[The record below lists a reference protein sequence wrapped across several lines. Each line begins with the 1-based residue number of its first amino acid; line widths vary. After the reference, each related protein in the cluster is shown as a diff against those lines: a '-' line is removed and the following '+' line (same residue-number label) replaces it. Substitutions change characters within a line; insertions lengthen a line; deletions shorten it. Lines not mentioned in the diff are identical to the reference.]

1 MQKNI
6 FLKVLIL
13 LLSTHI
19 SLSAKSIIPHFTTG
33 LDDNH
38 SYQIGINWLWLKQK
52 SPNSFS
58 NNIDCLNHDG
68 LTTKTKNGDYIDKNL
83 LKRHITEIENQEF
96 LLGSGYE
103 VPHFLAFNKSGGSEL
118 KIINFD
124 PIGLAKDIIIKKPS
138 YGDKDWNLEDML
150 PKTNSTNPFF
160 DIPVASP
167 VSVPDVKT
175 PKQINDININLVGS
189 GVVLYSDAYYLNT
202 EMENEYDKQSNF
214 SQVTFEKGT
223 FLKISPD
230 FKNDYFANRNDGI
243 LKIKDYKVTKPLFY
257 KEGELENQPSSQE
270 GSKNIKNDMG
280 HFLNAIRTAPYTK
293 FKEGVKIYTD
303 SQNYN
308 PEPSN
313 GNYDREYGFTVVMET
328 YPNEEE
334 DGFGNNII
342 NFNTANIDM
351 INEEL
356 VKKNEDK
363 IDYNLPYFMP
373 KDLEIGGQTDKSK
386 VPLVYFENDGTVE
399 IGKNAKGFL
408 MTVVNFASNKLYI
421 ANNKGNIVLLPR
433 DDEKKKA
440 AAFFYSP
447 DIEQWEEDTEGN
459 IIKEH
464 IINVNT
470 GDINL
475 FGSYTMGFLATA
487 FTGGGGSLK
496 DSILSF
502 INDGNLIVN
511 GAKSIGI
518 AIAGD
523 KGDLGIGSSVHAFK
537 PITLR
542 GDETIG
548 FYNENNALNKKNKS
562 FNTMKII
569 IADKGNE
576 TKDYK
581 SKIADENLEIKEDG
595 KEGKKFKSQSNTT
608 GNDERSV
615 DNAIAIVYNAKKP
628 SSAMDLVKTDIQIN
642 ANSTSGIGIY
652 AKNGTIKLSGEENI
666 GDEIKDSFDG
676 KIVDKIKENFKN
688 DTNHVINING
698 GKNNVALYSANDES
712 EIMYNG
718 NININGGKDFEGK
731 ESTDNRAILATD
743 NGKIEFQGNLNVG
756 KDGSLITSNAIIYS
770 DNAKVIIK
778 NGSDINM
785 YLADNSNGFYALNSL
800 NPNIQSSQP
809 QIKIEEGVTVNL
821 NGNGV
826 GITAGNGG
834 HIDISGAN
842 INATGLKSALASIA
856 DGTNTSYINAEKAT
870 ITYDGDSYATYS
882 SQNNAKINLNN
893 ATIKLKGNS
902 YGVALDYDKA
912 NNTYDVKGLKG
923 KVNIKPLS
931 DKVNLFTIKDYK
943 DLRSSLFNDEGSAL
957 NLQDEDTI
965 GAFRYKIDRSDPNG
979 AKATL
984 ALIDGLENFLIDSD
998 IDKSLAGKKGDKISK
1013 MQTNDEKIAF
1023 NFAKN
1028 IKIQRANITL
1038 DSGKTVKA
1046 DMNKDELKNLS
1057 MSKPFAIAVSAGP
1070 NAKNKD
1076 ETSITLKDNSKV
1088 IVDSKDQKEDAGVG
1102 LYIDFGRVN
1111 TDKSSLIKV
1120 GSSNT
1125 ENATGIYAVSSDVT
1139 NDGTIQTDS
1148 SLSIGAMLYAQ
1159 NTRPYSRAFI
1169 KQIGGDSK
1177 LNGFITNNGDI
1188 VVNGERSAGIYVD
1201 NNFNKVQNAYT
1212 ATNNKNINVNAANS
1226 MAMASSYSTLINK
1239 GNINLN
1245 KNSSS
1250 SIAMYGKEFQD
1261 EAQAINSSSTLKNS
1275 GLISINSNHSTGMLN
1290 KSVNNDSSTQLLD
1303 GGKIIS
1309 SKDASKVT
1317 AISGKNIDVKNGS
1330 TIDLKGKN
1338 SVGIY
1343 ANNSSNINIEENAE
1357 INISDDSIVL
1367 YSKSDDDTDIKYNIK
1382 NTEILGKNQ
1391 TAIYLENSKENA
1403 NKLTLVPNSVF
1414 NVKGENSKALRL
1426 KSIGNP
1432 SNYTFDDIAF
1442 NLKGK
1447 NNVAVL
1453 AEGST
1458 NISLGANSKIN
1469 MDELAYGSIGLALQ
1483 DSDNETLTI
1492 TNKGT
1497 INVAKSDKDNKIYS
1511 AAIALFSPGIAINNG
1526 TINTDDESVG
1536 MYGIENKNVNLQN
1549 EGEININKNAVAMY
1563 IKNGAATNSGKI
1575 NVNGENGVGMYAK
1588 KGSLINSGEILA
1600 NSQGAGMFSDEDA
1613 KILNLN
1619 KILLNKENS
1628 IGIYTK
1634 NEAVNKGNISLL
1646 GDSSVGIFAKNILN
1660 EGVIDFNSKG
1670 ENDKFSAAL
1679 MGKNIKNTGTI
1690 NLNKEYEIGMY
1701 GVGTSTNKAILTN
1714 DGVINLNANN
1724 QIGMYAKFA
1733 DIKNSGDINVN
1744 AQNSIGIYANN
1755 SVIDN
1760 TGKITLN
1767 ADNSVGVY
1775 MINGSYFK
1783 NRGEI
1788 KIIGNS
1794 KSVVKDDEE
1803 IDITL
1808 PGIASFSPN
1817 EVHKDKFKG
1826 VDIAVN
1832 KNTKDFEDF
1841 NIKYDNETYN
1851 TENSVKLSKSQIA
1864 NNLDLSLSNKTTNI
1878 EIPKN
1883 LDNKSKEKRVKNN
1896 IVAMYADTS
1905 GVNLTK
1911 PIKGLD
1917 NLNKDDKIIL
1927 YVGAEAANYTNKK
1940 VINLDQSLMK
1950 PFIDELDKSTAIK
1963 AVYSGSLTW
1972 QAFATFDKN
1981 AKNNHKIK
1989 SFVMSKIPYVNF
2001 IKKDSKY
2008 KDLYIALDKKY
2019 EKAIVG
2025 SNDKKIFNKLN
2036 LLGKNEEFKLHKN
2049 LKSLGGFEY
2058 ASTQTRAYSSADIY
2072 DREFNDLMRWDTNT
2086 TDTTKF
2092 KVFGANTKRNQRVDG
2107 VLGYDKN
2114 AYGLFVLNNFNL
2126 QMDGTSNG
2134 VFGGIAKERYEFKND
2149 YKSKEDALTAQ
2160 IGYYVDRKVLN
2171 EEVNHLLKIAATG
2184 SAREMKRYTLN
2195 KDFWAKSKY
2204 YTLGFDVKN
2213 SFYKE
2218 YKFNS
2223 GFKISPYAGV
2233 DLGYGIIENI
2243 KEKSGNTLL
2252 LDVDSKDYYSIRP
2265 NLGIELGYT
2274 HLLDE
2279 NSYFNILLDSKIY
2292 KEFGKIN
2299 KANNLARFKDAN
2311 SYFSLPKED
2320 KEDKGAEFTLVGK
2333 YENGNFGASLK
2344 GGYQTQFKDRFIGL
2358 DLRIKF

>member
-6 FLKVLIL
+6 FLKVLVL
-13 LLSTHI
+13 LLGTQM

-58 NNIDCLNHDG
+58 NNIDGSNHDD

-83 LKRHITEIENQEF
+83 LKRHITEIENEKF

-103 VPHFLAFNKSGGSEL
+103 VPHFLAKNKSSKNEL
-118 KIINFD
+118 EITNFNTEN
-124 PIGLAKDIIIKKPS
+124 IKKDISIKKPS
-138 YGDKDWNLEDML
+138 YENKDWNLKDML
-150 PKTNSTNPFF
+150 PQAKSTNPLFNIPTVGLISMP
-160 DIPVASP
+160 DIA
-167 VSVPDVKT
+167 K
-175 PKQINDININLVGS
+175 PKDIDEVNINIKGS
-189 GVVLYSDAYYLNT
+189 GAVLSEYAYYLNT
-202 EMENEYDKQSNF
+202 KGGDQGNF
-214 SQVTFEKGT
+214 SQVTLEKGT
-223 FLKISPD
+223 FLKISSKYKEG
-230 FKNDYFANRNDGI
+230 F
-243 LKIKDYKVTKPLFY
+243 LKIKDYKATKPLFY
-257 KEGELENQPSSQE
+257 KKPIGDSEEQDFNTNKDE
-270 GSKNIKNDMG
+270 K
-280 HFLNAIRTAPYTK
+280 HFLYTLRTAPYNT
-293 FKEGVKIYTD
+293 FKKDVKIYMD
-303 SQNYN
+303 SINYN
-308 PEPSN
+308 KNPFCCDEEFGFAVVGETN
-313 GNYDREYGFTVVMET
+313 GNNSFE
-328 YPNEEE
+328 
-334 DGFGNNII
+334 
-342 NFNTANIDM
+342 
-351 INEEL
+351 
-356 VKKNEDK
+356 KKNISEINQK
-363 IDYNLPYFMP
+363 ILPTGKFIDTTLPYFMP
-373 KDLEIGGQTDKSK
+373 KALKINRETDKSK
-386 VPLVYFENDGTVE
+386 VPLVYFENEGIAE
-399 IGKNAKGFL
+399 IGETAKGFL
-408 MTVVNFASNKLYI
+408 MMVVNHSTSDKLHIY
-421 ANNKGNIVLLPR
+421 NNSGDIVLLPR
-433 DDEKKKA
+433 DDDEDKKA
-440 AAFFYSP
+440 AVFFHSP
-447 DIEQWEEDTEGN
+447 DVPRKNTSAIYT
-459 IIKEH
+459 
-464 IINVNT
+464 NT
-470 GDINL
+470 GNINL
-475 FGSYTMGFLATA
+475 FGMHTVGYLATA
-487 FTGGGGSLK
+487 LETYLNEST
-496 DSILSF
+496 LSF
-502 INDGNLIVN
+502 INDGNFVLN
-511 GAKSIGI
+511 GSNSIGM
-518 AIAGD
+518 AIAGN
-523 KGDLGIGSSVHAFK
+523 KGNLKSGSNVHTFK
-537 PITLR
+537 PIILR
-542 GDETIG
+542 GDKAIG
-548 FYNENNALNKKNKS
+548 FYNENDALNKDNKS
-562 FNTMKII
+562 FSTMKVVIG
-569 IADKGNE
+569 DKGNE
-576 TKDYK
+576 TDIYE
-581 SKIADENLEIKEDG
+581 SKIVKDDWDALKEIDIKEDDE
-595 KEGKKFKSQSNTT
+595 EGVWFDSQSNIK
-608 GNDERSV
+608 GNDDKSV
-615 DNAIAIVYNAKKP
+615 DNAIAMIYNPNSKN
-628 SSAMDLVKTDIQIN
+628 SVMDNFVRTDIQIN
-642 ANSTSGIGIY
+642 ANSTNGIGIY
-652 AKNGTIKLSGEENI
+652 AKRGTIKLLNEI
-666 GDEIKDSFDG
+666 TDDEIEKSFHK
-676 KIVDKIKENFKN
+676 KIVEKIKDNFKN
-688 DTNHVINING
+688 DTNHTINING
-698 GKNNVALYSANDES
+698 GKNNVALYSANDKS
-712 EIMYNG
+712 KIIYNG

-743 NGKIEFQGNLNVG
+743 HGEIEFQGKLNVG
-756 KDGSLITSNAIIYS
+756 KDGSLITSNAVVYS
-770 DNAKVIIK
+770 DDAKVTIK

-785 YLADNSNGFYALNSL
+785 YLADNSNGFYASNSL
-800 NPNIQSSQP
+800 NPTNQNPQNSQP
-809 QIKIEEGVTVNL
+809 QIKIKEGVNVKL

-834 HIDISGAN
+834 HIDLSGAT
-842 INATGLKSALASIA
+842 INATGLKSALASI
-856 DGTNTSYINAEKAT
+856 GNTSYINAQNAV
-870 ITYDGDSYATYS
+870 INYDGDSYATYS
-882 SQNNAKINLNN
+882 SQENAKINLNK
-893 ATIKLKGNS
+893 ATINLKGNS
-902 YGVALDYDKA
+902 YGIALDYDKA
-912 NNTYDVKGLKG
+912 NNTYDVKGLMG
-923 KVNIKPLS
+923 KVNIRPLS
-931 DKVNLFTIKDYK
+931 DKVNLFTIKDYN
-943 DLRSSLFNDEGSAL
+943 DLRSSRFNNEDGAL
-957 NLQDEDTI
+957 NLEDEGTI
-965 GAFRYKIDRSDPNG
+965 GVGTFSYKIDRSDPNG

-984 ALIDGLENFLIDSD
+984 ALIDGLENFLIDSN
-998 IDKSLAGKKGDKISK
+998 IDKSLAGQSGDRISK
-1013 MQTNDEKIAF
+1013 MRNNDEKIAF

-1046 DMNKDELKNLS
+1046 DMNKNELKNLS
-1057 MSKPFAIAVSAGP
+1057 MNKPFAIAVSAGP
-1070 NAKNKD
+1070 NAKDKD
-1076 ETSITLKDNSKV
+1076 ETSITLKNNSKV
-1088 IVDSKDQKEDAGVG
+1088 IVDGKEKQKEAGVG

-1159 NTRPYSRAFI
+1159 NTKPYSKAFI
-1169 KQIGGDSK
+1169 DKIGVNK
-1177 LNGFITNNGDI
+1177 LKSSITNNGNI
-1188 VVNGERSAGIYVD
+1188 VVNGKRSAGIYVD

-1226 MAMASSYSTLINK
+1226 MAMASSYSTLTNK

-1245 KNSSS
+1245 NKSDS

-1261 EAQAINSSSTLKNS
+1261 ETQNINSSSTLKNS
-1275 GLISINSNHSTGMLN
+1275 GLIYINSNHSAGMLN

-1303 GGKIIS
+1303 GGRIIS

-1343 ANNSSNINIEENAE
+1343 ANNSSAVNIEENAE
-1357 INISDDSIVL
+1357 ISVGDESIIL
-1367 YSKSDDDTDIKYNIK
+1367 YSKSGDKTNINYNIK
-1382 NTEILGKNQ
+1382 NTEISDKNQ

-1403 NKLTLVPNSVF
+1403 NKLTLVQNSVF
-1414 NVKGENSKALRL
+1414 NVNGENSKALHL

-1458 NISLGANSKIN
+1458 NVSLGANSKIN

-1483 DSDNETLTI
+1483 DSDNKTITI

-1588 KGSLINSGEILA
+1588 KGSLINSGEISA

-1613 KILNLN
+1613 KISNLN

-1628 IGIYTK
+1628 IGIYTN

-1646 GDSSVGIFAKNILN
+1646 GDSSIGIFAKNILN

-1690 NLNKEYEIGMY
+1690 NLNKEYEVGMY
-1701 GVGTSTNKAILTN
+1701 CVGTSTNKAVLTN
-1714 DGVINLNANN
+1714 DGAINLNANN

-1733 DIKNSGDINVN
+1733 DVKNSGDINVN
-1744 AQNSIGIYANN
+1744 AQNSIGIYADN

-1803 IDITL
+1803 IDIAL
-1808 PGIASFSPN
+1808 PGIASFRPN

-1826 VDIAVN
+1826 VDIEVN

-2114 AYGLFVLNNFNL
+2114 AYGLFVLNNFDL

-2134 VFGGIAKERYEFKND
+2134 VFGGIAKERYEFNND

-2171 EEVNHLLKIAATG
+2171 EEINHLLKISATG
-2184 SAREMKRYTLN
+2184 STREMKRYTLD

-2218 YKFNS
+2218 YKFDS
-2223 GFKISPYAGV
+2223 GFKISPYTGV

-2252 LDVDSKDYYSIRP
+2252 LDVNSKDYYSIRP
-2265 NLGIELGYT
+2265 NLGVELGYT

-2279 NSYFNILLDSKIY
+2279 NSYFNILLDSRIY

-2299 KANNLARFKDAN
+2299 RANNLARFKDTN

>member
-1 MQKNI
+1 MQKSI
-6 FLKVLIL
+6 FLKVLVL
-13 LLSTHI
+13 LLGTQM

-38 SYQIGINWLWLKQK
+38 SYQIGVNWLWLKQK

-58 NNIDCLNHDG
+58 NNIDGSNHDG

-83 LKRHITEIENQEF
+83 LKKHITEIENEK
-96 LLGSGYE
+96 LLLSSGYE
-103 VPHFLAFNKSGGSEL
+103 IPHFLAKNKSGGSEL
-118 KIINFD
+118 KITNFN
-124 PIGLAKDIIIKKPS
+124 PVIIEKEISVKKPS
-138 YGDKDWNLEDML
+138 YGDKDWNLKDML
-150 PKTNSTNPFF
+150 PNAKSTNPFF

-175 PKQINDININLVGS
+175 PKQINDIDINLVGS

-202 EMENEYDKQSNF
+202 KMDYEYDKQSNF

-223 FLKISPD
+223 FLKISTD
-230 FKNDYFANRNDGI
+230 FDKDFTDRNKGI

-257 KEGELENQPSSQE
+257 NEDNDEGELKNKPSSQE
-270 GSKNIKNDMG
+270 GSKDIKNDMG

-308 PEPSN
+308 PESN
-313 GNYDREYGFTVVMET
+313 GDYDREYGFTVVMET
-328 YPNEEE
+328 YPNE
-334 DGFGNNII
+334 DYDYSNGII
-342 NFNTANIDM
+342 NFKTANIDM

-356 VKKNEDK
+356 AKKDEDK
-363 IDYNLPYFMP
+363 IDDNLPYFMP
-373 KDLEIGGQTDKSK
+373 KDLEIGEQKDKSK
-386 VPLVYFENDGTVE
+386 VPLVYFENNGTVE
-399 IGKNAKGFL
+399 IGDKAKGFL
-408 MTVVNFASNKLYI
+408 MTVVNMPSNKLYI
-421 ANNKGNIVLLPR
+421 ANNKGSIVLLPR
-433 DDEKKKA
+433 YVEKQKA

-447 DIEQWEEDTEGN
+447 DIVQDED
-459 IIKEH
+459 EH

-487 FTGGGGSLK
+487 FTNAYSPGSLK

-523 KGDLGIGSSVHAFK
+523 KGDLGMGSSVHAFK

-576 TKDYK
+576 TKDYY

-595 KEGKKFKSQSNTT
+595 KKGKKFEPQSNKAS
-608 GNDERSV
+608 NDERSV
-615 DNAIAIVYNAKKP
+615 DNAIAIVYNANKP
-628 SSAMDLVKTDIQIN
+628 SSVMDLAKTDIQIN
-642 ANSTSGIGIY
+642 ANSTNGIGIY
-652 AKNGTIKLSGEENI
+652 AKNGTIKLLDENSYAK
-666 GDEIKDSFDG
+666 IKDSFDE
-676 KIVDKIKENFKN
+676 KIVNKINENFKN
-688 DTNHVINING
+688 RANHVINING
-698 GKNNVALYSANDES
+698 GKNNVALYSADKS
-712 EIMYNG
+712 KIIYNG

-743 NGKIEFQGNLNVG
+743 QGEIEFQGKLNVG
-756 KDGSLITSNAIIYS
+756 KNNSLITSNAVVYS
-770 DNAKVIIK
+770 DNAKVTVK
-778 NGSDINM
+778 DGSFINM
-785 YLADNSNGFYALNSL
+785 NLADNSNGFYALNSL
-800 NPNIQSSQP
+800 NPTNPNPQNSQP
-809 QIKIEEGVTVNL
+809 QIKIEENVKVNL

-834 HIDISGAN
+834 HIDLSGAD

-856 DGTNTSYINAEKAT
+856 TNASYINAENAI
-870 ITYDGDSYATYS
+870 ITYDGDSYAIYS
-882 SQNNAKINLNN
+882 SQENAKIDLNK
-893 ATIKLKGNS
+893 ATINLKGNS
-902 YGVALDYDKA
+902 YGIALDYDKA
-912 NNTYDVKGLKG
+912 NNTYDVKGLTG
-923 KVNIKPLS
+923 KVKIKPLS
-931 DKVNLFTIKDYK
+931 DKVNLFTIKNYD
-943 DLRSSLFNDEGSAL
+943 DLQTSLFNDEGSAL
-957 NLQDEDTI
+957 NLKDQGTI
-965 GAFRYKIDRSDPNG
+965 DGFSYEIDRSDPNG

-984 ALIDGLENFLIDSD
+984 ALIDGLKNFLIDSD
-998 IDKSLAGKKGDKISK
+998 IDKSLAGKRGDTISK

-1038 DSGKTVKA
+1038 NSGKTVKA
-1046 DMNKDELKNLS
+1046 VMNEDELKNLS

-1070 NAKNKD
+1070 NATNKD

-1088 IVDSKDQKEDAGVG
+1088 IVNSKDQKEEAGVG

-1111 TDKSSLIKV
+1111 TEKNSLIKV
-1120 GSSNT
+1120 GRSDT
-1125 ENATGIYAVSSDVT
+1125 QKATGIYAVSSDVT
-1139 NDGTIQTDS
+1139 NGGTIQTDS
-1148 SLSIGAMLYAQ
+1148 SFSIGAMLYAQ
-1159 NTRPYSRAFI
+1159 NTKPYSRSI
-1169 KQIGGDSK
+1169 DQ
-1177 LNGFITNNGDI
+1177 NGFIINNGDI

-1201 NNFNKVQNAYT
+1201 NNLNEDKSAYT
-1212 ATNNKNINVNAANS
+1212 ATNKKNINVNATNS
-1226 MAMASSYSTLINK
+1226 MAMASSNSTLSNE

-1245 KNSSS
+1245 ENSDS
-1250 SIAMYGKEFQD
+1250 SIAMYGKEFQN
-1261 EAQAINSSSTLKNS
+1261 EAQKINSSSTLKNS
-1275 GLISINSNHSTGMLN
+1275 GLISINSNHSAGMLN
-1290 KSVNNDSSTQLLD
+1290 KSVDNNSSTQLL
-1303 GGKIIS
+1303 GGGEIIS
-1309 SKDASKVT
+1309 SKNTSKVT
-1317 AISGKNIDVKNGS
+1317 AISGKNIDVENGS
-1330 TIDLKGKN
+1330 KIDLRGKN

-1343 ANNSSNINIEENAE
+1343 ADNSSDVNVEENAK
-1357 INISDDSIVL
+1357 ISVGDESIIL
-1367 YSKSDDDTDIKYNIK
+1367 YSKSDDKTNIDYNIK
-1382 NTEILGKNQ
+1382 NTEISDKNQ

-1403 NKLTLVPNSVF
+1403 NTLNLTSNSVF
-1414 NVKGENSKALRL
+1414 DVKGENSKALHL

-1432 SNYTFDDIAF
+1432 SSYTFDDITF

-1458 NISLGANSKIN
+1458 NVSLGANSKIN

-1483 DSDNETLTI
+1483 GNNDETLTI
-1492 TNKGT
+1492 TNEGN

-1511 AAIALFSPGIAINNG
+1511 AAIALFSPGIAINKG

-1536 MYGIENKNVNLQN
+1536 MYGIDNKKVNLQN
-1549 EGEININKNAVAMY
+1549 ENEININKNAVAMY
-1563 IKNGAATNSGKI
+1563 IKNGAATNSGNI
-1575 NVNGENGVGMYAK
+1575 NINGENGVGMYAK
-1588 KGSLINSGEILA
+1588 NGSLINSGEILA
-1600 NSQGAGMFSDEDA
+1600 NSQGIGMFGNEDT
-1613 KILNLN
+1613 KVSNLN
-1619 KILLNKENS
+1619 KILLNNENS
-1628 IGIYTK
+1628 VGIYTK

-1660 EGVIDFNSKG
+1660 EGVINLSSKG

-1679 MGKNIKNTGTI
+1679 VGENIKNTGII
-1690 NLNKEYEIGMY
+1690 NLNKEYEVGMY
-1701 GVGTSTNKAILTN
+1701 GVGTSTNRAILTN
-1714 DGVINLNANN
+1714 DGAINLNANN

-1733 DIKNSGDINVN
+1733 DVKNSGDINVN
-1744 AQNSIGIYANN
+1744 AKNSIGIYADN

-1803 IDITL
+1803 IDIAL
-1808 PGIASFSPN
+1808 PGIASFRPN

-1826 VDIAVN
+1826 VDIEVN
-1832 KNTKDFEDF
+1832 KNTQNFEDF
-1841 NIKYDNETYN
+1841 NVKYDNKIYN
-1851 TENSVKLSKSQIA
+1851 TQNSVKLSNSQIA
-1864 NNLDLSLSNKTTNI
+1864 NNLDLSFLNKTTNI

-1883 LDNKSKEKRVKNN
+1883 LDNNFKEKKVKPN

-1911 PIKGLD
+1911 PIKGLN
-1917 NLNKDDKIIL
+1917 NLNKNDKIIL
-1927 YVGAEAANYTNKK
+1927 YVGAEAANYTNER

-1950 PFIDELDKSTAIK
+1950 PFIEELDKSTATK

-2001 IKKDSKY
+2001 ITKDSKY
-2008 KDLYIALDKKY
+2008 KDLYIELDKKY

-2092 KVFGANTKRNQRVDG
+2092 KIFGANTKRDQRVDG

-2233 DLGYGIIENI
+2233 DLGYGIIDNI

>member
-1 MQKNI
+1 M
-6 FLKVLIL
+6 
-13 LLSTHI
+13 
-19 SLSAKSIIPHFTTG
+19 
-33 LDDNH
+33 
-38 SYQIGINWLWLKQK
+38 
-52 SPNSFS
+52 
-58 NNIDCLNHDG
+58 
-68 LTTKTKNGDYIDKNL
+68 
-83 LKRHITEIENQEF
+83 
-96 LLGSGYE
+96 
-103 VPHFLAFNKSGGSEL
+103 
-118 KIINFD
+118 
-124 PIGLAKDIIIKKPS
+124 
-138 YGDKDWNLEDML
+138 
-150 PKTNSTNPFF
+150 
-160 DIPVASP
+160 
-167 VSVPDVKT
+167 
-175 PKQINDININLVGS
+175 
-189 GVVLYSDAYYLNT
+189 
-202 EMENEYDKQSNF
+202 
-214 SQVTFEKGT
+214 
-223 FLKISPD
+223 
-230 FKNDYFANRNDGI
+230 
-243 LKIKDYKVTKPLFY
+243 
-257 KEGELENQPSSQE
+257 
-270 GSKNIKNDMG
+270 
-280 HFLNAIRTAPYTK
+280 
-293 FKEGVKIYTD
+293 
-303 SQNYN
+303 
-308 PEPSN
+308 
-313 GNYDREYGFTVVMET
+313 
-328 YPNEEE
+328 
-334 DGFGNNII
+334 
-342 NFNTANIDM
+342 
-351 INEEL
+351 
-356 VKKNEDK
+356 
-363 IDYNLPYFMP
+363 
-373 KDLEIGGQTDKSK
+373 
-386 VPLVYFENDGTVE
+386 
-399 IGKNAKGFL
+399 
-408 MTVVNFASNKLYI
+408 
-421 ANNKGNIVLLPR
+421 
-433 DDEKKKA
+433 
-440 AAFFYSP
+440 
-447 DIEQWEEDTEGN
+447 
-459 IIKEH
+459 
-464 IINVNT
+464 
-470 GDINL
+470 
-475 FGSYTMGFLATA
+475 
-487 FTGGGGSLK
+487 
-496 DSILSF
+496 
-502 INDGNLIVN
+502 
-511 GAKSIGI
+511 
-518 AIAGD
+518 
-523 KGDLGIGSSVHAFK
+523 
-537 PITLR
+537 
-542 GDETIG
+542 
-548 FYNENNALNKKNKS
+548 
-562 FNTMKII
+562 
-569 IADKGNE
+569 
-576 TKDYK
+576 
-581 SKIADENLEIKEDG
+581 
-595 KEGKKFKSQSNTT
+595 
-608 GNDERSV
+608 
-615 DNAIAIVYNAKKP
+615 
-628 SSAMDLVKTDIQIN
+628 
-642 ANSTSGIGIY
+642 
-652 AKNGTIKLSGEENI
+652 
-666 GDEIKDSFDG
+666 
-676 KIVDKIKENFKN
+676 
-688 DTNHVINING
+688 
-698 GKNNVALYSANDES
+698 
-712 EIMYNG
+712 
-718 NININGGKDFEGK
+718 
-731 ESTDNRAILATD
+731 
-743 NGKIEFQGNLNVG
+743 
-756 KDGSLITSNAIIYS
+756 
-770 DNAKVIIK
+770 
-778 NGSDINM
+778 
-785 YLADNSNGFYALNSL
+785 
-800 NPNIQSSQP
+800 
-809 QIKIEEGVTVNL
+809 
-821 NGNGV
+821 
-826 GITAGNGG
+826 
-834 HIDISGAN
+834 
-842 INATGLKSALASIA
+842 
-856 DGTNTSYINAEKAT
+856 
-870 ITYDGDSYATYS
+870 
-882 SQNNAKINLNN
+882 
-893 ATIKLKGNS
+893 
-902 YGVALDYDKA
+902 
-912 NNTYDVKGLKG
+912 
-923 KVNIKPLS
+923 
-931 DKVNLFTIKDYK
+931 
-943 DLRSSLFNDEGSAL
+943 
-957 NLQDEDTI
+957 
-965 GAFRYKIDRSDPNG
+965 
-979 AKATL
+979 
-984 ALIDGLENFLIDSD
+984 
-998 IDKSLAGKKGDKISK
+998 
-1013 MQTNDEKIAF
+1013 
-1023 NFAKN
+1023 
-1028 IKIQRANITL
+1028 
-1038 DSGKTVKA
+1038 
-1046 DMNKDELKNLS
+1046 
-1057 MSKPFAIAVSAGP
+1057 
-1070 NAKNKD
+1070 
-1076 ETSITLKDNSKV
+1076 
-1088 IVDSKDQKEDAGVG
+1088 
-1102 LYIDFGRVN
+1102 
-1111 TDKSSLIKV
+1111 
-1120 GSSNT
+1120 
-1125 ENATGIYAVSSDVT
+1125 
-1139 NDGTIQTDS
+1139 
-1148 SLSIGAMLYAQ
+1148 
-1159 NTRPYSRAFI
+1159 
-1169 KQIGGDSK
+1169 
-1177 LNGFITNNGDI
+1177 
-1188 VVNGERSAGIYVD
+1188 VNGERSAGIYVD
-1201 NNFNKVQNAYT
+1201 NNLNEDQNAYT
-1212 ATNNKNINVNAANS
+1212 ATNKENINVNAANS
-1226 MAMASSYSTLINK
+1226 MAMASSNSTLTNE

-1245 KNSSS
+1245 EYSDS
-1250 SIAMYGKEFQD
+1250 SIAMYGKEFQN
-1261 EAQAINSSSTLKNS
+1261 EAQNTKSRSTLKNS
-1275 GLISINSNHSTGMLN
+1275 GRISINSNHSAGMLN
-1290 KSVNNDSSTQLLD
+1290 KSVINDSSTQLLD
-1303 GGKIIS
+1303 GGRIIS

-1330 TIDLKGKN
+1330 TINLRGKN

-1343 ANNSSNINIEENAE
+1343 ANNSSNVNIEENAK
-1357 INISDDSIVL
+1357 ISVGDESIIL
-1367 YSKSDDDTDIKYNIK
+1367 YSKSNDKTNINYNIK
-1382 NTEILGKNQ
+1382 NTEISDKNQ

-1414 NVKGENSKALRL
+1414 NVKGENSKALHL

-1432 SNYTFDDIAF
+1432 SSYTFDDITF

-1458 NISLGANSKIN
+1458 NVSLGANSKIN

-1483 DSDNETLTI
+1483 DSDNKTI
-1492 TNKGT
+1492 TIANKGT
-1497 INVAKSDKDNKIYS
+1497 INVAKSDKNNKIYS
-1511 AAIALFSPGIAINNG
+1511 AAIALFSPGIAINKG

-1536 MYGIENKNVNLQN
+1536 MYGIDDENVNLQN
-1549 EGEININKNAVAMY
+1549 KGEININKNAVAMY

-1575 NVNGENGVGMYAK
+1575 NINGENGVGMYAK

-1613 KILNLN
+1613 KISNLN

-1660 EGVIDFNSKG
+1660 DGVIDLNSKG

-1690 NLNKEYEIGMY
+1690 NLNKEYEVGMY
-1701 GVGTSTNKAILTN
+1701 GVGTSTNKAVLTN

-1794 KSVVKDDEE
+1794 KSVVKDDEQ

-1841 NIKYDNETYN
+1841 NVKYDNKIYN
-1851 TENSVKLSKSQIA
+1851 TENSVKLSNSQIA
-1864 NNLDLSLSNKTTNI
+1864 NNLDLSFLNKTTNI

-1883 LDNKSKEKRVKNN
+1883 LDNKSKEKRVKKN

-1911 PIKGLD
+1911 PIKGLN
-1917 NLNKDDKIIL
+1917 NLNKNDKIIL
-1927 YVGAEAANYTNKK
+1927 YVGAEAANYTNER

-2001 IKKDSKY
+2001 ITKDSKY

-2036 LLGKNEEFKLHKN
+2036 LLGKNEEFNLHKN

-2058 ASTQTRAYSSADIY
+2058 ASTQARAYSSADIY

-2092 KVFGANTKRNQRVDG
+2092 KIFGANTKRDQRVDG

-2126 QMDGTSNG
+2126 KMDGTSNG

-2184 SAREMKRYTLN
+2184 SAREMKRYTLD

-2218 YKFNS
+2218 YKFDS

-2233 DLGYGIIENI
+2233 DLGYGIIDNI

-2299 KANNLARFKDAN
+2299 KANNLARFKDTN

>member
-1 MQKNI
+1 MQKSI
-6 FLKVLIL
+6 FLKVLVL
-13 LLSTHI
+13 LLGTQM

-38 SYQIGINWLWLKQK
+38 SYQIGVNWLWLKQK

-58 NNIDCLNHDG
+58 NNIDGSNHDG

-83 LKRHITEIENQEF
+83 LKKHITEIENEK
-96 LLGSGYE
+96 LLLSSGYE
-103 VPHFLAFNKSGGSEL
+103 IPHFLAKNKMGENELEITNFNTENIK
-118 KIINFD
+118 
-124 PIGLAKDIIIKKPS
+124 KDISIKKPS
-138 YGDKDWNLEDML
+138 YENKDWNLKDML
-150 PKTNSTNPFF
+150 PQAKSTNPLFNIPTVGLISMP
-160 DIPVASP
+160 DIA
-167 VSVPDVKT
+167 K
-175 PKQINDININLVGS
+175 PKDIDEVNINIKGS
-189 GVVLYSDAYYLNT
+189 GAYLSSYAYYLNT
-202 EMENEYDKQSNF
+202 KGDDQGNF
-214 SQVTFEKGT
+214 SQVTLEKGV
-223 FLKISPD
+223 FLKISSKYKEG
-230 FKNDYFANRNDGI
+230 F
-243 LKIKDYKVTKPLFY
+243 LKIKDYKATMPLFY
-257 KEGELENQPSSQE
+257 NNYNQPIGDSE
-270 GSKNIKNDMG
+270 EKGTFYANDDEK
-280 HFLNAIRTAPYTK
+280 HFLYTLRTAPYNT
-293 FKEGVKIYTD
+293 FKKDVKIYMD
-303 SQNYN
+303 SKSYNTTEGCCNY
-308 PEPSN
+308 EFGFAVVGETN
-313 GNYDREYGFTVVMET
+313 GNNSFE
-328 YPNEEE
+328 
-334 DGFGNNII
+334 
-342 NFNTANIDM
+342 
-351 INEEL
+351 
-356 VKKNEDK
+356 KKNISEINQK
-363 IDYNLPYFMP
+363 IPPTGKLIDTTLPYFMP
-373 KDLEIGGQTDKSK
+373 KALKINREMDKSK
-386 VPLVYFENDGTVE
+386 VPLVYFENEGIAE
-399 IGKNAKGFL
+399 IGETAKGFL
-408 MTVVNFASNKLYI
+408 MMVVNHDPSDKLHIY
-421 ANNKGNIVLLPR
+421 NNSGDIVLLPR
-433 DDEKKKA
+433 DDDEDKKA
-440 AAFFYSP
+440 AVFFHSP
-447 DIEQWEEDTEGN
+447 DVPRKNTSAIYT
-459 IIKEH
+459 
-464 IINVNT
+464 NT
-470 GDINL
+470 GNINL
-475 FGSYTMGFLATA
+475 FGMHTVGYLASALETYLNES
-487 FTGGGGSLK
+487 T
-496 DSILSF
+496 LSF
-502 INDGNLIVN
+502 INDGNFVLN
-511 GAKSIGI
+511 GANSIGM

-523 KGDLGIGSSVHAFK
+523 KGNLKSGSNVHTFK
-537 PITLR
+537 PIILR
-542 GDETIG
+542 GDKTIG
-548 FYNENNALNKKNKS
+548 FYNENDALNKDNKS
-562 FNTMKII
+562 FSTMKIVI
-569 IADKGNE
+569 GDKGNE
-576 TKDYK
+576 TDIYE
-581 SKIADENLEIKEDG
+581 SKIVKDDWDVPEEINIKEDDE
-595 KEGKKFKSQSNTT
+595 EGIWFDPQSNIAD
-608 GNDERSV
+608 NDEESV
-615 DNAIAIVYNAKKP
+615 DNAIAMIYNPNSKN
-628 SSAMDLVKTDIQIN
+628 SVMDNFVRTDIQIN
-642 ANSTSGIGIY
+642 ANSTNGIGIY
-652 AKNGTIKLSGEENI
+652 AKRGTIKLLNDI
-666 GDEIKDSFDG
+666 TDDKIKDSFDK

-688 DTNHVINING
+688 GTNHVINING
-698 GKNNVALYSANDES
+698 GKNNAALYAKQDQNNPSV
-712 EIMYNG
+712 IIYNG
-718 NININGGKDFEGK
+718 DININAGKDFKGEN
-731 ESTDNRAILATD
+731 STDNKAILATD
-743 NGKIEFQGNLNVG
+743 QGEIEFQGKLNVG
-756 KDGSLITSNAIIYS
+756 KEDSLITSNAVVYS

-778 NGSDINM
+778 NGSTINYSTINM
-785 YLADNSNGFYALNSL
+785 NLADNSNGFYASNSS
-800 NPNIQSSQP
+800 NPANKNPQNSQP
-809 QIKIEEGVTVNL
+809 QIKIEKKVAVNL

-834 HIDISGAN
+834 HIDLSGAT
-842 INATGLKSALASIA
+842 INATGLKSALASI
-856 DGTNTSYINAEKAT
+856 GNTSYINAQNAV
-870 ITYDGDSYATYS
+870 INYNGDSYATYS
-882 SQNNAKINLNN
+882 SQKNAKIDLNK
-893 ATIKLKGNS
+893 ATINLKGNS
-902 YGVALDYDKA
+902 YGIALDYDKI
-912 NNTYDVKGLKG
+912 NRTYDVKGLMG
-923 KVNIKPLS
+923 KVNIRPLS
-931 DKVNLFTIKDYK
+931 DKVNLFTIKDYN
-943 DLRSSLFNDEGSAL
+943 DLRSSRFNNEDGAL
-957 NLQDEDTI
+957 NLKDEGTI
-965 GAFRYKIDRSDPNG
+965 GVGTFRYEIDRSDPNG

-984 ALIDGLENFLIDSD
+984 ALIDGLKNFLIDSN
-998 IDKSLAGKKGDKISK
+998 IDKSKAGQKGDKISK
-1013 MQTNDEKIAF
+1013 MHTDDEKIAF

-1028 IKIQRANITL
+1028 IKIQRAKITL
-1038 DSGKTVKA
+1038 GSGKTVKA
-1046 DMNKDELKNLS
+1046 VMNKDELKNLS
-1057 MSKPFAIAVSAGP
+1057 MNKPFAIAVSAGP
-1070 NAKNKD
+1070 NAENKD

-1088 IVDSKDQKEDAGVG
+1088 IVDRKEKQKEAGVG

-1111 TDKSSLIKV
+1111 TEKNSLIKV
-1120 GSSNT
+1120 GRSDT
-1125 ENATGIYAVSSDVT
+1125 QKATGIYAVSSDVT
-1139 NDGTIQTDS
+1139 NGGTIQTDS
-1148 SLSIGAMLYAQ
+1148 SFSIGAMLYAQ

-1169 KQIGGDSK
+1169 DKIGVNK
-1177 LNGFITNNGDI
+1177 LKSSITNNGNI
-1188 VVNGERSAGIYVD
+1188 VVNGKRSAGIYVD
-1201 NNFNKVQNAYT
+1201 NNLNEDQNAYT
-1212 ATNNKNINVNAANS
+1212 ATNNKNKNINVNAANS
-1226 MAMASSYSTLINK
+1226 MAMASSNSTLTNE

-1245 KNSSS
+1245 KNSDS
-1250 SIAMYGKEFQD
+1250 SIAMYGKEFQN
-1261 EAQAINSSSTLKNS
+1261 EAQNTKSRSTLKNS
-1275 GLISINSNHSTGMLN
+1275 GRISINSNHSAGMLN
-1290 KSVNNDSSTQLLD
+1290 KSVINDSSTQLL
-1303 GGKIIS
+1303 GGGEITS

-1317 AISGKNIDVKNGS
+1317 AISGKNIDVENGS
-1330 TIDLKGKN
+1330 KIDLRGKN

-1343 ANNSSNINIEENAE
+1343 ADNSSIVNVKENAKINIGDE
-1357 INISDDSIVL
+1357 SIIL
-1367 YSKSDDDTDIKYNIK
+1367 YSKSGDKTNINYNIK
-1382 NTEILGKNQ
+1382 NTEISGKNQ

-1414 NVKGENSKALRL
+1414 NVKGENSKALHL

-1432 SNYTFDDIAF
+1432 SNYTFDDITF

-1458 NISLGANSKIN
+1458 NVSLGANSKIN

-1483 DSDNETLTI
+1483 DSDNKTI
-1492 TNKGT
+1492 TIANKGT

-1511 AAIALFSPGIAINNG
+1511 AAIALFSPGIAINKG

-1575 NVNGENGVGMYAK
+1575 NINGENDVGMYAK
-1588 KGSLINSGEILA
+1588 KGSLINSGEISA

-1613 KILNLN
+1613 KISNLN

-1660 EGVIDFNSKG
+1660 DGVIDLNSKG

-1690 NLNKEYEIGMY
+1690 NLNKEYEVGMY

-1714 DGVINLNANN
+1714 DGAINLNANN

-1767 ADNSVGVY
+1767 VDNSVGVY

-1803 IDITL
+1803 IDIAL
-1808 PGIASFSPN
+1808 PGIASFRPN

-1917 NLNKDDKIIL
+1917 NLSKNDKIIL
-1927 YVGAEAANYTNKK
+1927 YIGAEAANYTNER

-1950 PFIDELDKSTAIK
+1950 PFIDELDESTATK

-2001 IKKDSKY
+2001 ITKDSKY

-2036 LLGKNEEFKLHKN
+2036 LLGKNEEFNLHKN

-2092 KVFGANTKRNQRVDG
+2092 KVFGANTKRDQRVDG

-2126 QMDGTSNG
+2126 KMDGTSNG

-2160 IGYYVDRKVLN
+2160 IGYYIDRKVLN

-2184 SAREMKRYTLN
+2184 SAREMKRYTLD

-2233 DLGYGIIENI
+2233 DLGYGIIDNI

-2279 NSYFNILLDSKIY
+2279 SSYFNILLDSKIY

-2299 KANNLARFKDAN
+2299 RANNLARFKDAN
-2311 SYFSLPKED
+2311 SYFLLPKED

-2358 DLRIKF
+2358 DLRVKF

>member
-1 MQKNI
+1 MQKSI

-38 SYQIGINWLWLKQK
+38 SYQIGVNWLWLKQK

-58 NNIDCLNHDG
+58 NNIDGSNHDD

-83 LKRHITEIENQEF
+83 LKRHITEIENEEF

-103 VPHFLAFNKSGGSEL
+103 VPHFLAKNKSSKNEL
-118 KIINFD
+118 EITNFNTEN
-124 PIGLAKDIIIKKPS
+124 IKKDIIIKKPS
-138 YGDKDWNLEDML
+138 YENKDWNLKDML
-150 PKTNSTNPFF
+150 PNAKSTNPLFNIPTVGLISMP
-160 DIPVASP
+160 DIA
-167 VSVPDVKT
+167 K
-175 PKQINDININLVGS
+175 PKNIDEVNINIKGS
-189 GVVLYSDAYYLNT
+189 GAVLSSDAYYLNT
-202 EMENEYDKQSNF
+202 KGGDQGNF
-214 SQVTFEKGT
+214 SQVTLEKGV
-223 FLKISPD
+223 FLKISSKYKEG
-230 FKNDYFANRNDGI
+230 F
-243 LKIKDYKVTKPLFY
+243 LKIKDYKATMPLFY
-257 KEGELENQPSSQE
+257 NNYNQPIGDSE
-270 GSKNIKNDMG
+270 EKDTFYANDDEK
-280 HFLNAIRTAPYTK
+280 HFLYTLRTAPYNT
-293 FKEGVKIYTD
+293 FKKDVKIYMD
-303 SQNYN
+303 SKSYNTTEGCCNY
-308 PEPSN
+308 EFGFAVVGETN
-313 GNYDREYGFTVVMET
+313 GNNSFE
-328 YPNEEE
+328 
-334 DGFGNNII
+334 
-342 NFNTANIDM
+342 
-351 INEEL
+351 
-356 VKKNEDK
+356 KKNISEINQK
-363 IDYNLPYFMP
+363 IPPTGKLIDTTLPYFMP
-373 KDLEIGGQTDKSK
+373 KALKINREMDKSK
-386 VPLVYFENDGTVE
+386 VPLVYFENEGIAE
-399 IGKNAKGFL
+399 IGETAKGFL
-408 MTVVNFASNKLYI
+408 MMVVNHDPSDKLHIY
-421 ANNKGNIVLLPR
+421 NNSGDIVLLPR
-433 DDEKKKA
+433 DDDEDKKA
-440 AAFFYSP
+440 AVFFHSP
-447 DIEQWEEDTEGN
+447 DVPR
-459 IIKEH
+459 K
-464 IINVNT
+464 NT
-470 GDINL
+470 SAIYTNTRNINL
-475 FGSYTMGFLATA
+475 FGMHTVGYLASALETYLNES
-487 FTGGGGSLK
+487 T
-496 DSILSF
+496 LSF
-502 INDGNLIVN
+502 INDGNFVLN
-511 GAKSIGI
+511 GANSIGM

-523 KGDLGIGSSVHAFK
+523 RGDLQPGSNVHTFK
-537 PITLR
+537 PIILR
-542 GDETIG
+542 GDKAIG
-548 FYNENNALNKKNKS
+548 FYNANDALNKENKS
-562 FNTMKII
+562 FSTMKVVIG
-569 IADKGNE
+569 DKGNE
-576 TKDYK
+576 TKDYE
-581 SKIADENLEIKEDG
+581 SKIVKDDWDVPEEIDIKEDDEDG
-595 KEGKKFKSQSNTT
+595 ALFYSQSNIT
-608 GNDERSV
+608 GNDEKSV
-615 DNAIAIVYNAKKP
+615 DNAIAMIYNPNSKK
-628 SSAMDLVKTDIQIN
+628 SVMDNFVRTDIQIN
-642 ANSTSGIGIY
+642 ANSTNGIGIY
-652 AKNGTIKLSGEENI
+652 AKSGTIKLLDDIADDDIKNSFH
-666 GDEIKDSFDG
+666 DEIVK
-676 KIVDKIKENFKN
+676 KIKDNFKN
-688 DTNHVINING
+688 ETNHVINING
-698 GKNNVALYSANDES
+698 GKNNVALYAKQDKNNNPSIIS
-712 EIMYNG
+712 YNG
-718 NININGGKDFEGK
+718 DININGGKDFEGK
-731 ESTDNRAILATD
+731 ESTDNKAILATD
-743 NGKIEFQGNLNVG
+743 HGEIEFQRNLNVG
-756 KDGSLITSNAIIYS
+756 KEDSLITSNAVVYS
-770 DNAKVIIK
+770 DDAEVTIK
-778 NGSDINM
+778 KDSTINM
-785 YLADNSNGFYALNSL
+785 NLADNSNGFYALNSL
-800 NPNIQSSQP
+800 KPTNPDLENSQS
-809 QIKIEEGVTVNL
+809 QIKIEEGVNVKL

-856 DGTNTSYINAEKAT
+856 DDTNTSYINAENAI

-882 SQNNAKINLNN
+882 SQKKAKINLNN
-893 ATIKLKGNS
+893 ATIKLMGNS
-902 YGVALDYDKA
+902 YGIALDYDKA
-912 NNTYDVKGLKG
+912 NNTYDVKGLMG
-923 KVNIKPLS
+923 KVKIIPLS
-931 DKVNLFTIKDYK
+931 DKVNLFTIKGYK
-943 DLRSSLFNDEGSAL
+943 DLKSSLFNDEGGAL
-957 NLQDEDTI
+957 NLRETI
-965 GAFRYKIDRSDPNG
+965 GDFTYEIDRSDPNG

-998 IDKSLAGKKGDKISK
+998 IDKSLAGKTGDRISK
-1013 MQTNDEKIAF
+1013 MRNNDEKIAF

-1038 DSGKTVKA
+1038 GSGKTVKA
-1046 DMNKDELKNLS
+1046 VMNEDELKNLS

-1076 ETSITLKDNSKV
+1076 ETSITLKDKSEV
-1088 IVDSKDQKEDAGVG
+1088 IVDHKEKQKEAGVG

-1159 NTRPYSRAFI
+1159 NTKPYSKAFI
-1169 KQIGGDSK
+1169 DKIGVNK
-1177 LNGFITNNGDI
+1177 LKSSITNNGDI
-1188 VVNGERSAGIYVD
+1188 VINGERSAGIYVD
-1201 NNFNKVQNAYT
+1201 NNLNEDQNAYT
-1212 ATNNKNINVNAANS
+1212 AINKKNINVKAAKS
-1226 MAMASSYSTLINK
+1226 IAMASSNSTLTNEE
-1239 GNINLN
+1239 NINLN
-1245 KNSSS
+1245 ENSNS

-1261 EAQAINSSSTLKNS
+1261 EDQTNNSSSTLKNS
-1275 GLISINSNHSTGMLN
+1275 GRISINSNHSAGMLN
-1290 KSVNNDSSTQLLD
+1290 KSVNNDSYTQLL
-1303 GGKIIS
+1303 GGGEIS
-1309 SKDASKVT
+1309 SSKNTSKVT
-1317 AISGKNIDVKNGS
+1317 AISGKNIDVEDDSK
-1330 TIDLKGKN
+1330 IDLRGKN

-1343 ANNSSNINIEENAE
+1343 ADNSSYVNVKENAK
-1357 INISDDSIVL
+1357 ISVGDDSIVL
-1367 YSKSDDDTDIKYNIK
+1367 YSKSDEETNIKYNIK
-1382 NTEILGKNQ
+1382 NTEISGKNQ

-1403 NKLTLVPNSVF
+1403 NKLILTSNSVF
-1414 NVKGENSKALRL
+1414 NVKGENSKALHL

-1432 SNYTFDDIAF
+1432 SSYTFDNLEF

-1458 NISLGANSKIN
+1458 NVSLGANSKIN

-1563 IKNGAATNSGKI
+1563 IRNGAAKNSGKI

-1588 KGSLINSGEILA
+1588 KGSLTNSGEISA

-1634 NEAVNKGNISLL
+1634 NEATNKGNISLL
-1646 GDSSVGIFAKNILN
+1646 GDGSVGIFAKNILN
-1660 EGVIDFNSKG
+1660 EGVVNLSSKG

-1690 NLNKEYEIGMY
+1690 NLNKEYEVGMY
-1701 GVGTSTNKAILTN
+1701 GIGTSANKAVLTN
-1714 DGVINLNANN
+1714 DGAINLNANN

-1744 AQNSIGIYANN
+1744 AQNSIGIYADN

-1803 IDITL
+1803 IDIAL

-1826 VDIAVN
+1826 VDIEVN
-1832 KNTKDFEDF
+1832 KNTRDFEDF
-1841 NIKYDNETYN
+1841 NIKYENETYN

-1883 LDNKSKEKRVKNN
+1883 LDNKSKEKRVKKN

-1905 GVNLTK
+1905 GVKVTK

-1927 YVGAEAANYTNKK
+1927 YIGAEAANYTNKK

-2001 IKKDSKY
+2001 ITKDSKY
-2008 KDLYIALDKKY
+2008 KDLYIELDKKY

-2092 KVFGANTKRNQRVDG
+2092 KVFGANTKRDQRVDG

-2126 QMDGTSNG
+2126 KMDGTSNG

-2160 IGYYVDRKVLN
+2160 IGYYIDRKVLN
-2171 EEVNHLLKIAATG
+2171 EEVNHLLKISATG
-2184 SAREMKRYTLN
+2184 SAREMKRYTLD

-2213 SFYKE
+2213 SLYKE
-2218 YKFNS
+2218 YKFDS

-2233 DLGYGIIENI
+2233 DLGYGIIDNI

-2274 HLLDE
+2274 HLLNE
-2279 NSYFNILLDSKIY
+2279 SSYFNILLDSKIY

-2299 KANNLARFKDAN
+2299 RANNLARFKDTN
-2311 SYFSLPKED
+2311 SYFSLPKEE

>member
-6 FLKVLIL
+6 FLKVLVLVLGTQICL
-13 LLSTHI
+13 N
-19 SLSAKSIIPHFTTG
+19 AKNIIPHFTTS

-38 SYQIGINWLWLKQK
+38 SYQIGVNWLWLKQK

-58 NNIDCLNHDG
+58 NNIDGLNHDG

-83 LKRHITEIENQEF
+83 LKRHITEIENEEF

-103 VPHFLAFNKSGGSEL
+103 VPHFLAKNKSGENEL
-118 KIINFD
+118 EITNFNTEN
-124 PIGLAKDIIIKKPS
+124 IKKDISIKKPS
-138 YGDKDWNLEDML
+138 YENKDWNLKDML
-150 PKTNSTNPFF
+150 PQAKSTNPLFNIPTVGLISMP
-160 DIPVASP
+160 DIAKPEDIDEV
-167 VSVPDVKT
+167 
-175 PKQINDININLVGS
+175 NINIKGS
-189 GVVLYSDAYYLNT
+189 GAVLSSYAYYLN
-202 EMENEYDKQSNF
+202 KGSGQGNF
-214 SQVTFEKGT
+214 SQVTLEKGT
-223 FLKISPD
+223 FLKVSPD
-230 FKNDYFANRNDGI
+230 RSNPNAGY
-243 LKIKDYKVTKPLFY
+243 LKIKDYKATMPMFY
-257 KEGELENQPSSQE
+257 KKSIGDFEDTFYAN
-270 GSKNIKNDMG
+270 NDTR
-280 HFLNAIRTAPYTK
+280 HFLYTLRTAPYNT
-293 FKEGVKIYTD
+293 FKKDVKIYMN
-303 SQNYN
+303 SKSYN
-308 PEPSN
+308 TIEGCCGYEFGFAVVGETN
-313 GNYDREYGFTVVMET
+313 GNNSFE
-328 YPNEEE
+328 
-334 DGFGNNII
+334 
-342 NFNTANIDM
+342 
-351 INEEL
+351 
-356 VKKNEDK
+356 KKNISEINQK
-363 IDYNLPYFMP
+363 IPPTGKLIDTTLPYFMP
-373 KDLEIGGQTDKSK
+373 KALKINREMDKSK
-386 VPLVYFENDGTVE
+386 VPLVYFENEGIAE
-399 IGKNAKGFL
+399 IGETAKGFL
-408 MTVVNFASNKLYI
+408 MMVVNHDPSDKLHIY
-421 ANNKGNIVLLPR
+421 NNSGDIVLLPR
-433 DDEKKKA
+433 DDDEDKKA
-440 AAFFYSP
+440 AVFFHSP
-447 DIEQWEEDTEGN
+447 DVPRKNTSAIYT
-459 IIKEH
+459 
-464 IINVNT
+464 NT
-470 GDINL
+470 GNINL
-475 FGSYTMGFLATA
+475 FGMHTVGYLASALETYLNES
-487 FTGGGGSLK
+487 T
-496 DSILSF
+496 LSF
-502 INDGNLIVN
+502 INDGNFVLN
-511 GAKSIGI
+511 GANSIGM
-518 AIAGD
+518 AISGD
-523 KGDLGIGSSVHAFK
+523 RGDLKSGSNVHTFK
-537 PITLR
+537 PIILR
-542 GDETIG
+542 GDKAIG
-548 FYNENNALNKKNKS
+548 FYNENDALNEGNKS
-562 FNTMKII
+562 FSTMKIVI
-569 IADKGNE
+569 GDKGNE
-576 TKDYK
+576 TDIYE
-581 SKIADENLEIKEDG
+581 SKIVKDSQDEPKVDIKEDG
-595 KEGKKFKSQSNTT
+595 EEGKKFDPQSNIED
-608 GNDERSV
+608 NDKRSV
-615 DNAIAIVYNAKKP
+615 DNAIAMIYNPNSKN
-628 SSAMDLVKTDIQIN
+628 SVMDNFVRTDIQIN
-642 ANSTSGIGIY
+642 ANSTNGIGIY
-652 AKNGTIKLSGEENI
+652 AKSGTIKLLNEI
-666 GDEIKDSFDG
+666 TDTEIKDNFDE
-676 KIVDKIKENFKN
+676 KIVDKINENFKN
-688 DTNHVINING
+688 DTNHTINING
-698 GKNNVALYSANDES
+698 GKNNTALYVKQDKYNHPSV
-712 EIMYNG
+712 IIYNG
-718 NININGGKDFEGK
+718 DININAGKDFEGK
-731 ESTDNRAILATD
+731 NSTDNKAIMAL
-743 NGKIEFQGNLNVG
+743 NKGNVEFEGNLTAG
-756 KDGSLITSNAIIYS
+756 KDGSLITSNAVVYS
-770 DNAKVIIK
+770 DNAEVTIK
-778 NGSDINM
+778 NGSTINM
-785 YLADNSNGFYALNSL
+785 YLSDSSNGFYASNFSK
-800 NPNIQSSQP
+800 PNIQSSKP
-809 QIKIEEGVTVNL
+809 QIKIEEGAKINL
-821 NGNGV
+821 NGDGV

-834 HIDISGAN
+834 HIDLSGAT
-842 INATGLKSALASIA
+842 IKATGLKSALASIA
-856 DGTNTSYINAEKAT
+856 SDGNTSYINAKNAT

-882 SQNNAKINLNN
+882 SQKDAKINLDN
-893 ATIKLKGNS
+893 ATINLMGNS

-912 NNTYDVKGLKG
+912 NNTYDVKGLMG

-931 DKVNLFTIKDYK
+931 DKVNLFTIKDYN
-943 DLRSSLFNDEGSAL
+943 DLRSSRFNNEDGAL
-957 NLQDEDTI
+957 NLEDEGTI
-965 GAFRYKIDRSDPNG
+965 GVGTFSYKIDRSDPNG

-984 ALIDGLENFLIDSD
+984 ALIDGLKNFLIDSN
-998 IDKSLAGKKGDKISK
+998 IDKSKAGQKGDKISD
-1013 MQTNDEKIAF
+1013 MQTDDEKIAF

-1038 DSGKTVKA
+1038 GSGKTVKA
-1046 DMNKDELKNLS
+1046 IMNEDELKNLS

-1070 NAKNKD
+1070 NATNKD
-1076 ETSITLKDNSKV
+1076 KTSITLKDNSKV
-1088 IVDSKDQKEDAGVG
+1088 IVNSKDQKEDAGVG

-1111 TDKSSLIKV
+1111 TDKSALIKV

-1125 ENATGIYAVSSDVT
+1125 KNATGIYAVSSDVT

-1159 NTRPYSRAFI
+1159 NTKPYSKAFI
-1169 KQIGGDSK
+1169 DQIGGASK

-1201 NNFNKVQNAYT
+1201 NNFNKVQNSYT
-1212 ATNNKNINVNAANS
+1212 GTNNKNINVNAANS
-1226 MAMASSYSTLINK
+1226 MAMASSNSTLINK

-1261 EAQAINSSSTLKNS
+1261 ETQNINSSSTLKNS
-1275 GLISINSNHSTGMLN
+1275 GLIYINSNHSAGMLN

-1303 GGKIIS
+1303 GGRIIS

-1343 ANNSSNINIEENAE
+1343 ANNSSAVNIEENAK

-1367 YSKSDDDTDIKYNIK
+1367 YSKSSDNTDIKYNIK

-1414 NVKGENSKALRL
+1414 NVKDENSKALHL

-1432 SNYTFDDIAF
+1432 SSYTFDDITF

-1458 NISLGANSKIN
+1458 NVSLGANSKIN

-1536 MYGIENKNVNLQN
+1536 MYGIDDENVNLQN

-1613 KILNLN
+1613 KISNLN

-1634 NEAVNKGNISLL
+1634 NEATNKGNISLL
-1646 GDSSVGIFAKNILN
+1646 GDRSVGIFAKNILN
-1660 EGVIDFNSKG
+1660 EGVVNLSSKG

-1690 NLNKEYEIGMY
+1690 NLNKEYEVGMY
-1701 GVGTSTNKAILTN
+1701 GIGTSTNKAVLTN
-1714 DGVINLNANN
+1714 DGAINLNANN

-1744 AQNSIGIYANN
+1744 AQDSIGVYADNSI
-1755 SVIDN
+1755 IDN

-1775 MINGSYFK
+1775 MVNGSYFK

-1794 KSVVKDDEE
+1794 KSVVKDGKK
-1803 IDITL
+1803 IDIM
-1808 PGIASFSPN
+1808 PASTPSFLPN

-1826 VDIAVN
+1826 VDIEVN
-1832 KNTKDFEDF
+1832 KNTQNFEDF
-1841 NIKYDNETYN
+1841 NVKYDNKIYN
-1851 TENSVKLSKSQIA
+1851 TENSVKLSNSQIA

-1878 EIPKN
+1878 EIPAN

-1917 NLNKDDKIIL
+1917 NLSKNDKIIL
-1927 YVGAEAANYTNKK
+1927 YIGAEAANYTNKK

-1972 QAFATFDKN
+1972 QAFVTFDKN

-2036 LLGKNEEFKLHKN
+2036 LLGKNEEFNLHKN

-2092 KVFGANTKRNQRVDG
+2092 KIFGANTKRDQRVDG

-2114 AYGLFVLNNFNL
+2114 AYGLFVLNNFDL
-2126 QMDGTSNG
+2126 KMDGTSNG

-2160 IGYYVDRKVLN
+2160 IGYYIDRKVLN
-2171 EEVNHLLKIAATG
+2171 EEVNHLLKISATG
-2184 SAREMKRYTLN
+2184 STREMKRYTLD

-2233 DLGYGIIENI
+2233 DLGYGIIDNI

-2252 LDVDSKDYYSIRP
+2252 LNVDSKDYYSIRP
-2265 NLGIELGYT
+2265 NIGVELGYT

-2279 NSYFNILLDSKIY
+2279 SSYFNILLDSKIY

-2299 KANNLARFKDAN
+2299 RANNLARFKDAN

>member
-1 MQKNI
+1 MN
-6 FLKVLIL
+6 
-13 LLSTHI
+13 
-19 SLSAKSIIPHFTTG
+19 
-33 LDDNH
+33 
-38 SYQIGINWLWLKQK
+38 
-52 SPNSFS
+52 
-58 NNIDCLNHDG
+58 
-68 LTTKTKNGDYIDKNL
+68 
-83 LKRHITEIENQEF
+83 
-96 LLGSGYE
+96 
-103 VPHFLAFNKSGGSEL
+103 
-118 KIINFD
+118 
-124 PIGLAKDIIIKKPS
+124 
-138 YGDKDWNLEDML
+138 
-150 PKTNSTNPFF
+150 
-160 DIPVASP
+160 
-167 VSVPDVKT
+167 
-175 PKQINDININLVGS
+175 
-189 GVVLYSDAYYLNT
+189 
-202 EMENEYDKQSNF
+202 
-214 SQVTFEKGT
+214 
-223 FLKISPD
+223 
-230 FKNDYFANRNDGI
+230 
-243 LKIKDYKVTKPLFY
+243 
-257 KEGELENQPSSQE
+257 
-270 GSKNIKNDMG
+270 
-280 HFLNAIRTAPYTK
+280 
-293 FKEGVKIYTD
+293 
-303 SQNYN
+303 
-308 PEPSN
+308 
-313 GNYDREYGFTVVMET
+313 
-328 YPNEEE
+328 
-334 DGFGNNII
+334 
-342 NFNTANIDM
+342 
-351 INEEL
+351 
-356 VKKNEDK
+356 
-363 IDYNLPYFMP
+363 
-373 KDLEIGGQTDKSK
+373 
-386 VPLVYFENDGTVE
+386 
-399 IGKNAKGFL
+399 
-408 MTVVNFASNKLYI
+408 
-421 ANNKGNIVLLPR
+421 
-433 DDEKKKA
+433 
-440 AAFFYSP
+440 
-447 DIEQWEEDTEGN
+447 
-459 IIKEH
+459 
-464 IINVNT
+464 
-470 GDINL
+470 
-475 FGSYTMGFLATA
+475 
-487 FTGGGGSLK
+487 
-496 DSILSF
+496 
-502 INDGNLIVN
+502 
-511 GAKSIGI
+511 
-518 AIAGD
+518 
-523 KGDLGIGSSVHAFK
+523 
-537 PITLR
+537 
-542 GDETIG
+542 
-548 FYNENNALNKKNKS
+548 
-562 FNTMKII
+562 
-569 IADKGNE
+569 
-576 TKDYK
+576 
-581 SKIADENLEIKEDG
+581 
-595 KEGKKFKSQSNTT
+595 
-608 GNDERSV
+608 
-615 DNAIAIVYNAKKP
+615 
-628 SSAMDLVKTDIQIN
+628 
-642 ANSTSGIGIY
+642 
-652 AKNGTIKLSGEENI
+652 
-666 GDEIKDSFDG
+666 
-676 KIVDKIKENFKN
+676 
-688 DTNHVINING
+688 
-698 GKNNVALYSANDES
+698 
-712 EIMYNG
+712 
-718 NININGGKDFEGK
+718 
-731 ESTDNRAILATD
+731 
-743 NGKIEFQGNLNVG
+743 
-756 KDGSLITSNAIIYS
+756 
-770 DNAKVIIK
+770 
-778 NGSDINM
+778 
-785 YLADNSNGFYALNSL
+785 LADNSNGFYASNSS
-800 NPNIQSSQP
+800 NPANKNPQNSQP
-809 QIKIEEGVTVNL
+809 QIIIEKDTKITL
-821 NGNGV
+821 NGDGV
-826 GITAGNGG
+826 GIVAGNGG
-834 HIDISGAN
+834 HIDLEGAT
-842 INATGLKSALASIA
+842 INAKGLKSALASI
-856 DGTNTSYINAEKAT
+856 GNTSYINAQKAV
-870 ITYDGDSYATYS
+870 INYDGDSYATYS
-882 SQNNAKINLNN
+882 SQKNAKIDLNK
-893 ATIKLKGNS
+893 ATINLKGNS
-902 YGVALDYDKA
+902 YGIALDYDKA
-912 NNTYDVKGLKG
+912 NNTYDVKGLMG
-923 KVNIKPLS
+923 KVKIIPLS
-931 DKVNLFTIKDYK
+931 DKVNLFTIKGYK
-943 DLRSSLFNDEGSAL
+943 DLKSSLFNDEGGAL
-957 NLQDEDTI
+957 NLRETI
-965 GAFRYKIDRSDPNG
+965 GDFTYEIDRSDPNG

-998 IDKSLAGKKGDKISK
+998 IDKSLAGKTGDRISK
-1013 MQTNDEKIAF
+1013 MRNNDEKIAF

-1038 DSGKTVKA
+1038 GSGKTVKA
-1046 DMNKDELKNLS
+1046 VMNEDELKNLS

-1076 ETSITLKDNSKV
+1076 ETSITLKDKSEV
-1088 IVDSKDQKEDAGVG
+1088 IVDHKEKQKEAGVG

-1111 TDKSSLIKV
+1111 TEKNSLIKV
-1120 GSSNT
+1120 GGSDT
-1125 ENATGIYAVSSDVT
+1125 QNATGIYAVSSDVT
-1139 NDGTIQTDS
+1139 NGGTIQTDS
-1148 SLSIGAMLYAQ
+1148 SFSIGAMLYAQ
-1159 NTRPYSRAFI
+1159 NTKPYSRAFI
-1169 KQIGGDSK
+1169 TQIGGSGN
-1177 LNGFITNNGDI
+1177 LNGFITNNGNI
-1188 VVNGERSAGIYVD
+1188 VVNGEKSAGIYSD
-1201 NNFNKVQNAYT
+1201 NNLNKNQNAYT

-1226 MAMASSYSTLINK
+1226 MAMASSNSTLINK

-1250 SIAMYGKEFQD
+1250 SIAMYGKEFQN

-1275 GLISINSNHSTGMLN
+1275 GLISINSNHSAGMLN

-1343 ANNSSNINIEENAE
+1343 ANNSSTVNIEENAK
-1357 INISDDSIVL
+1357 INISDDSIIL
-1367 YSKSDDDTDIKYNIK
+1367 YSKSSDDTNIKYNIK

-1391 TAIYLENSKENA
+1391 TAIYLENNKENA
-1403 NKLTLVPNSVF
+1403 NKLILVPNSVF
-1414 NVKGENSKALRL
+1414 NVKGENSKALHL

-1432 SNYTFDDIAF
+1432 SSYTFDNLEF

-1458 NISLGANSKIN
+1458 NVSLGSNSKIN

-1588 KGSLINSGEILA
+1588 KGSLINSGEISA

-1613 KILNLN
+1613 KISNLN

-1634 NEAVNKGNISLL
+1634 NEAINKGNISLL

-1660 EGVIDFNSKG
+1660 EGVIDLNSKG

-1690 NLNKEYEIGMY
+1690 NLNKEYEVGMY
-1701 GVGTSTNKAILTN
+1701 GVGTSTNKAVLTN
-1714 DGVINLNANN
+1714 DGAINLNANN

-1733 DIKNSGDINVN
+1733 DVKNSGDINVN
-1744 AQNSIGIYANN
+1744 AQNSIGIYADN

-1803 IDITL
+1803 IDIAL

-1826 VDIAVN
+1826 VDIEVN

-1841 NIKYDNETYN
+1841 NIKYENETYN

-1878 EIPKN
+1878 EIPVN
-1883 LDNKSKEKRVKNN
+1883 LDNKSKKKRVKNN

-1917 NLNKDDKIIL
+1917 NLSKNDKIIL
-1927 YVGAEAANYTNKK
+1927 YIGAEAANYTNKK

-1981 AKNNHKIK
+1981 ARNNHKIK

-2058 ASTQTRAYSSADIY
+2058 ASTQTRAYSSTDIY

-2092 KVFGANTKRNQRVDG
+2092 KVFGTNTKRDQRVDG

-2114 AYGLFVLNNFNL
+2114 AYGLFVLNNFDL
-2126 QMDGTSNG
+2126 KMDGTSNG

-2160 IGYYVDRKVLN
+2160 IGYYIDRKVLN
-2171 EEVNHLLKIAATG
+2171 EEVNHLLKISATR
-2184 SAREMKRYTLN
+2184 STREMKRYTLD

-2233 DLGYGIIENI
+2233 DLGYGIIDNI

-2265 NLGIELGYT
+2265 NIGVELGYT

-2279 NSYFNILLDSKIY
+2279 SSYFNILLDSKIY

-2299 KANNLARFKDAN
+2299 RANNLARFKDAN

>member
-38 SYQIGINWLWLKQK
+38 SYQIGVNWLWLKQK
-52 SPNSFS
+52 NPNSFS
-58 NNIDCLNHDG
+58 NNIDGSNHDD

-83 LKRHITEIENQEF
+83 LKKHIKEIENEK
-96 LLGSGYE
+96 LLLSSGYE
-103 VPHFLAFNKSGGSEL
+103 IPHFLAKNRSGGNEL
-118 KIINFD
+118 KITNFN
-124 PIGLAKDIIIKKPS
+124 PVIIEKEISIKKPS

-175 PKQINDININLVGS
+175 PKQISDIDINLVGS

-202 EMENEYDKQSNF
+202 KMEDQYEKQSNF

-230 FKNDYFANRNDGI
+230 FKDDNFEKRNDGI

-257 KEGELENQPSSQE
+257 NEDNDEGELKNKPFEE
-270 GSKNIKNDMG
+270 GTGFKNIKNDMG

-308 PEPSN
+308 PKPSN

-328 YPNEEE
+328 YPNE
-334 DGFGNNII
+334 DYDYSNGII
-342 NFNTANIDM
+342 NFKTANIDM

-356 VKKNEDK
+356 ANDEDK

-386 VPLVYFENDGTVE
+386 VPLVYFENNGTVE

-447 DIEQWEEDTEGN
+447 DIVQDED
-459 IIKEH
+459 EH

-475 FGSYTMGFLATA
+475 FGSHTMGFLATA
-487 FTGGGGSLK
+487 FTNPNSPGSLK

-548 FYNENNALNKKNKS
+548 FYNENNALNKENKS

-576 TKDYK
+576 TEDYY

-595 KEGKKFKSQSNTT
+595 EEGKIFKSQSNTT

-628 SSAMDLVKTDIQIN
+628 LSFMDLVKTDIQIN
-642 ANSTSGIGIY
+642 ANSTNGIGIY
-652 AKNGTIKLSGEENI
+652 AKNGTIKLSGENSDAKIE
-666 GDEIKDSFDG
+666 DSFDG

-688 DTNHVINING
+688 SDNHIINING

-743 NGKIEFQGNLNVG
+743 QGKIEFQGKLNVG
-756 KDGSLITSNAIIYS
+756 KDDSLITSSAVVYS
-770 DNAKVIIK
+770 DNAEVTVKK
-778 NGSDINM
+778 GKKGSVINM
-785 YLADNSNGFYALNSL
+785 NLADNSNGFYALNPTNT
-800 NPNIQSSQP
+800 NPQNSQP
-809 QIKIEEGVTVNL
+809 QIKIAEGVEVNL

-826 GITAGNGG
+826 GIVAGNGG
-834 HIDISGAN
+834 YIDISGAT

-856 DGTNTSYINAEKAT
+856 TNASYINAEKA
-870 ITYDGDSYATYS
+870 IIKYDGDSYATYS

-893 ATIKLKGNS
+893 ATIKLMGNS
-902 YGVALDYDKA
+902 YGIALDYDKA
-912 NNTYDVKGLKG
+912 NKTYDAKGLTG
-923 KVNIKPLS
+923 KVKIEPLS
-931 DKVNLFTIKDYK
+931 DKVNIFTIKDYEN
-943 DLRSSLFNDEGSAL
+943 LQTSLFKNEDGAL
-957 NLQDEDTI
+957 NLKDQGTI
-965 GAFRYKIDRSDPNG
+965 RGGSFSYEIDRDNPDG
-979 AKATL
+979 KKATL

-998 IDKSLAGKKGDKISK
+998 IDKSKAGQSGDKISD
-1013 MQTNDEKIAF
+1013 MQTDDEKIAF

-1038 DSGKTVKA
+1038 ESGKTVKA
-1046 DMNKDELKNLS
+1046 DMNKNELKNLS

-1070 NAKNKD
+1070 NATKKD
-1076 ETSITLKDNSKV
+1076 ETSITLKDKSKV
-1088 IVDSKDQKEDAGVG
+1088 IVNSKDQKEDAGVG
-1102 LYIDFGRVN
+1102 LYIDFGKVN
-1111 TDKSSLIKV
+1111 TDKSSEIKV

-1125 ENATGIYAVSSDVT
+1125 KKATGIYAVSSDVT
-1139 NDGTIQTDS
+1139 NGGTIQTDS

-1169 KQIGGDSK
+1169 DQ
-1177 LNGFITNNGDI
+1177 NGFIINNGDI

-1201 NNFNKVQNAYT
+1201 NNLNEDQNAYT
-1212 ATNNKNINVNAANS
+1212 ATNNKSINVNATKS
-1226 MAMASSYSTLINK
+1226 IAMASSNSTLLNE

-1245 KNSSS
+1245 EKSDS
-1250 SIAMYGKEFQD
+1250 SIAMYGKEFQN
-1261 EAQAINSSSTLKNS
+1261 EAQKINSSSTLKNS
-1275 GLISINSNHSTGMLN
+1275 GLISINSNHSAGMLN
-1290 KSVNNDSSTQLLD
+1290 KSVNNGSSTQLL
-1303 GGKIIS
+1303 GGGEITS
-1309 SKDASKVT
+1309 SKNTSKVT

-1330 TIDLKGKN
+1330 KINLKGKN

-1343 ANNSSNINIEENAE
+1343 ADNSSNVNVEENAE
-1357 INISDDSIVL
+1357 ISIGDDSIIL
-1367 YSKSDDDTDIKYNIK
+1367 YSKSSDNTDIKYNIK
-1382 NTEILGKNQ
+1382 NTEISGKNQ

-1403 NKLTLVPNSVF
+1403 NTLTLVPNSVF
-1414 NVKGENSKALRL
+1414 DVKGEDSKALHL

-1432 SNYTFDDIAF
+1432 SNYTFNDIAF

-1453 AEGST
+1453 AENST
-1458 NISLGANSKIN
+1458 NVNLGANSKIN

-1483 DSDNETLTI
+1483 GNNNETLTI
-1492 TNKGT
+1492 TNEGT

-1511 AAIALFSPGIAINNG
+1511 AAIALFSPGIAINKG

-1536 MYGIENKNVNLQN
+1536 MYSIENKKVNLQN
-1549 EGEININKNAVAMY
+1549 ENEININKNAVAMY

-1575 NVNGENGVGMYAK
+1575 NINGENGVGMYAK
-1588 KGSLINSGEILA
+1588 NGSLINSGEILA
-1600 NSQGAGMFSDEDA
+1600 NSQGIGMFGNEDT
-1613 KILNLN
+1613 KVSNLN
-1619 KILLNKENS
+1619 KILLNNKNS
-1628 IGIYTK
+1628 VGIYTK

-1646 GDSSVGIFAKNILN
+1646 GDSSIGIFAKNILN
-1660 EGVIDFNSKG
+1660 EGVIDLNSKG

-1679 MGKNIKNTGTI
+1679 VGDNIINTGTI
-1690 NLNKEYEIGMY
+1690 NLNKEYEVGMY
-1701 GVGTSTNKAILTN
+1701 GVGTSADRAILIN
-1714 DGVINLNANN
+1714 DGAINLNANN

-1733 DIKNSGDINVN
+1733 DVKNSGDINVN
-1744 AQNSIGIYANN
+1744 AKNSIGIYADN

-1803 IDITL
+1803 IDIAL

-1826 VDIAVN
+1826 VDIEVN
-1832 KNTKDFEDF
+1832 KNTQNFEDF
-1841 NIKYDNETYN
+1841 NVKYDNKIYN
-1851 TENSVKLSKSQIA
+1851 TQNSVKLSNSQIA
-1864 NNLDLSLSNKTTNI
+1864 NNLDLSFLNKTTNI

-1883 LDNKSKEKRVKNN
+1883 LDNKSKKKSVKKN

-1917 NLNKDDKIIL
+1917 NLSKNDKIIL
-1927 YVGAEAANYTNKK
+1927 YIGAEAANYTNER

-1950 PFIDELDKSTAIK
+1950 PFIDELDKSTATK

-2036 LLGKNEEFKLHKN
+2036 LLGKNEEFKLHKD

-2092 KVFGANTKRNQRVDG
+2092 KIFGANTKRDQRVDG

-2114 AYGLFVLNNFNL
+2114 AYGLFILNNFDL
-2126 QMDGTSNG
+2126 KMDGTSNG

-2184 SAREMKRYTLN
+2184 SAREMKRYTLD

-2218 YKFNS
+2218 YKFDS
-2223 GFKISPYAGV
+2223 GFKISPYTGV
-2233 DLGYGIIENI
+2233 DLGYGIIDNI

-2299 KANNLARFKDAN
+2299 KANNLARFKDTN
-2311 SYFSLPKED
+2311 SYFSLPKEE

>member
-1 MQKNI
+1 MQKSI

-38 SYQIGINWLWLKQK
+38 SYQIGVNWLWLKQK

-58 NNIDCLNHDG
+58 NNIDGSNHDG

-83 LKRHITEIENQEF
+83 LKKHITEIENEK
-96 LLGSGYE
+96 LLLSSGYE
-103 VPHFLAFNKSGGSEL
+103 IPHFLAKNKSGGNEL

-138 YGDKDWNLEDML
+138 YENNNWNLKDML
-150 PKTNSTNPFF
+150 PNAKSTNPFF

-167 VSVPDVKT
+167 VPVPNVNK
-175 PKQINDININLVGS
+175 PKPINNININLVGS

-202 EMENEYDKQSNF
+202 KMENQYEKQSNF

-230 FKNDYFANRNDGI
+230 FKDNNFKKRNDGI
-243 LKIKDYKVTKPLFY
+243 LKIKDYQVTKPLFY
-257 KEGELENQPSSQE
+257 NEGELEHKDPSEE
-270 GSKNIKNDMG
+270 GSTDIKKDMG

-293 FKEGVKIYTD
+293 FKKGVKIYTD
-303 SQNYN
+303 SKSYN
-308 PEPSN
+308 PESSIVSN
-313 GNYDREYGFTVVMET
+313 GYDREYGFTVVMET
-328 YPNEEE
+328 YPNEEYNYNLYK
-334 DGFGNNII
+334 DII
-342 NFNTANIDM
+342 NFETADIGK
-351 INEEL
+351 INDKL
-356 VKKNEDK
+356 ANDEDK
-363 IDYNLPYFMP
+363 IDDNLTYFMP
-373 KDLEIGGQTDKSK
+373 KDLEIGGQKDKSK
-386 VPLVYFENDGTVE
+386 VPLVYFENEGTVE
-399 IGKNAKGFL
+399 IADKAKGFL
-408 MTVVNFASNKLYI
+408 MTVVNLASNKLYI
-421 ANNKGNIVLLPR
+421 ANNKGSIVLLPR
-433 DDEKKKA
+433 YNEDKKA
-440 AAFFYSP
+440 AVFFYSP
-447 DIEQWEEDTEGN
+447 DIGQEEDT
-459 IIKEH
+459 KEH

-475 FGSYTMGFLATA
+475 FGSHTMGFLATA
-487 FTGGGGSLK
+487 AFEDDYGGSLK

-523 KGDLGIGSSVHAFK
+523 KGDLGTGSNVHAFK

-548 FYNENNALNKKNKS
+548 FYNENNTLNKDNKS

-576 TKDYK
+576 TDDYK
-581 SKIADENLEIKEDG
+581 SKIANDKLDIKEDG
-595 KEGKKFKSQSNTT
+595 EEGKIFKSQSNTT

-615 DNAIAIVYNAKKP
+615 DNAIAIVYNANEP
-628 SSAMDLVKTDIQIN
+628 SSVMDLAKTDIQIN
-642 ANSTSGIGIY
+642 ANSTNGIGIY
-652 AKNGTIKLSGEENI
+652 AKNGTIKLSGENNDAKIE
-666 GDEIKDSFDG
+666 DSFDE
-676 KIVDKIKENFKN
+676 KIVNKINENFKN

-698 GKNNVALYSANDES
+698 GKNNVALYSVNDKS
-712 EIMYNG
+712 KIIYNG
-718 NININGGKDFEGK
+718 DININGGKDFEGK
-731 ESTDNRAILATD
+731 ESTDNKAILAAD
-743 NGKIEFQGNLNVG
+743 HGEIEFQGKLNVG
-756 KDGSLITSNAIIYS
+756 KDDSLITSNAVVYS
-770 DNAKVIIK
+770 DNAKVTIK

-785 YLADNSNGFYALNSL
+785 YLADNSNGFYASNSSDPTNK
-800 NPNIQSSQP
+800 NPQNSQS
-809 QIKIEEGVTVNL
+809 QIKIEKDANVKL

-834 HIDISGAN
+834 HIDLSGAT
-842 INATGLKSALASIA
+842 IEATGLKSALASIA
-856 DGTNTSYINAEKAT
+856 DVENTSYINAKNAT
-870 ITYDGDSYATYS
+870 ITYDGDSYAIYS
-882 SQNNAKINLNN
+882 RQKDAQINLDH
-893 ATIKLKGNS
+893 ATINLKGNS
-902 YGVALDYDKA
+902 YGIALDYDKA
-912 NNTYDVKGLKG
+912 KKTYDVKGLKG
-923 KVNIKPLS
+923 KVNIRPLS
-931 DKVNLFTIKDYK
+931 DKANLFTIKGYK
-943 DLRSSLFNDEGSAL
+943 DLKTSLFKDEGGAL
-957 NLQDEDTI
+957 NLQDTI
-965 GAFRYKIDRSDPNG
+965 GDFSYEIDRSDPNG

-1038 DSGKTVKA
+1038 DSGKKVEA
-1046 DMNKDELKNLS
+1046 VMSENELKNLS

-1070 NAKNKD
+1070 NATKKD
-1076 ETSITLKDNSKV
+1076 ETSITLKDKSKV
-1088 IVDSKDQKEDAGVG
+1088 IVDGKEDQKEAGVG
-1102 LYIDFGRVN
+1102 LYIDFGNVN
-1111 TDKSSLIKV
+1111 TEKNSLIKV
-1120 GSSNT
+1120 GGSDT
-1125 ENATGIYAVSSDVT
+1125 TNATGIYAVSSDVT

-1159 NTRPYSRAFI
+1159 NPEQPYSQAFI
-1169 KQIGGDSK
+1169 KQI
-1177 LNGFITNNGDI
+1177 NGTSELKSSITNNGDI
-1188 VVNGERSAGIYVD
+1188 EVNGDRSAGIYVD
-1201 NNFNKVQNAYT
+1201 NNLNKDQSAYT
-1212 ATNNKNINVNAANS
+1212 AVNNKSINVKAAKS
-1226 MAMASSYSTLINK
+1226 IAMASSNSTLINE

-1245 KNSSS
+1245 NKSDS

-1261 EAQAINSSSTLKNS
+1261 EKQTTNSISTLKNS
-1275 GLISINSNHSTGMLN
+1275 GRISINSNHSAGMLN
-1290 KSVNNDSSTQLLD
+1290 KSVDNDSSTQLLN
-1303 GGKIIS
+1303 GGEIIS
-1309 SKDASKVT
+1309 SKNTSKVT
-1317 AISGKNIDVKNGS
+1317 AISGKNIDVENGS
-1330 TIDLKGKN
+1330 KIDLRGKN

-1343 ANNSSNINIEENAE
+1343 ADNSSKINIEENAK
-1357 INISDDSIVL
+1357 INIGDDSIIL
-1367 YSKSDDDTDIKYNIK
+1367 YSKSNDGTNINYNIK

-1391 TAIYLENSKENA
+1391 TAIYLENNKENA
-1403 NKLTLVPNSVF
+1403 NKLILVPNSVF
-1414 NVKGENSKALRL
+1414 NVKGENSKALHL

-1432 SNYTFDDIAF
+1432 SNYTFDDITF

-1453 AEGST
+1453 AEGNT
-1458 NISLGANSKIN
+1458 NVSLGVNSKIN

-1483 DSDNETLTI
+1483 DSDNKTI
-1492 TNKGT
+1492 TIANKGT

-1511 AAIALFSPGIAINNG
+1511 AAIALFSPGIAINKG

-1536 MYGIENKNVNLQN
+1536 MYGIDNEKIKLQN
-1549 EGEININKNAVAMY
+1549 ENEININKNAVAMY
-1563 IKNGAATNSGKI
+1563 IKNGAATNSGNI
-1575 NVNGENGVGMYAK
+1575 NINGENGVGMYAK

-1600 NSQGAGMFSDEDA
+1600 SSQGAGMFSDEDA
-1613 KILNLN
+1613 KISNLN
-1619 KILLNKENS
+1619 KILLNNENS
-1628 IGIYTK
+1628 VGIYTK

-1660 EGVIDFNSKG
+1660 EGVIDLNSKG

-1679 MGKNIKNTGTI
+1679 VGENIINKGTI
-1690 NLNKEYEIGMY
+1690 NLNKKYEVGMY
-1701 GVGTSTNKAILTN
+1701 GIGTSTNKAVLTN

-1733 DIKNSGDINVN
+1733 DVKNSGDINVN
-1744 AQNSIGIYANN
+1744 AQDSIGIYADN

-1803 IDITL
+1803 IDIAL
-1808 PGIASFSPN
+1808 PGIASFRPN

-1826 VDIAVN
+1826 VDIEVN
-1832 KNTKDFEDF
+1832 KNTQNFEDF
-1841 NIKYDNETYN
+1841 NVKYDNKIYN
-1851 TENSVKLSKSQIA
+1851 TQNSVKLSNSQIA
-1864 NNLDLSLSNKTTNI
+1864 NNLDLSFLNKTTNI

-1883 LDNKSKEKRVKNN
+1883 LDNKSKKKGVKKN

-1905 GVNLTK
+1905 GVKLTK
-1911 PIKGLD
+1911 PIKGLG
-1917 NLNKDDKIIL
+1917 NLNKNDKIIL
-1927 YVGAEAANYTNKK
+1927 YIGAEAANYTNER

-1950 PFIDELDKSTAIK
+1950 PFIDELDESTATK

-2001 IKKDSKY
+2001 ITKDSKY

-2036 LLGKNEEFKLHKN
+2036 LLGKNEEFNLHKN

-2058 ASTQTRAYSSADIY
+2058 ASTQTRAYSSADTY

-2092 KVFGANTKRNQRVDG
+2092 KIFGANTKRDQRADG

-2114 AYGLFVLNNFNL
+2114 AYGLFVLNNFDL
-2126 QMDGTSNG
+2126 KMDGTSNG
-2134 VFGGIAKERYEFKND
+2134 VFGGIAKERYEFNND

-2184 SAREMKRYTLN
+2184 SAREMKRYTLD

-2233 DLGYGIIENI
+2233 DLGYGIIDNI

-2265 NLGIELGYT
+2265 NIGVELGYT

-2279 NSYFNILLDSKIY
+2279 SSYFNILLDSKIY

-2299 KANNLARFKDAN
+2299 RANNLARFKDAN

>member
-1 MQKNI
+1 MDYLEEEHDEKN
-6 FLKVLIL
+6 FLYTL
-13 LLSTHI
+13 
-19 SLSAKSIIPHFTTG
+19 
-33 LDDNH
+33 
-38 SYQIGINWLWLKQK
+38 
-52 SPNSFS
+52 
-58 NNIDCLNHDG
+58 
-68 LTTKTKNGDYIDKNL
+68 
-83 LKRHITEIENQEF
+83 
-96 LLGSGYE
+96 
-103 VPHFLAFNKSGGSEL
+103 
-118 KIINFD
+118 
-124 PIGLAKDIIIKKPS
+124 
-138 YGDKDWNLEDML
+138 
-150 PKTNSTNPFF
+150 
-160 DIPVASP
+160 
-167 VSVPDVKT
+167 
-175 PKQINDININLVGS
+175 
-189 GVVLYSDAYYLNT
+189 
-202 EMENEYDKQSNF
+202 
-214 SQVTFEKGT
+214 
-223 FLKISPD
+223 
-230 FKNDYFANRNDGI
+230 
-243 LKIKDYKVTKPLFY
+243 
-257 KEGELENQPSSQE
+257 
-270 GSKNIKNDMG
+270 
-280 HFLNAIRTAPYTK
+280 RTAPYNT
-293 FKEGVKIYTD
+293 FKKDVKIYMDSKNYNKDPNDFFSEFGFLVVGETD
-303 SQNYN
+303 SN
-308 PEPSN
+308 
-313 GNYDREYGFTVVMET
+313 T
-328 YPNEEE
+328 
-334 DGFGNNII
+334 
-342 NFNTANIDM
+342 NF
-351 INEEL
+351 E
-356 VKKNEDK
+356 KKNISEINQKVLDK
-363 IDYNLPYFMP
+363 DPSGKLIDVILPYFMP
-373 KDLEIGGQTDKSK
+373 KALKINGKTDKSK
-386 VPLVYFENDGTVE
+386 VPLVYFENEGIAE
-399 IGKNAKGFL
+399 IGRNAKGFL
-408 MTVVNFASNKLYI
+408 MTVARDYTSDKLHIY
-421 ANNKGNIVLLPR
+421 NNSGDIVLLPR
-433 DDEKKKA
+433 DDDENKKA
-440 AAFFYSP
+440 AVFFHSP
-447 DIEQWEEDTEGN
+447 DIEVRQLNAIYT
-459 IIKEH
+459 
-464 IINVNT
+464 NT
-470 GDINL
+470 GNINL
-475 FGSYTMGFLATA
+475 FGMHTVGYLASA
-487 FTGGGGSLK
+487 LK
-496 DSILSF
+496 RKNETNSMRLKGNTLSF
-502 INDGNLIVN
+502 INDGNFVLN
-511 GAKSIGI
+511 GANSIGM
-518 AIAGD
+518 AITGD
-523 KGDLGIGSSVHAFK
+523 RGDLQPGSNVHAFK
-537 PITLR
+537 PIILR
-542 GDETIG
+542 GDKTIG
-548 FYNENNALNKKNKS
+548 FYNENNALNKNNKS
-562 FNTMKII
+562 FSTMKIVI
-569 IADKGNE
+569 GDKGNE
-576 TKDYK
+576 TDTYE
-581 SKIADENLEIKEDG
+581 SKIVTEIQDEPKVDIKFEDE
-595 KEGKKFKSQSNTT
+595 EGKKFDPQSNIAD
-608 GNDERSV
+608 NDERSV
-615 DNAIAIVYNAKKP
+615 DNAIAMIYNPNYKN
-628 SSAMDLVKTDIQIN
+628 SVMDNFVRTDIQIN
-642 ANSTSGIGIY
+642 ANSTNGIGIY
-652 AKNGTIKLSGEENI
+652 AKSGKIELSNDI
-666 GDEIKDSFDG
+666 ADDAIINSFHRE
-676 KIVDKIKENFKN
+676 IVDKINTYFKN
-688 DTNHVINING
+688 EKNHVINING
-698 GKNNVALYSANDES
+698 GKNNVALYAKQDES
-712 EIMYNG
+712 NNPSVIIYNG
-718 NININGGKDFEGK
+718 NININGGKDFEG
-731 ESTDNRAILATD
+731 ENSTDNKAILAAD
-743 NGKIEFQGNLNVG
+743 QGEIEFQGKLNVG
-756 KDGSLITSNAIIYS
+756 KEDSLITSNAVVYS
-770 DNAKVIIK
+770 DDAKVTIK
-778 NGSDINM
+778 NGSTINM
-785 YLADNSNGFYALNSL
+785 YLADNSNGFYASNSL
-800 NPNIQSSQP
+800 NPTNQNPQNSQP
-809 QIKIEEGVTVNL
+809 QIKIEKKVAVNL

-826 GITAGNGG
+826 GIIAGNGG
-834 HIDISGAN
+834 HIDISGAT
-842 INATGLKSALASIA
+842 INATGLKSALASI
-856 DGTNTSYINAEKAT
+856 GNTSYINAQNAV
-870 ITYDGDSYATYS
+870 INYSGNSYATYS
-882 SQNNAKINLNN
+882 SQKDAKINLDK

-902 YGVALDYDKA
+902 YGIALDYDKLTK
-912 NNTYDVKGLKG
+912 NYDVKGLVG
-923 KVNIKPLS
+923 KVKIEPLS
-931 DKVNLFTIKDYK
+931 DKVNIFTIKDYK
-943 DLRSSLFNDEGSAL
+943 DLKSSLFYDEGSAL
-957 NLQDEDTI
+957 NLKDQDKI
-965 GAFRYKIDRSDPNG
+965 GSDFSYEIDRSDPNG

-984 ALIDGLENFLIDSD
+984 ALIDGLENFLIDSN
-998 IDKSLAGKKGDKISK
+998 IDKSLAGQSGDKISD
-1013 MQTNDEKIAF
+1013 MNNDDEKIAF

-1038 DSGKTVKA
+1038 NSGKTVKA
-1046 DMNKDELKNLS
+1046 VMSENELKNLS
-1057 MSKPFAIAVSAGP
+1057 MNKPFAIAVSAGP

-1088 IVDSKDQKEDAGVG
+1088 IVNSKDQKEEAGVG
-1102 LYIDFGRVN
+1102 LYIDFGKVN
-1111 TDKSSLIKV
+1111 TEKSSLIKV

-1125 ENATGIYAVSSDVT
+1125 KKATGIYAVSSDVT
-1139 NDGTIQTDS
+1139 NGGTIQTDS
-1148 SLSIGAMLYAQ
+1148 SFSIGAMLYAQ
-1159 NTRPYSRAFI
+1159 NTKPYSRSI
-1169 KQIGGDSK
+1169 DQ
-1177 LNGFITNNGDI
+1177 NGFIINNGDI

-1201 NNFNKVQNAYT
+1201 NNLNEDQNAYT
-1212 ATNNKNINVNAANS
+1212 ATNKENINVNAANS
-1226 MAMASSYSTLINK
+1226 MAMASSNSTLTNE

-1245 KNSSS
+1245 EYSDS
-1250 SIAMYGKEFQD
+1250 SIAMYGKEFQN
-1261 EAQAINSSSTLKNS
+1261 EAQNTKSSSTLKNS
-1275 GLISINSNHSTGMLN
+1275 GRISINSNHSAGMLN
-1290 KSVNNDSSTQLLD
+1290 KSVINDSSTQLL
-1303 GGKIIS
+1303 GGGEITS

-1343 ANNSSNINIEENAE
+1343 ADNSSYVNVKENAK
-1357 INISDDSIVL
+1357 ISVGDESIIL
-1367 YSKSDDDTDIKYNIK
+1367 YSKSNDKTNINYNIK
-1382 NTEILGKNQ
+1382 NTEISGKNQ
-1391 TAIYLENSKENA
+1391 TAIYLENITQNA

-1414 NVKGENSKALRL
+1414 NVNGENSKALHL
-1426 KSIGNP
+1426 KSMGNP
-1432 SNYTFDDIAF
+1432 SNYTFDDITF

-1458 NISLGANSKIN
+1458 NVSLGVNSKIN

-1536 MYGIENKNVNLQN
+1536 MYGVDYENVNLQN
-1549 EGEININKNAVAMY
+1549 EGEINTNINAVAMY

-1600 NSQGAGMFSDEDA
+1600 SSQGAGMFNDEDA

-1619 KILLNKENS
+1619 KILLNNKNS

-1660 EGVIDFNSKG
+1660 DGVIDLNSKG

-1679 MGKNIKNTGTI
+1679 VGENIKNTGTI

-1701 GVGTSTNKAILTN
+1701 GVGTSTDRAILTN
-1714 DGVINLNANN
+1714 DGAINLNANN

-1744 AQNSIGIYANN
+1744 AQNSIGIYADN

-1803 IDITL
+1803 IDIAL

-1826 VDIAVN
+1826 VDIEVN
-1832 KNTKDFEDF
+1832 KNTRDFEDF
-1841 NIKYDNETYN
+1841 NIKYENETYN

-1883 LDNKSKEKRVKNN
+1883 LDNKSKEKRVKKN

-1917 NLNKDDKIIL
+1917 NLSKNDKIIL
-1927 YVGAEAANYTNKK
+1927 YIGAEAANYTNKK

-1950 PFIDELDKSTAIK
+1950 PFIDELDKSTATK

-2001 IKKDSKY
+2001 ITKDSKY

-2058 ASTQTRAYSSADIY
+2058 ASTQTRAYSSTDIY

-2092 KVFGANTKRNQRVDG
+2092 KIFGASTKRDQRADG

-2126 QMDGTSNG
+2126 KMDGTSNG
-2134 VFGGIAKERYEFKND
+2134 VFGGIAKERYEFNND

-2171 EEVNHLLKIAATG
+2171 EEVNHLLKISATG
-2184 SAREMKRYTLN
+2184 STREMKRYTLD

-2218 YKFNS
+2218 YKFDS
-2223 GFKISPYAGV
+2223 GFKISPYTGV

-2252 LDVDSKDYYSIRP
+2252 LDVNSKDYYSIRP
-2265 NLGIELGYT
+2265 NLGVELGYT

-2279 NSYFNILLDSKIY
+2279 NSYFNILLDSRIY

-2299 KANNLARFKDAN
+2299 RANNLARFKDTN

>member
-6 FLKVLIL
+6 FLKVLVL
-13 LLSTHI
+13 LLGTQM

-58 NNIDCLNHDG
+58 NNIDGSNHDD

-83 LKRHITEIENQEF
+83 LKRHITEIENEKF

-103 VPHFLAFNKSGGSEL
+103 VPHFLAKNKSSKNEL
-118 KIINFD
+118 EITNFNTEN
-124 PIGLAKDIIIKKPS
+124 IKKDISIKKPS
-138 YGDKDWNLEDML
+138 YENKDWNLKDML
-150 PKTNSTNPFF
+150 PQAKSTNPLFNIPTVGLISMP
-160 DIPVASP
+160 DIA
-167 VSVPDVKT
+167 K
-175 PKQINDININLVGS
+175 PKDIDEVNINIKGS
-189 GVVLYSDAYYLNT
+189 GAVLSEYAYYLNT
-202 EMENEYDKQSNF
+202 KGGDQGNF
-214 SQVTFEKGT
+214 SQVTLEKGT
-223 FLKISPD
+223 FLKISSKYKEG
-230 FKNDYFANRNDGI
+230 F
-243 LKIKDYKVTKPLFY
+243 LKIKDYKATKPLFY
-257 KEGELENQPSSQE
+257 KKPIGDSEEQDFNTNKDE
-270 GSKNIKNDMG
+270 K
-280 HFLNAIRTAPYTK
+280 HFLYTLRTAPYNT
-293 FKEGVKIYTD
+293 FKKDVKIYMD
-303 SQNYN
+303 SINYN
-308 PEPSN
+308 KNPFCCDEEFGFAVVGETN
-313 GNYDREYGFTVVMET
+313 GNNSFE
-328 YPNEEE
+328 
-334 DGFGNNII
+334 
-342 NFNTANIDM
+342 
-351 INEEL
+351 
-356 VKKNEDK
+356 KKNISEINQK
-363 IDYNLPYFMP
+363 ILPTGKFIDTTLPYFMP
-373 KDLEIGGQTDKSK
+373 KALKINRETDKSK
-386 VPLVYFENDGTVE
+386 VPLVYFENEGIAE
-399 IGKNAKGFL
+399 IGETAKGFL
-408 MTVVNFASNKLYI
+408 MMVVNHSTSDKLHIY
-421 ANNKGNIVLLPR
+421 NNSGDIVLLPR
-433 DDEKKKA
+433 DDDEDKKA
-440 AAFFYSP
+440 AVFFHSP
-447 DIEQWEEDTEGN
+447 DVPRKNTSAIYT
-459 IIKEH
+459 
-464 IINVNT
+464 NT
-470 GDINL
+470 GNINL
-475 FGSYTMGFLATA
+475 FGMHTVGYLATA
-487 FTGGGGSLK
+487 LETYLNEST
-496 DSILSF
+496 LSF
-502 INDGNLIVN
+502 INDGNFVLN
-511 GAKSIGI
+511 GSNSIGM
-518 AIAGD
+518 AIAGN
-523 KGDLGIGSSVHAFK
+523 KGNLKSGSNVHTFK
-537 PITLR
+537 PIILR
-542 GDETIG
+542 GDKAIG
-548 FYNENNALNKKNKS
+548 FYNENDALNKDNKS
-562 FNTMKII
+562 FSTMKVVIG
-569 IADKGNE
+569 DKGNE
-576 TKDYK
+576 TDIYE
-581 SKIADENLEIKEDG
+581 SKIVKDDWDALKEIDIKEDDE
-595 KEGKKFKSQSNTT
+595 EGVWFDSQSNIK
-608 GNDERSV
+608 GNDDKSV
-615 DNAIAIVYNAKKP
+615 DNAIAMIYNPNSKN
-628 SSAMDLVKTDIQIN
+628 SVMDNFVRTDIQIN
-642 ANSTSGIGIY
+642 ANSTNGIGIY
-652 AKNGTIKLSGEENI
+652 AKRGTIKLLNEI
-666 GDEIKDSFDG
+666 TDDEIEKSFHK
-676 KIVDKIKENFKN
+676 KIVEKIKDNFKN
-688 DTNHVINING
+688 DTNHTINING
-698 GKNNVALYSANDES
+698 GKNNVALYSANDKS
-712 EIMYNG
+712 KIIYNG

-743 NGKIEFQGNLNVG
+743 HGEIEFQGKLNVG
-756 KDGSLITSNAIIYS
+756 KDGSLITSNAVVYS
-770 DNAKVIIK
+770 DDAKVTIK

-785 YLADNSNGFYALNSL
+785 YLADNSNGFYASNSL
-800 NPNIQSSQP
+800 NPTNQNPQNSQP
-809 QIKIEEGVTVNL
+809 QIKIKEGVNVKL

-834 HIDISGAN
+834 HIDLSGAT
-842 INATGLKSALASIA
+842 INATGLKSALASI
-856 DGTNTSYINAEKAT
+856 GNTSYINAQNAV
-870 ITYDGDSYATYS
+870 INYDGDSYATYS
-882 SQNNAKINLNN
+882 SQENAKINLNK
-893 ATIKLKGNS
+893 ATINLKGNS
-902 YGVALDYDKA
+902 YGIALDYDKA
-912 NNTYDVKGLKG
+912 NNTYDVKGLMG
-923 KVNIKPLS
+923 KVNIRPLS
-931 DKVNLFTIKDYK
+931 DKVNLFTIKDYN
-943 DLRSSLFNDEGSAL
+943 DLRSSRFNNEDGAL
-957 NLQDEDTI
+957 NLEDEGTI
-965 GAFRYKIDRSDPNG
+965 GVGTFSYKIDRSDPNG

-984 ALIDGLENFLIDSD
+984 ALIDGLENFLIDSN
-998 IDKSLAGKKGDKISK
+998 IDKSLAGQSGDRISK
-1013 MQTNDEKIAF
+1013 MRNNDEKIAF

-1046 DMNKDELKNLS
+1046 DMNKNELKNLS
-1057 MSKPFAIAVSAGP
+1057 MNKPFAIAVSAGP
-1070 NAKNKD
+1070 NAKDKD
-1076 ETSITLKDNSKV
+1076 ETSITLKNNSKV
-1088 IVDSKDQKEDAGVG
+1088 IVDGKEKQKEAGVG

-1159 NTRPYSRAFI
+1159 NTKPYSKAFI
-1169 KQIGGDSK
+1169 DKIGVNK
-1177 LNGFITNNGDI
+1177 LKSSITNNGNI
-1188 VVNGERSAGIYVD
+1188 VVNGKRSAGIYVD

-1226 MAMASSYSTLINK
+1226 MAMASSYSTLTNK

-1245 KNSSS
+1245 NKSDS

-1261 EAQAINSSSTLKNS
+1261 ETQNINSSSTLKNS
-1275 GLISINSNHSTGMLN
+1275 GLIYINSNHSAGMLN

-1303 GGKIIS
+1303 GGRIIS

-1343 ANNSSNINIEENAE
+1343 ANNSSAVNIEENAE
-1357 INISDDSIVL
+1357 ISVGDESIIL
-1367 YSKSDDDTDIKYNIK
+1367 YSKSGDKTNINYNIK
-1382 NTEILGKNQ
+1382 NTEISDKNQ

-1403 NKLTLVPNSVF
+1403 NKLTLVQNSVF
-1414 NVKGENSKALRL
+1414 NVNGENSKALHL

-1458 NISLGANSKIN
+1458 NVSLGANSKIN

-1483 DSDNETLTI
+1483 DSDNKTITI

-1588 KGSLINSGEILA
+1588 KGSLINSGEISA

-1613 KILNLN
+1613 KISNLN

-1628 IGIYTK
+1628 IGIYTN

-1646 GDSSVGIFAKNILN
+1646 GDSSIGIFAKNILN

-1690 NLNKEYEIGMY
+1690 NLNKEYEVGMY
-1701 GVGTSTNKAILTN
+1701 CVGTSTNKAVLTN
-1714 DGVINLNANN
+1714 DGAINLNANN

-1733 DIKNSGDINVN
+1733 DVKNSGDINVN
-1744 AQNSIGIYANN
+1744 AQNSIGIYADN

-1803 IDITL
+1803 IDIAL

-1826 VDIAVN
+1826 VDIEVN

-1851 TENSVKLSKSQIA
+1851 TENSVKLSKSQIV

-1883 LDNKSKEKRVKNN
+1883 LDNKSKKKGVKKN

-1905 GVNLTK
+1905 GINLTK

-1927 YVGAEAANYTNKK
+1927 YIGAEAANYTNKK

-1950 PFIDELDKSTAIK
+1950 PFIDELDRSTAIK

-2001 IKKDSKY
+2001 ITKDSKY
-2008 KDLYIALDKKY
+2008 KDLYIELDKKY

-2036 LLGKNEEFKLHKN
+2036 LLGKNEEFNLHKN

-2092 KVFGANTKRNQRVDG
+2092 KVFGTNTKRDQRVDG

-2126 QMDGTSNG
+2126 KMDGTSNG

-2171 EEVNHLLKIAATG
+2171 EEVNHLLKISATG
-2184 SAREMKRYTLN
+2184 STREMKRYTLD

-2213 SFYKE
+2213 SFYKD
-2218 YKFNS
+2218 YKFDS

-2233 DLGYGIIENI
+2233 DLGYGIIDNI

-2265 NLGIELGYT
+2265 NLGVELGYT
-2274 HLLDE
+2274 YLLDD
-2279 NSYFNILLDSKIY
+2279 NSYFNVLLDSKIY

-2299 KANNLARFKDAN
+2299 RANNLARFKDTN

-2358 DLRIKF
+2358 DLRVKF

>member
-1 MQKNI
+1 MQKSI
-6 FLKVLIL
+6 FFKGLIL
-13 LLSTHI
+13 LLGTHI
-19 SLSAKSIIPHFTTG
+19 SLSAKSIIPHFTNS

-38 SYQIGINWLWLKQK
+38 SYQIGVNWLWLKQK

-58 NNIDCLNHDG
+58 NNIDGSNHDG

-83 LKRHITEIENQEF
+83 LKRHITEIENEKF
-96 LLGSGYE
+96 LPGSGYE
-103 VPHFLAFNKSGGSEL
+103 VPHFLAKNKMGENELEITNFNVKNIK
-118 KIINFD
+118 KIIS
-124 PIGLAKDIIIKKPS
+124 IKKPS
-138 YGDKDWNLEDML
+138 YENKDWNLKDML
-150 PKTNSTNPFF
+150 PNAKSTNPLFN
-160 DIPVASP
+160 IPTVGLISMPGIAKP
-167 VSVPDVKT
+167 ENIDEV
-175 PKQINDININLVGS
+175 NINIKGS
-189 GVVLYSDAYYLNT
+189 GAVLSENAYYLNT
-202 EMENEYDKQSNF
+202 KGRDQGNF
-214 SQVTFEKGT
+214 SQVTLEKGT
-223 FLKISPD
+223 FLKVSPD
-230 FKNDYFANRNDGI
+230 RNNKNAGY
-243 LKIKDYKVTKPLFY
+243 LKIKDYKATKPMFY
-257 KEGELENQPSSQE
+257 NKSIVGGDFEEQYTFYA
-270 GSKNIKNDMG
+270 NDDAK
-280 HFLNAIRTAPYTK
+280 HFLYTLRTAPYNT
-293 FKEGVKIYTD
+293 FKKDVKIYMDSKSYNTD
-303 SQNYN
+303 T
-308 PEPSN
+308 ECC
-313 GNYDREYGFTVVMET
+313 DHEFGFAVIGET
-328 YPNEEE
+328 H
-334 DGFGNNII
+334 GNN
-342 NFNTANIDM
+342 NFKKKNIDE
-351 INEEL
+351 INQKL
-356 VKKNEDK
+356 LPTGKL
-363 IDYNLPYFMP
+363 IDTTLPYFMP
-373 KDLEIGGQTDKSK
+373 KALKINGKTDKSK
-386 VPLVYFENDGTVE
+386 VPLVYFENEGIAE
-399 IGKNAKGFL
+399 IGKTAKGFL
-408 MTVVNFASNKLYI
+408 MMVVNHNVSDKLHIY
-421 ANNKGNIVLLPR
+421 NNSGDIVLLPR
-433 DDEKKKA
+433 DDDEDKKA
-440 AAFFYSP
+440 AVFFHSP
-447 DIEQWEEDTEGN
+447 DVKNKNTSAIYT
-459 IIKEH
+459 
-464 IINVNT
+464 NT
-470 GDINL
+470 GNINL
-475 FGSYTMGFLATA
+475 FGMHTVGYLATA
-487 FTGGGGSLK
+487 REETYLNYNT
-496 DSILSF
+496 LSF
-502 INDGNLIVN
+502 INDGNFILN
-511 GAKSIGI
+511 GANSIGM

-523 KGDLGIGSSVHAFK
+523 RGDLKSGSNVHTFK
-537 PITLR
+537 PIVLR
-542 GDETIG
+542 GDKAIG
-548 FYNENNALNKKNKS
+548 FYNENDALNKNNKS
-562 FNTMKII
+562 FSTMKIVI
-569 IADKGNE
+569 GDKGNE
-576 TKDYK
+576 TDTYE
-581 SKIADENLEIKEDG
+581 SKIVKDSQDEPKVDIKEDD
-595 KEGKKFKSQSNTT
+595 KEGKKFDSQSNMA
-608 GNDERSV
+608 GNDEKSV
-615 DNAIAIVYNAKKP
+615 DNAIAMIYNPNSKN
-628 SSAMDLVKTDIQIN
+628 SVMDNFVRTDIQIN
-642 ANSTSGIGIY
+642 ANSTNGIGIY
-652 AKNGTIKLSGEENI
+652 AKSGEIRLLDNI
-666 GDEIKDSFDG
+666 ADDEIKNSFDE
-676 KIVDKIKENFKN
+676 KIVDKIKEYFSNSAK
-688 DTNHVINING
+688 HVINING
-698 GKNNVALYSANDES
+698 GKNNVALYAKQDKNNNPSIIS
-712 EIMYNG
+712 YNG
-718 NININGGKDFEGK
+718 DININAGKDFKGEN
-731 ESTDNRAILATD
+731 STDNKAIMAL
-743 NGKIEFQGNLNVG
+743 NKGNIEFQGNLNAG
-756 KDGSLITSNAIIYS
+756 KDDSLITSNAVVYS
-770 DNAKVIIK
+770 DNAKVTVK
-778 NGSDINM
+778 DKSVINM
-785 YLADNSNGFYALNSL
+785 NLADNSNGFYASNSSDPT
-800 NPNIQSSQP
+800 NPDLENSQP
-809 QIKIEEGVTVNL
+809 QIKIGKDVKINL
-821 NGNGV
+821 NGDGV
-826 GITAGNGG
+826 GIVAGNGG
-834 HIDISGAN
+834 YIDLEGAT
-842 INATGLKSALASIA
+842 INAKGLKSALASIA
-856 DGTNTSYINAEKAT
+856 DGTNASYINAQNAT

-882 SQNNAKINLNN
+882 SQKDAQINLDN
-893 ATIKLKGNS
+893 ATINLKGNS
-902 YGVALDYDKA
+902 YGIALDYDKA
-912 NNTYDVKGLKG
+912 NNTYDVKGLMG

-931 DKVNLFTIKDYK
+931 DKINLFTIKGYK
-943 DLRSSLFNDEGSAL
+943 DLRSSLFNDESGAL
-957 NLQDEDTI
+957 NLKDKDTI
-965 GAFRYKIDRSDPNG
+965 GETFSYEIDRSDSNG

-984 ALIDGLENFLIDSD
+984 ALIDGLENFTIDSD
-998 IDKSLAGKKGDKISK
+998 IDKSLAGQKGDKISD
-1013 MQTNDEKIAF
+1013 METNDEKIAF

-1046 DMNKDELKNLS
+1046 IMNENELKNLS

-1070 NAKNKD
+1070 NATKKD

-1088 IVDSKDQKEDAGVG
+1088 IVGSKDQKKDAGVG
-1102 LYIDFGRVN
+1102 LYIDFGKVN

-1120 GSSNT
+1120 GSSDT
-1125 ENATGIYAVSSDVT
+1125 KNATGIYAVSSDVT

-1148 SLSIGAMLYAQ
+1148 SISIGAMLYAQ
-1159 NTRPYSRAFI
+1159 NTKPYSRAFI
-1169 KQIGGDSK
+1169 DEISDK
-1177 LNGFITNNGDI
+1177 LNSSITNNGDI

-1201 NNFNKVQNAYT
+1201 NNLNEDQNAYT

-1250 SIAMYGKEFQD
+1250 SIAMYGKEFRD
-1261 EAQAINSSSTLKNS
+1261 EAQTINSSSTLKNS
-1275 GLISINSNHSTGMLN
+1275 GLISINSNHSAGMLN

-1303 GGKIIS
+1303 SGKIIS

-1343 ANNSSNINIEENAE
+1343 ADNSSNVNIEENAK
-1357 INISDDSIVL
+1357 INIGDDSIVL
-1367 YSKSDDDTDIKYNIK
+1367 YSKSNDDTDIKYNIK
-1382 NTEILGKNQ
+1382 NTEISGKNQ
-1391 TAIYLENSKENA
+1391 TAIYLENITQNA
-1403 NKLTLVPNSVF
+1403 NKLTLVPNSAF
-1414 NVKGENSKALRL
+1414 NVKGENSKALHL

-1432 SNYTFDDIAF
+1432 SSYTFDDITF

-1458 NISLGANSKIN
+1458 NVSLGANSKIN

-1511 AAIALFSPGIAINNG
+1511 AAIALFSPGIAVNNG

-1536 MYGIENKNVNLQN
+1536 MYGIDNEKIKLQN
-1549 EGEININKNAVAMY
+1549 ENEININKNAVAMY

-1575 NVNGENGVGMYAK
+1575 NINGENGVGMYAK

-1613 KILNLN
+1613 KISNLN

-1628 IGIYTK
+1628 VGIYTK

-1660 EGVIDFNSKG
+1660 EGVIDLNSKG

-1679 MGKNIKNTGTI
+1679 VGDNIINTGTI
-1690 NLNKEYEIGMY
+1690 NLNKEYEVGMY
-1701 GVGTSTNKAILTN
+1701 GVGTSTDRAILTN

-1744 AQNSIGIYANN
+1744 AQNSIGIYADN

-1794 KSVVKDDEE
+1794 KSVVKDDEQ

-1826 VDIAVN
+1826 VDITVN

-1878 EIPKN
+1878 EIPAN
-1883 LDNKSKEKRVKNN
+1883 LDNKSKEKRDKNN

-1950 PFIDELDKSTAIK
+1950 PFIDELDRSTAIK

-1989 SFVMSKIPYVNF
+1989 SFAMSKIPYVNF
-2001 IKKDSKY
+2001 ITKDSKY
-2008 KDLYIALDKKY
+2008 KDLYIELDKKY

-2092 KVFGANTKRNQRVDG
+2092 KIFGANTKRDQRVDG

-2114 AYGLFVLNNFNL
+2114 AYGLFVLNNFDL
-2126 QMDGTSNG
+2126 KMDGTSNG

-2171 EEVNHLLKIAATG
+2171 EEANHLLKIAATG
-2184 SAREMKRYTLN
+2184 SAREMKRYTLD

-2213 SFYKE
+2213 SLYKE
-2218 YKFNS
+2218 YKFDS

-2233 DLGYGIIENI
+2233 DLGYGIIDNI

-2299 KANNLARFKDAN
+2299 RTNNLARFKDTN
-2311 SYFSLPKED
+2311 NYFFLPRED

-2358 DLRIKF
+2358 DLRVKF

>member
-6 FLKVLIL
+6 FLKVLVLVLGTQICL
-13 LLSTHI
+13 N
-19 SLSAKSIIPHFTTG
+19 AKNIIPHFTTS

-38 SYQIGINWLWLKQK
+38 SYQIGVNWLWLKQK

-58 NNIDCLNHDG
+58 NNIDSLNHDGLNHDG

-83 LKRHITEIENQEF
+83 LKRHITEIENEEF

-103 VPHFLAFNKSGGSEL
+103 VPHFLAKNKMGDNELEITNFNTENIK
-118 KIINFD
+118 
-124 PIGLAKDIIIKKPS
+124 KDISIKKPS
-138 YGDKDWNLEDML
+138 YENKDWNLKDML
-150 PKTNSTNPFF
+150 PQAKSTNPLFNIPTVGLISMP
-160 DIPVASP
+160 DIA
-167 VSVPDVKT
+167 K
-175 PKQINDININLVGS
+175 PKDIDEVNINIKGS
-189 GVVLYSDAYYLNT
+189 GAYLSSYAYYLNT
-202 EMENEYDKQSNF
+202 KGDDQGNF
-214 SQVTFEKGT
+214 SQVTLEKGV
-223 FLKISPD
+223 FLKISSKYKEG
-230 FKNDYFANRNDGI
+230 F
-243 LKIKDYKVTKPLFY
+243 LKIKDYKATMPLFY
-257 KEGELENQPSSQE
+257 NNYNQPIGDSE
-270 GSKNIKNDMG
+270 EKGTFYANDDEK
-280 HFLNAIRTAPYTK
+280 HFLYTLRTAPYNT
-293 FKEGVKIYTD
+293 FKKDVKIYMD
-303 SQNYN
+303 SKSYNTTEGCCNY
-308 PEPSN
+308 EFGFAVVGETN
-313 GNYDREYGFTVVMET
+313 GNNSFE
-328 YPNEEE
+328 
-334 DGFGNNII
+334 
-342 NFNTANIDM
+342 
-351 INEEL
+351 
-356 VKKNEDK
+356 KKNISEINQK
-363 IDYNLPYFMP
+363 IPPTGKLIDTTLPYFMP
-373 KDLEIGGQTDKSK
+373 KALKINREMDKSK
-386 VPLVYFENDGTVE
+386 VPLVYFENEGIAE
-399 IGKNAKGFL
+399 IGETAKGFL
-408 MTVVNFASNKLYI
+408 MMVVNHDPSDKLHIY
-421 ANNKGNIVLLPR
+421 NNSGDIVLLPR
-433 DDEKKKA
+433 DDDEDKKA
-440 AAFFYSP
+440 AVFFHSP
-447 DIEQWEEDTEGN
+447 DVPRKNTSAIYT
-459 IIKEH
+459 
-464 IINVNT
+464 NT
-470 GDINL
+470 GNINL
-475 FGSYTMGFLATA
+475 FGMHTVGYLASALETYLNES
-487 FTGGGGSLK
+487 T
-496 DSILSF
+496 LSF
-502 INDGNLIVN
+502 INDGNFVLN
-511 GAKSIGI
+511 GANSIGM

-523 KGDLGIGSSVHAFK
+523 KGNLKSGSNVHTFK
-537 PITLR
+537 PIILR
-542 GDETIG
+542 GDKTIG
-548 FYNENNALNKKNKS
+548 FYNENDALNKDNKS
-562 FNTMKII
+562 FSTMKVVIG
-569 IADKGNE
+569 DKGNE
-576 TKDYK
+576 TDIYE
-581 SKIADENLEIKEDG
+581 SKIVKDDWDVLEEIDIKEDDEEG
-595 KEGKKFKSQSNTT
+595 KEFYPQSNIEDNED
-608 GNDERSV
+608 NDERSV
-615 DNAIAIVYNAKKP
+615 DNAIAMIYNPNSKN
-628 SSAMDLVKTDIQIN
+628 SVMDNFVRTDIQIN
-642 ANSTSGIGIY
+642 ANSTNGIGIY
-652 AKNGTIKLSGEENI
+652 AKRGTIKLLNDI
-666 GDEIKDSFDG
+666 TDDKIKDSFDK

-688 DTNHVINING
+688 GTNHVINING
-698 GKNNVALYSANDES
+698 GKNNAALYAKQDQNNPSV
-712 EIMYNG
+712 IIYNG
-718 NININGGKDFEGK
+718 DININAGKDFEG
-731 ESTDNRAILATD
+731 ENSTDNKAILAAD
-743 NGKIEFQGNLNVG
+743 QGEIEFQGKLNVG
-756 KDGSLITSNAIIYS
+756 KEDSLITSNAVVYS
-770 DNAKVIIK
+770 DDAKVTIK

-785 YLADNSNGFYALNSL
+785 YLADNSNGFYASNSL
-800 NPNIQSSQP
+800 NPTNQNPQNSQP
-809 QIKIEEGVTVNL
+809 QIKIEKKVAVNL

-834 HIDISGAN
+834 HIDLSGAT
-842 INATGLKSALASIA
+842 INATGLKSALASI
-856 DGTNTSYINAEKAT
+856 GNTSYINAQNAV
-870 ITYDGDSYATYS
+870 INYNGDSYATYS
-882 SQNNAKINLNN
+882 SQKNAKIDLNK
-893 ATIKLKGNS
+893 ATINLKGNS
-902 YGVALDYDKA
+902 YGIALDYDKA
-912 NNTYDVKGLKG
+912 NNTYDVKGLMG

-931 DKVNLFTIKDYK
+931 DKVNLFTIKDYN
-943 DLRSSLFNDEGSAL
+943 DLRSSRFNNEDGAL
-957 NLQDEDTI
+957 NLEDEGTI
-965 GAFRYKIDRSDPNG
+965 GVGTFSYKIDRSDPNG

-1038 DSGKTVKA
+1038 GSDKTIKA
-1046 DMNKDELKNLS
+1046 VMNEDELKNLS

-1076 ETSITLKDNSKV
+1076 ETSITLKDKSEV
-1088 IVDSKDQKEDAGVG
+1088 IVDHKEKQKEAGVG

-1111 TDKSSLIKV
+1111 TEKNSLIKV
-1120 GSSNT
+1120 GGSDT
-1125 ENATGIYAVSSDVT
+1125 QNATGIYAVSSDVT
-1139 NDGTIQTDS
+1139 NGGTIQTDS
-1148 SLSIGAMLYAQ
+1148 SFSIGAMLYAQ
-1159 NTRPYSRAFI
+1159 NTKPYSRAFI
-1169 KQIGGDSK
+1169 KQIGGDSN

-1201 NNFNKVQNAYT
+1201 NNLNEDQNAYT
-1212 ATNNKNINVNAANS
+1212 ATNKENINVNAANS
-1226 MAMASSYSTLINK
+1226 MAMASSNSTLTNE

-1245 KNSSS
+1245 EYSDS
-1250 SIAMYGKEFQD
+1250 SIAMYGKEFQN
-1261 EAQAINSSSTLKNS
+1261 EAQNTKSSSTLKNS
-1275 GLISINSNHSTGMLN
+1275 GRISINSNHSAGMLN
-1290 KSVNNDSSTQLLD
+1290 KSVINDSSTQLL
-1303 GGKIIS
+1303 GGGEITS

-1343 ANNSSNINIEENAE
+1343 ANNSSNVNIEENAE
-1357 INISDDSIVL
+1357 ISVGDESIIL
-1367 YSKSDDDTDIKYNIK
+1367 YSKSNDKTNINYNIK
-1382 NTEILGKNQ
+1382 NTEISGKNQ
-1391 TAIYLENSKENA
+1391 TAIYLENITQNA

-1414 NVKGENSKALRL
+1414 NVNGENSKALHL
-1426 KSIGNP
+1426 KSMGNP
-1432 SNYTFDDIAF
+1432 SNYTFDDITF

-1458 NISLGANSKIN
+1458 NVSLGVNSKIN

-1600 NSQGAGMFSDEDA
+1600 SSQGAGMFNDEDA

-1619 KILLNKENS
+1619 KILLNNKNS

-1660 EGVIDFNSKG
+1660 DGVIDLNSKG

-1679 MGKNIKNTGTI
+1679 VGENIKNTGTI

-1701 GVGTSTNKAILTN
+1701 GVGTSTDRAILTN
-1714 DGVINLNANN
+1714 DGAINLNANN

-1744 AQNSIGIYANN
+1744 AQNSIGIYADN

-1803 IDITL
+1803 IDIAL

-1826 VDIAVN
+1826 VDIEVN
-1832 KNTKDFEDF
+1832 KNTRDFEDF
-1841 NIKYDNETYN
+1841 NIKYENETYN

-1883 LDNKSKEKRVKNN
+1883 LDNKSKEKRVKKN

-1917 NLNKDDKIIL
+1917 NLSKNDKIIL
-1927 YVGAEAANYTNKK
+1927 YIGAEAANYTNKK

-1950 PFIDELDKSTAIK
+1950 PFIDELDKSTATK

-2058 ASTQTRAYSSADIY
+2058 ASTQTRAYSSTDIY

-2092 KVFGANTKRNQRVDG
+2092 KIFGASTKRDQRADG

-2126 QMDGTSNG
+2126 KMDGTSNG
-2134 VFGGIAKERYEFKND
+2134 VFGGIAKERYEFNND

-2171 EEVNHLLKIAATG
+2171 EEVNHLLKISATG
-2184 SAREMKRYTLN
+2184 STREMKRYTLD

-2218 YKFNS
+2218 YKFDS
-2223 GFKISPYAGV
+2223 GFKISPYTGV

-2252 LDVDSKDYYSIRP
+2252 LDVNSKDYYSIRP
-2265 NLGIELGYT
+2265 NLGVELGYT

-2279 NSYFNILLDSKIY
+2279 NSYFNILLDSRIY

-2299 KANNLARFKDAN
+2299 RANNLARFKDTN

>member
-6 FLKVLIL
+6 FLKVLVLVLGTQICL
-13 LLSTHI
+13 N
-19 SLSAKSIIPHFTTG
+19 AKNIIPHFTTS

-58 NNIDCLNHDG
+58 NNIDGLNHDG

-83 LKRHITEIENQEF
+83 LKRHITEIENEEF

-103 VPHFLAFNKSGGSEL
+103 VPHFLAKNKMGENELEITNFNTENIK
-118 KIINFD
+118 
-124 PIGLAKDIIIKKPS
+124 KDISIKKPS
-138 YGDKDWNLEDML
+138 YENKDWNLKDML
-150 PKTNSTNPFF
+150 PQAKSTNPLFNIPTVGLISMP
-160 DIPVASP
+160 DISKPENIDEV
-167 VSVPDVKT
+167 
-175 PKQINDININLVGS
+175 NINIKGS
-189 GVVLYSDAYYLNT
+189 GAVLSSNAYYLNK
-202 EMENEYDKQSNF
+202 ESSQGNF
-214 SQVTFEKGT
+214 SQVTLEKGT
-223 FLKISPD
+223 FLKVSPD
-230 FKNDYFANRNDGI
+230 SSNPNAGY
-243 LKIKDYKVTKPLFY
+243 LKIKDYKATMPMFY
-257 KEGELENQPSSQE
+257 KKSIGDLEEQYTFYA
-270 GSKNIKNDMG
+270 NDDTG
-280 HFLNAIRTAPYTK
+280 HFLYTLRTAPYNT
-293 FKEGVKIYTD
+293 FKKDVKIYMD
-303 SQNYN
+303 SKSYN
-308 PEPSN
+308 PIEGCCSI
-313 GNYDREYGFTVVMET
+313 EFGFAVVGET
-328 YPNEEE
+328 N
-334 DGFGNNII
+334 DNN
-342 NFNTANIDM
+342 NF
-351 INEEL
+351 E
-356 VKKNEDK
+356 KKNISEINQK
-363 IDYNLPYFMP
+363 IPPTGKLIDVALPYFMP
-373 KDLEIGGQTDKSK
+373 KNLTINGTDDKSK
-386 VPLVYFENDGTVE
+386 VPLVYFENEGIAE
-399 IGKNAKGFL
+399 IGKTAKGFL
-408 MTVVNFASNKLYI
+408 MMVVNDSYSSRLHIY
-421 ANNKGNIVLLPR
+421 NNSGDIVLLPR
-433 DDEKKKA
+433 DDDEDKKA
-440 AAFFYSP
+440 AVFFHSP
-447 DIEQWEEDTEGN
+447 DVSRKNTSAIYT
-459 IIKEH
+459 
-464 IINVNT
+464 NT
-470 GDINL
+470 GNINL
-475 FGSYTMGFLATA
+475 FGMHTVGYLASA
-487 FTGGGGSLK
+487 RDKYLK
-496 DSILSF
+496 DSTLSF
-502 INDGNLIVN
+502 INDGNFILN
-511 GAKSIGI
+511 GANSIGM
-518 AIAGD
+518 AIAGNR
-523 KGDLGIGSSVHAFK
+523 GDLKSGSNVHTFK
-537 PITLR
+537 PIILR
-542 GDETIG
+542 GDKAIG
-548 FYNENNALNKKNKS
+548 FYNENDALNKGNKS
-562 FNTMKII
+562 FSTMKVVIG
-569 IADKGNE
+569 DKGNE
-576 TKDYK
+576 TDIYE
-581 SKIADENLEIKEDG
+581 SKIVKESQDEPKVDIKEDG
-595 KEGKKFKSQSNTT
+595 EEGKKFDPQSNIA
-608 GNDERSV
+608 GNNKKSV
-615 DNAIAIVYNAKKP
+615 DNAIAMIYNPNSKN
-628 SSAMDLVKTDIQIN
+628 SVMDNFVRTDIQIN
-642 ANSTSGIGIY
+642 ANSTNGIGIY
-652 AKNGTIKLSGEENI
+652 TKRGTIKLLNEI
-666 GDEIKDSFDG
+666 TDTEIKDNFDE
-676 KIVDKIKENFKN
+676 KIVKKIKDNFSNSAK
-688 DTNHVINING
+688 HVINING
-698 GKNNVALYSANDES
+698 GKNNTALYAKQNKNNNPSV
-712 EIMYNG
+712 IIYNG
-718 NININGGKDFEGK
+718 DININAGKDFKGN
-731 ESTDNRAILATD
+731 ESTDNKAIMAL
-743 NGKIEFQGNLNVG
+743 NKGNVEFEGNLNVG

-770 DNAKVIIK
+770 DDAEVTIK
-778 NGSDINM
+778 KDSIINM
-785 YLADNSNGFYALNSL
+785 YLSDSSNGFYASNFSK
-800 NPNIQSSQP
+800 PNIQSSKP
-809 QIKIEEGVTVNL
+809 QIKIEEGAKINL
-821 NGNGV
+821 NGDGV
-826 GITAGNGG
+826 GIVAGSGG
-834 HIDISGAN
+834 YIDLSGAT
-842 INATGLKSALASIA
+842 IKATGLKSALASIA
-856 DGTNTSYINAEKAT
+856 SDGNTSYINAQNAT

-882 SQNNAKINLNN
+882 SQKDAKIDLDN
-893 ATIKLKGNS
+893 ATINLMGNS

-1275 GLISINSNHSTGMLN
+1275 GLISINSNHSAGMLN

-1414 NVKGENSKALRL
+1414 NVKGENSKALHL

-1432 SNYTFDDIAF
+1432 SSYTFDDITF

-1679 MGKNIKNTGTI
+1679 VGENIKNTGTI
-1690 NLNKEYEIGMY
+1690 NLNKEYEVGMY
-1701 GVGTSTNKAILTN
+1701 GVGTSTNKAVLTN

-1878 EIPKN
+1878 EIPTN

-1905 GVNLTK
+1905 GVKLTK

-1917 NLNKDDKIIL
+1917 NLNINDKIIL

-1950 PFIDELDKSTAIK
+1950 PFIDELDRSTAIK

-2001 IKKDSKY
+2001 ITKDSKY
-2008 KDLYIALDKKY
+2008 KDLYIELDKKY

-2036 LLGKNEEFKLHKN
+2036 LLGKNEEFNLHKN

-2092 KVFGANTKRNQRVDG
+2092 KVFGANTKRDQRVDG

-2126 QMDGTSNG
+2126 KMDGTSNG

-2184 SAREMKRYTLN
+2184 SAREMKRYTLD

-2204 YTLGFDVKN
+2204 YTLSFDVKN
-2213 SFYKE
+2213 SLYKE

-2233 DLGYGIIENI
+2233 DLGYGIIDNI

-2265 NLGIELGYT
+2265 NLGVELGYT

-2279 NSYFNILLDSKIY
+2279 SSYFNILLDSKIY

-2299 KANNLARFKDAN
+2299 RANNLARFKDAN

>member
-1 MQKNI
+1 MQKSI
-6 FLKVLIL
+6 FLKVLVL
-13 LLSTHI
+13 LLGTQM

-38 SYQIGINWLWLKQK
+38 SYQIGVNWLWLKQK

-58 NNIDCLNHDG
+58 NNIDGSNHDG

-83 LKRHITEIENQEF
+83 LKKHITEIENEK
-96 LLGSGYE
+96 LLLSSGYE
-103 VPHFLAFNKSGGSEL
+103 IPHFLAKNKSGGNEL

-138 YGDKDWNLEDML
+138 YENNNWNLKDML
-150 PKTNSTNPFF
+150 PNAKSTNPFF

-167 VSVPDVKT
+167 VPVPNVNK
-175 PKQINDININLVGS
+175 PKPINNININLVGS

-202 EMENEYDKQSNF
+202 KMEDQYEKQSNF

-230 FKNDYFANRNDGI
+230 FKDNNFKKRNDGI
-243 LKIKDYKVTKPLFY
+243 LKIKDYQVTKPLFY
-257 KEGELENQPSSQE
+257 NEGELEHKDPSEE
-270 GSKNIKNDMG
+270 GSTDIKKDMG

-293 FKEGVKIYTD
+293 FKKGVKIYTD
-303 SQNYN
+303 SKSYN
-308 PEPSN
+308 PESSIVSN
-313 GNYDREYGFTVVMET
+313 GYDREYGFTVVMET
-328 YPNEEE
+328 YPNEEYNYNLYK
-334 DGFGNNII
+334 DII
-342 NFNTANIDM
+342 NFETADIGK
-351 INEEL
+351 INDKL
-356 VKKNEDK
+356 ANDEDK
-363 IDYNLPYFMP
+363 IDDNLTYFMP
-373 KDLEIGGQTDKSK
+373 KDLEIGGQKDKSK
-386 VPLVYFENDGTVE
+386 VPLVYFENEGTVE
-399 IGKNAKGFL
+399 IADKAKGFL
-408 MTVVNFASNKLYI
+408 MTVVNLASNKLYI
-421 ANNKGNIVLLPR
+421 ANNKGSIVLLPR
-433 DDEKKKA
+433 YNEDKKA
-440 AAFFYSP
+440 AVFFYSP
-447 DIEQWEEDTEGN
+447 DIGQEEDT
-459 IIKEH
+459 KEH

-475 FGSYTMGFLATA
+475 FGSHTMGFLATA
-487 FTGGGGSLK
+487 AFEDDYGGSLK

-523 KGDLGIGSSVHAFK
+523 KGDLGTGSNVHAFK

-548 FYNENNALNKKNKS
+548 FYNENNTLNKDNKS

-576 TKDYK
+576 TDDYK
-581 SKIADENLEIKEDG
+581 SKIANDKLDIKEDG
-595 KEGKKFKSQSNTT
+595 EEGKIFKSQSNTT

-615 DNAIAIVYNAKKP
+615 DNAIAIVYNANEP
-628 SSAMDLVKTDIQIN
+628 SSVMDLAKTDIQIN
-642 ANSTSGIGIY
+642 ANSTNGIGIY
-652 AKNGTIKLSGEENI
+652 AKNGTIKLSGENNDAKIE
-666 GDEIKDSFDG
+666 DSFDE
-676 KIVDKIKENFKN
+676 KIVNKINENFKN

-698 GKNNVALYSANDES
+698 GKNNVALYSVNDKS
-712 EIMYNG
+712 KIIYNG
-718 NININGGKDFEGK
+718 DININGGKDFEGK
-731 ESTDNRAILATD
+731 ESTDNKAILAAD
-743 NGKIEFQGNLNVG
+743 HGEIEFQGKLNVG
-756 KDGSLITSNAIIYS
+756 KDDSLITSNAVVYS
-770 DNAKVIIK
+770 DNAKVTIK

-800 NPNIQSSQP
+800 NPTNPNPQNSQS
-809 QIKIEEGVTVNL
+809 QIKIEEGVNVKL

-826 GITAGNGG
+826 GIVAGNGG
-834 HIDISGAN
+834 YIDLSGAT
-842 INATGLKSALASIA
+842 IEATGLKSALASIA
-856 DGTNTSYINAEKAT
+856 TNASYINAEKAI

-882 SQNNAKINLNN
+882 SQNNAKINLDN
-893 ATIKLKGNS
+893 ATIKLNGNS
-902 YGVALDYDKA
+902 YGIALDYDKA
-912 NNTYDVKGLKG
+912 NNTYDVKGLMG
-923 KVNIKPLS
+923 KVKIKPLS

-943 DLRSSLFNDEGSAL
+943 DLQSSLFKDEGSAL
-957 NLQDEDTI
+957 NLKYEGTI
-965 GAFRYKIDRSDPNG
+965 GGGSFSYEIDRSDPNG

-998 IDKSLAGKKGDKISK
+998 IDKSLAGQKGDKISDMK
-1013 MQTNDEKIAF
+1013 TDDEKIAF

-1028 IKIQRANITL
+1028 IKIQRAKITL

-1070 NAKNKD
+1070 NATKKD

-1102 LYIDFGRVN
+1102 LYIDFGKVN
-1111 TDKSSLIKV
+1111 TDKSSEIKV

-1139 NDGTIQTDS
+1139 NGGTIQTDS

-1159 NTRPYSRAFI
+1159 NTGPYSRAFI
-1169 KQIGGDSK
+1169 DQ
-1177 LNGFITNNGDI
+1177 NGFIINNGDI

-1201 NNFNKVQNAYT
+1201 NNLNKDKSAYT
-1212 ATNNKNINVNAANS
+1212 ATNKKNINVNAAKS
-1226 MAMASSYSTLINK
+1226 IAMASSNSALSNE

-1245 KNSSS
+1245 ENSDS
-1250 SIAMYGKEFQD
+1250 SIAMYGKDLQGE
-1261 EAQAINSSSTLKNS
+1261 SSSILKNS
-1275 GLISINSNHSTGMLN
+1275 GLISINSNHSAGMLN
-1290 KSVNNDSSTQLLD
+1290 KSVNNGSSTQLL
-1303 GGKIIS
+1303 GGGEITS
-1309 SKDASKVT
+1309 SKNTSKVT

-1330 TIDLKGKN
+1330 KINLKGKN

-1343 ANNSSNINIEENAE
+1343 ADNSSNVNVEENAE
-1357 INISDDSIVL
+1357 ISIGDDSIIL
-1367 YSKSDDDTDIKYNIK
+1367 YSKSNDGTIINYNIK
-1382 NTEILGKNQ
+1382 NTEISGKNQ

-1403 NKLTLVPNSVF
+1403 NTLILTSNSVF
-1414 NVKGENSKALRL
+1414 DVKGEDSKALHL

-1432 SNYTFDDIAF
+1432 SNYTFNDIAF

-1453 AEGST
+1453 AENST
-1458 NISLGANSKIN
+1458 NVNLGANSKIN

-1483 DSDNETLTI
+1483 GNNDETLTI
-1492 TNKGT
+1492 TNEGT

-1511 AAIALFSPGIAINNG
+1511 AAIALFSPGIAINKG

-1536 MYGIENKNVNLQN
+1536 MYGIDYEKVNLQN
-1549 EGEININKNAVAMY
+1549 ENEININKNAVAMY

-1575 NVNGENGVGMYAK
+1575 NINGENGVGMYAK
-1588 KGSLINSGEILA
+1588 NGSLINSGEILA
-1600 NSQGAGMFSDEDA
+1600 NSQGIGMFGNEDT
-1613 KILNLN
+1613 KVSNLN
-1619 KILLNKENS
+1619 KILLNNKNS
-1628 IGIYTK
+1628 VGIYTK

-1646 GDSSVGIFAKNILN
+1646 GDSSIGIFAKNILN
-1660 EGVIDFNSKG
+1660 EGVIDLNSKG

-1679 MGKNIKNTGTI
+1679 VGDNIINTGTI
-1690 NLNKEYEIGMY
+1690 NLNKEYEVGMY
-1701 GVGTSTNKAILTN
+1701 GVGTSADRAILIN
-1714 DGVINLNANN
+1714 DGAINLNANN

-1744 AQNSIGIYANN
+1744 AKNSIGIYADN

-1803 IDITL
+1803 INIAL
-1808 PGIASFSPN
+1808 PGIASFRPN

-1826 VDIAVN
+1826 VDIEVN
-1832 KNTKDFEDF
+1832 KNTQNFEDF
-1841 NIKYDNETYN
+1841 NVKYDNKIYN
-1851 TENSVKLSKSQIA
+1851 TQNSVKLSNSQIA
-1864 NNLDLSLSNKTTNI
+1864 NNLDLSFLNKTTNI

-1883 LDNKSKEKRVKNN
+1883 LDNKSKKKSVKKN

-1917 NLNKDDKIIL
+1917 KLNKNDKIIL
-1927 YVGAEAANYTNKK
+1927 YVGAEAANYTNER

-1950 PFIDELDKSTAIK
+1950 PFIDELDKSTATK

-2001 IKKDSKY
+2001 ITKDSKY
-2008 KDLYIALDKKY
+2008 KDLYIELDKKY

-2036 LLGKNEEFKLHKN
+2036 LLGKNEEFNLHKN

-2058 ASTQTRAYSSADIY
+2058 ASTQTRAYSSAEIY

-2092 KVFGANTKRNQRVDG
+2092 KIFGANTKRDQRADG

-2134 VFGGIAKERYEFKND
+2134 VFGGIAKERYEFNND

-2184 SAREMKRYTLN
+2184 SAREMKRYTLD

-2218 YKFNS
+2218 YKFDS

-2233 DLGYGIIENI
+2233 DLGYGIIDNI

-2299 KANNLARFKDAN
+2299 RANNLARFKDTN

>member
-6 FLKVLIL
+6 FLKVLVLVLGTQICL
-13 LLSTHI
+13 N
-19 SLSAKSIIPHFTTG
+19 AKNIIPHFTTS

-38 SYQIGINWLWLKQK
+38 SYQIGVNWLWLKQK

-58 NNIDCLNHDG
+58 NNIDGLNHDG

-83 LKRHITEIENQEF
+83 LKKHITEIENEK
-96 LLGSGYE
+96 LLLSSGYE
-103 VPHFLAFNKSGGSEL
+103 IPHFLAKNKSSGSEL
-118 KIINFD
+118 KITNFN
-124 PIGLAKDIIIKKPS
+124 PVIIEKEISIKKPS

-167 VSVPDVKT
+167 VFVPNVNK
-175 PKQINDININLVGS
+175 PKPINNININLVGS

-202 EMENEYDKQSNF
+202 KMEDQYEKQSNF

-230 FKNDYFANRNDGI
+230 FKDNNFEKRNDGI
-243 LKIKDYKVTKPLFY
+243 LKIKDYQVTKPLFY
-257 KEGELENQPSSQE
+257 NEGELEHKDPSEE
-270 GSKNIKNDMG
+270 GSKNINDDMG

-293 FKEGVKIYTD
+293 FKEGVKIYTN

-308 PEPSN
+308 PESN
-313 GNYDREYGFTVVMET
+313 GDYDREYGFTVVMET
-328 YPNEEE
+328 YPNE
-334 DGFGNNII
+334 DDFNYII
-342 NFNTANIDM
+342 NFDTANIDM
-351 INEEL
+351 INEKL
-356 VKKNEDK
+356 ANEDK
-363 IDYNLPYFMP
+363 IDDNLPYFMP
-373 KDLEIGGQTDKSK
+373 KDLVIGGETDKSK
-386 VPLVYFENDGTVE
+386 VPLVYFENEGTVE
-399 IGKNAKGFL
+399 IADKAKGFL
-408 MTVVNFASNKLYI
+408 MTVVNAPSNKLYI
-421 ANNKGNIVLLPR
+421 ANNKGSIVLLPR
-433 DDEKKKA
+433 YDESKKA

-447 DIEQWEEDTEGN
+447 DIEQEPDT
-459 IIKEH
+459 KEH

-475 FGSYTMGFLATA
+475 FGSHTMGFLATA
-487 FTGGGGSLK
+487 FANAYSPGSLK

-511 GAKSIGI
+511 GANSIGI

-548 FYNENNALNKKNKS
+548 FYNENNALNKDNKS

-576 TKDYK
+576 TEDYY

-595 KEGKKFKSQSNTT
+595 KEGKNFKPQSNKAS
-608 GNDERSV
+608 NDERSV
-615 DNAIAIVYNAKKP
+615 DNAIAIVYNANEP
-628 SSAMDLVKTDIQIN
+628 LSVMDLVKTDIQIN
-642 ANSTSGIGIY
+642 ANSTNGIGIY
-652 AKNGTIKLSGEENI
+652 AKNGTIKLLDEENI

-902 YGVALDYDKA
+902 YGIALDYDKA
-912 NNTYDVKGLKG
+912 TSNYDVKGLMG
-923 KVNIKPLS
+923 KVKIEPLS
-931 DKVNLFTIKDYK
+931 DKVNLFTIKGYK
-943 DLRSSLFNDEGSAL
+943 DLQSSLFKDEVSAL
-957 NLQDEDTI
+957 NLKDQNNI
-965 GAFRYKIDRSDPNG
+965 GGFSYEIDRSDSNG

-984 ALIDGLENFLIDSD
+984 ALIDGLENFLIDSN
-998 IDKSLAGKKGDKISK
+998 IDKSLAGQKGDKISK
-1013 MQTNDEKIAF
+1013 MQTDDEKIAF

-1046 DMNKDELKNLS
+1046 DMNENELKNLS
-1057 MSKPFAIAVSAGP
+1057 MNKPFAIAVSAGP

-1076 ETSITLKDNSKV
+1076 ETSITLKDKSEV
-1088 IVDSKDQKEDAGVG
+1088 IVDRKEKQKEAGVG

-1111 TDKSSLIKV
+1111 TEKNSLIKV

-1125 ENATGIYAVSSDVT
+1125 KKATGIYAVSSDVT
-1139 NDGTIQTDS
+1139 NGGTIQTDS

-1159 NTRPYSRAFI
+1159 NPEQPSQAFI
-1169 KQIGGDSK
+1169 KQIGANQLRSSIIND
-1177 LNGFITNNGDI
+1177 GDI
-1188 VVNGERSAGIYVD
+1188 VINGERSAGIYVD
-1201 NNFNKVQNAYT
+1201 NNLNEDQNAYT
-1212 ATNNKNINVNAANS
+1212 ATNKENINVNAANS
-1226 MAMASSYSTLINK
+1226 MAMASSNSTLTNE

-1245 KNSSS
+1245 EYSSS
-1250 SIAMYGKEFQD
+1250 SIAMYGKEFQN
-1261 EAQAINSSSTLKNS
+1261 EAQKINSSSTLKNS
-1275 GLISINSNHSTGMLN
+1275 GLISINSNHSAGMLN
-1290 KSVNNDSSTQLLD
+1290 KSVNNGSSTQLL
-1303 GGKIIS
+1303 GGGEITS
-1309 SKDASKVT
+1309 SKNTSKVT

-1330 TIDLKGKN
+1330 KINLKGKN

-1343 ANNSSNINIEENAE
+1343 ADNSSNVNVEENAE
-1357 INISDDSIVL
+1357 ISIGDDSIIL
-1367 YSKSDDDTDIKYNIK
+1367 YSKSNDGTIINYNIK
-1382 NTEILGKNQ
+1382 NTEISGKNQ

-1403 NKLTLVPNSVF
+1403 NTLILTSNSVF
-1414 NVKGENSKALRL
+1414 DVKGEDSKALHL

-1432 SNYTFDDIAF
+1432 SNYTFNDIAF

-1453 AEGST
+1453 AENST
-1458 NISLGANSKIN
+1458 NVNLGANSKIN

-1483 DSDNETLTI
+1483 GNNDETLTI
-1492 TNKGT
+1492 TNEGT

-1511 AAIALFSPGIAINNG
+1511 AAIALFSPGIAINKG

-1536 MYGIENKNVNLQN
+1536 MYGIDYEKVNLQN
-1549 EGEININKNAVAMY
+1549 ENEININKNAVAMY

-1575 NVNGENGVGMYAK
+1575 NINGENGVGMYAK
-1588 KGSLINSGEILA
+1588 NGSLINSGEILA
-1600 NSQGAGMFSDEDA
+1600 NSQGIGMFGNEDT
-1613 KILNLN
+1613 KVSNLN
-1619 KILLNKENS
+1619 KILLNNKNS
-1628 IGIYTK
+1628 VGIYTK

-1646 GDSSVGIFAKNILN
+1646 GDSSIGIFAKNILN
-1660 EGVIDFNSKG
+1660 EGVIDLNSKG

-1679 MGKNIKNTGTI
+1679 VGDNIINTGTI
-1690 NLNKEYEIGMY
+1690 NLNKEYEVGMY
-1701 GVGTSTNKAILTN
+1701 GVGTSADRAILIN
-1714 DGVINLNANN
+1714 DGAINLNANN

-1744 AQNSIGIYANN
+1744 AKNSIGIYADN

-1803 IDITL
+1803 INIAL
-1808 PGIASFSPN
+1808 PGIASFRPN

-1826 VDIAVN
+1826 VDIEVN
-1832 KNTKDFEDF
+1832 KNTQNFEDF
-1841 NIKYDNETYN
+1841 NVKYDNKIYN
-1851 TENSVKLSKSQIA
+1851 TQNSVKLSNSQIA
-1864 NNLDLSLSNKTTNI
+1864 NNLDLSFLNKTTNI

-1883 LDNKSKEKRVKNN
+1883 LDNKSKKKSVKKN

-1917 NLNKDDKIIL
+1917 KLNKNDKIIL
-1927 YVGAEAANYTNKK
+1927 YVGAEAANYTNER

-1950 PFIDELDKSTAIK
+1950 PFIDELDKSTATK

-2001 IKKDSKY
+2001 ITKDSKY
-2008 KDLYIALDKKY
+2008 KDLYIELDKKY

-2036 LLGKNEEFKLHKN
+2036 LLGKNEEFNLHKN

-2058 ASTQTRAYSSADIY
+2058 ASTQTRAYSSAEIY

-2092 KVFGANTKRNQRVDG
+2092 KIFGANTKRDQRADG

-2134 VFGGIAKERYEFKND
+2134 VFGGIAKERYEFNND

-2184 SAREMKRYTLN
+2184 SAREMKRYTLD

-2213 SFYKE
+2213 SFYKD
-2218 YKFNS
+2218 YKFDS

-2233 DLGYGIIENI
+2233 DLGYGIIDNI

-2265 NLGIELGYT
+2265 NLGVELGYT
-2274 HLLDE
+2274 YLLDD
-2279 NSYFNILLDSKIY
+2279 NSYFNVLLDSKIY

-2299 KANNLARFKDAN
+2299 RANNLARFKDTN

-2320 KEDKGAEFTLVGK
+2320 KEDKGAEFILVGK

>member
-1 MQKNI
+1 MQKSI

-38 SYQIGINWLWLKQK
+38 SYQIGVNWLWLKQK

-58 NNIDCLNHDG
+58 NNIDGSNHDD

-83 LKRHITEIENQEF
+83 LKRHITEIENEEF

-138 YGDKDWNLEDML
+138 YKNNNWNLEDML
-150 PKTNSTNPFF
+150 PNAKSTNPLFN
-160 DIPVASP
+160 IPTVGLI
-167 VSVPDVKT
+167 SVPDIAKPENIDEV
-175 PKQINDININLVGS
+175 NINIKGS
-189 GVVLYSDAYYLNT
+189 GALLSDKAYYLETNDSGYSG
-202 EMENEYDKQSNF
+202 NQGNF
-214 SQVTFEKGT
+214 SQVTLEEGT

-230 FKNDYFANRNDGI
+230 YKNKSNGGSLIIEDCVAS
-243 LKIKDYKVTKPLFY
+243 KPLFY
-257 KEGELENQPSSQE
+257 YDTNFSDDYYLDYTEEEHDE
-270 GSKNIKNDMG
+270 KN
-280 HFLNAIRTAPYTK
+280 FLYTLRTAPYNT
-293 FKEGVKIYTD
+293 FKKDVKIYMD
-303 SQNYN
+303 SKNYN
-308 PEPSN
+308 KDPNDFFSEF
-313 GNYDREYGFTVVMET
+313 GFLVVGET
-328 YPNEEE
+328 DPNT
-334 DGFGNNII
+334 
-342 NFNTANIDM
+342 NF
-351 INEEL
+351 E
-356 VKKNEDK
+356 KKNISEINQEILK
-363 IDYNLPYFMP
+363 NPTGKKFIDTTLPYFMP
-373 KDLEIGGQTDKSK
+373 KALRINGKMDKSK
-386 VPLVYFENDGTVE
+386 VPLVYFENEGIAE
-399 IGKNAKGFL
+399 IGRNAKGFL
-408 MTVVNFASNKLYI
+408 MTVARDRTSDKLHIY
-421 ANNKGNIVLLPR
+421 NNSGDIVLLPR
-433 DDEKKKA
+433 DDDENKKA
-440 AAFFYSP
+440 AVFFHSP
-447 DIEQWEEDTEGN
+447 DIEVRQLNAIYT
-459 IIKEH
+459 
-464 IINVNT
+464 NT
-470 GDINL
+470 KNINL
-475 FGSYTMGFLATA
+475 FGMHTVGYLASA
-487 FTGGGGSLK
+487 LK
-496 DSILSF
+496 RKNEPNSMRLKGNTLSF
-502 INDGNLIVN
+502 INDGNFVLN
-511 GAKSIGI
+511 GSNSIGM
-518 AIAGD
+518 AITGD
-523 KGDLGIGSSVHAFK
+523 RGDLQPGSNVHVFK
-537 PITLR
+537 PIILR
-542 GDETIG
+542 GDKTIG
-548 FYNENNALNKKNKS
+548 FYNENNALNKNNKS
-562 FNTMKII
+562 FSTMKVVIG
-569 IADKGNE
+569 DKGNE
-576 TKDYK
+576 TDTYE
-581 SKIADENLEIKEDG
+581 SKIVTEIQDELYIKFEDE
-595 KEGKKFKSQSNTT
+595 EGKKFDPQSNIT
-608 GNDERSV
+608 GNDEKSV
-615 DNAIAIVYNAKKP
+615 DNAIAMIYNPNSKK
-628 SSAMDLVKTDIQIN
+628 SVMDNFVRTDIQIN
-642 ANSTSGIGIY
+642 ANSTNGIGIY
-652 AKNGTIKLSGEENI
+652 AKKGTIKLSGENNDAKI
-666 GDEIKDSFDG
+666 IDSFDE
-676 KIVDKIKENFKN
+676 KIVKKIKDNFKN

-698 GKNNVALYSANDES
+698 GKNNVALYSANDKS
-712 EIMYNG
+712 EIIYNG

-731 ESTDNRAILATD
+731 ESTDNRAILAAD
-743 NGKIEFQGNLNVG
+743 QGEIEFQGNLNVG

-770 DNAKVIIK
+770 DNAEVTIK
-778 NGSDINM
+778 NGSTINSTINM
-785 YLADNSNGFYALNSL
+785 NLADNSNGFYASNSL
-800 NPNIQSSQP
+800 NPNSQSSQP
-809 QIKIEEGVTVNL
+809 QIKIEEGIEVNL
-821 NGNGV
+821 NGDGV
-826 GITAGNGG
+826 GIVAGSGG
-834 HIDISGAN
+834 YIDLEGAT
-842 INATGLKSALASIA
+842 INAKGLKSALASI
-856 DGTNTSYINAEKAT
+856 GNTSYINAQNAV
-870 ITYDGDSYATYS
+870 INYNGDSYATYS
-882 SQNNAKINLNN
+882 SQKNAKIDLNK
-893 ATIKLKGNS
+893 ATINLKGNS
-902 YGVALDYDKA
+902 YGIALDYDKA
-912 NNTYDVKGLKG
+912 NRTYDVKGLMG
-923 KVNIKPLS
+923 KVKIKPLS
-931 DKVNLFTIKDYK
+931 DKVNLFTIKDYN
-943 DLRSSLFNDEGSAL
+943 DLRSSRFNNEDGAL
-957 NLQDEDTI
+957 NLEDEGTI
-965 GAFRYKIDRSDPNG
+965 GVGTFSYKIDRSDPNG

-984 ALIDGLENFLIDSD
+984 ALIDGLKNFLIDSN
-998 IDKSLAGKKGDKISK
+998 IDKSLAGQSGDRISK
-1013 MQTNDEKIAF
+1013 MRNNDEKIAF

-1038 DSGKTVKA
+1038 GSDKTIKA
-1046 DMNKDELKNLS
+1046 VMNEDELKNLS

-1076 ETSITLKDNSKV
+1076 ETLITLKDNSQV
-1088 IVDSKDQKEDAGVG
+1088 IVDRKDQKEDAGVG
-1102 LYIDFGRVN
+1102 LYIDFGKVN
-1111 TDKSSLIKV
+1111 TEKSSSIKV

-1125 ENATGIYAVSSDVT
+1125 KNATGIYAVSSDVT
-1139 NDGTIQTDS
+1139 NGGTIQTDS
-1148 SLSIGAMLYAQ
+1148 SFSIGAMLYAQ
-1159 NTRPYSRAFI
+1159 NTKPYSRAFI
-1169 KQIGGDSK
+1169 KQIGGDSN

-1201 NNFNKVQNAYT
+1201 NNLNEDQNAYT
-1212 ATNNKNINVNAANS
+1212 ATNKENINVNAANS
-1226 MAMASSYSTLINK
+1226 MAMASSNSTLTNE

-1245 KNSSS
+1245 EYSDS
-1250 SIAMYGKEFQD
+1250 SIAMYGKEFQN
-1261 EAQAINSSSTLKNS
+1261 EAQNTKSSSTLKNS
-1275 GLISINSNHSTGMLN
+1275 GRISINSNHSAGMLN
-1290 KSVNNDSSTQLLD
+1290 KSVINDSSTQLL
-1303 GGKIIS
+1303 GGGEITS

-1343 ANNSSNINIEENAE
+1343 ANNSSNVNIEENAE
-1357 INISDDSIVL
+1357 ISVGDESIIL
-1367 YSKSDDDTDIKYNIK
+1367 YSKSNDKTNINYNIK
-1382 NTEILGKNQ
+1382 NTEISDKNQ
-1391 TAIYLENSKENA
+1391 TAIYLENITQNA

-1414 NVKGENSKALRL
+1414 NVKGENSKALHL

-1432 SNYTFDDIAF
+1432 SNYTFDDITF

-1458 NISLGANSKIN
+1458 NVSLGANSKIN

-1483 DSDNETLTI
+1483 DSDNKTI
-1492 TNKGT
+1492 TIANKGT

-1536 MYGIENKNVNLQN
+1536 MYGIDDENVNLQN

-1575 NVNGENGVGMYAK
+1575 NINGENGVGMYAK

-1613 KILNLN
+1613 KISNLN

-1660 EGVIDFNSKG
+1660 EGVIDLNSKG

-1690 NLNKEYEIGMY
+1690 NLNKEYEVGMY

-1714 DGVINLNANN
+1714 DGAINLNANN

-1767 ADNSVGVY
+1767 VDNSVGVY

-1803 IDITL
+1803 IDIAL

-1917 NLNKDDKIIL
+1917 NLSKNDKIIL
-1927 YVGAEAANYTNKK
+1927 YIGAEAANYTNER

-2008 KDLYIALDKKY
+2008 KDLYIELDKKY

-2036 LLGKNEEFKLHKN
+2036 LLGKNEEFNLHKN

-2092 KVFGANTKRNQRVDG
+2092 KIFGANTKRDQRVDG

-2114 AYGLFVLNNFNL
+2114 AYGLFVLNNFDL
-2126 QMDGTSNG
+2126 KMDGTSNG

-2171 EEVNHLLKIAATG
+2171 EEVNHLLKISATG
-2184 SAREMKRYTLN
+2184 SAREMKRYTLD

-2218 YKFNS
+2218 YKFDS

-2233 DLGYGIIENI
+2233 DLGYGIIDNI

-2279 NSYFNILLDSKIY
+2279 SSYFNILLDSKIY

-2299 KANNLARFKDAN
+2299 RANNLARFKDTN

>member
-6 FLKVLIL
+6 FLKVLVL
-13 LLSTHI
+13 LLGTQM

-38 SYQIGINWLWLKQK
+38 SYQIGVNWLWLKQK

-58 NNIDCLNHDG
+58 NNIDGSNHDG

-83 LKRHITEIENQEF
+83 LKKHITEIENEK
-96 LLGSGYE
+96 LLLSSGYE
-103 VPHFLAFNKSGGSEL
+103 IPHFLAKNKSGGNEL

-138 YGDKDWNLEDML
+138 YENNNWNLKDML
-150 PKTNSTNPFF
+150 PTTNSTNPFF

-167 VSVPDVKT
+167 VPVPSVNK
-175 PKQINDININLVGS
+175 PKPINNININLVGS

-202 EMENEYDKQSNF
+202 KMEDQYEKQSNF

-230 FKNDYFANRNDGI
+230 FKDNNFEKRNDGI
-243 LKIKDYKVTKPLFY
+243 LKIKDYQVTKPLFY
-257 KEGELENQPSSQE
+257 NEGELEHKDPSEE
-270 GSKNIKNDMG
+270 GSTDIKKDMG

-293 FKEGVKIYTD
+293 FKKGVKIYTD
-303 SQNYN
+303 SKSYN
-308 PEPSN
+308 PESN
-313 GNYDREYGFTVVMET
+313 GDYDREYGFTVVMET
-328 YPNEEE
+328 YPNE
-334 DGFGNNII
+334 DDFNYII
-342 NFNTANIDM
+342 NFDTANIDM
-351 INEEL
+351 INEKL
-356 VKKNEDK
+356 ANEDK
-363 IDYNLPYFMP
+363 IDDNLPYFMP
-373 KDLEIGGQTDKSK
+373 KDLVIGGETDKSK
-386 VPLVYFENDGTVE
+386 VPLVYFENEGTVE
-399 IGKNAKGFL
+399 IADKAKGFL
-408 MTVVNFASNKLYI
+408 MTVVNAPSNKLYI
-421 ANNKGNIVLLPR
+421 ANNKGSIVLLPR
-433 DDEKKKA
+433 YDESKKA

-447 DIEQWEEDTEGN
+447 DIEQEPDT
-459 IIKEH
+459 KEH

-475 FGSYTMGFLATA
+475 FGSHTMGFLATA
-487 FTGGGGSLK
+487 FANAYSPGSLK

-511 GAKSIGI
+511 GANSIGI

-548 FYNENNALNKKNKS
+548 FYNENNALNKDNKS

-576 TKDYK
+576 TEDYY

-595 KEGKKFKSQSNTT
+595 KEGKNFKPQSNKAS
-608 GNDERSV
+608 NDERSV
-615 DNAIAIVYNAKKP
+615 DNAIAIVYNANEP
-628 SSAMDLVKTDIQIN
+628 LSVMDLVKTDIQIN
-642 ANSTSGIGIY
+642 ANSTNGIGIY
-652 AKNGTIKLSGEENI
+652 AKNGTIKLLDENSYAK
-666 GDEIKDSFDG
+666 IKDSFDE
-676 KIVDKIKENFKN
+676 KIVNKINENFKN
-688 DTNHVINING
+688 RANHVINING
-698 GKNNVALYSANDES
+698 GKNNVALYSADKS
-712 EIMYNG
+712 KIIYNG
-718 NININGGKDFEGK
+718 DININGGKDFEGR

-743 NGKIEFQGNLNVG
+743 HGEIEFQGKLNVG
-756 KDGSLITSNAIIYS
+756 KDDSLITSNAVVYS
-770 DNAKVIIK
+770 DDAEVTIK
-778 NGSDINM
+778 KDSTINM
-785 YLADNSNGFYALNSL
+785 NLADNSNGFYALNSL
-800 NPNIQSSQP
+800 NPTNPNPQNSQS
-809 QIKIEEGVTVNL
+809 QIKIEEGVNVKL

-826 GITAGNGG
+826 GIVAGNGG
-834 HIDISGAN
+834 YIDLSGAT
-842 INATGLKSALASIA
+842 IEATGLKSALASIA
-856 DGTNTSYINAEKAT
+856 TNASYINAEKAI

-882 SQNNAKINLNN
+882 SQNNAKINLDN
-893 ATIKLKGNS
+893 ATIKLNGNS
-902 YGVALDYDKA
+902 YGIALDYDKA
-912 NNTYDVKGLKG
+912 NNTYDVKGLMG
-923 KVNIKPLS
+923 KVKIKPLS

-943 DLRSSLFNDEGSAL
+943 DLQSSLFKDEGSAL
-957 NLQDEDTI
+957 NLKYEGTI
-965 GAFRYKIDRSDPNG
+965 GGGSFSYEIDRSDPNG

-998 IDKSLAGKKGDKISK
+998 IDKSLAGQKGDKISDMK
-1013 MQTNDEKIAF
+1013 TDDEKIAF

-1028 IKIQRANITL
+1028 IKIQRAKITL

-1070 NAKNKD
+1070 NATKKD

-1102 LYIDFGRVN
+1102 LYIDFGKVN
-1111 TDKSSLIKV
+1111 TDKSSEIKV

-1139 NDGTIQTDS
+1139 NGGTIQTDS

-1159 NTRPYSRAFI
+1159 NTGPYSRAFI
-1169 KQIGGDSK
+1169 DQ
-1177 LNGFITNNGDI
+1177 NGFIINNGDI

-1201 NNFNKVQNAYT
+1201 NNLNKDKSAYT
-1212 ATNNKNINVNAANS
+1212 ATNKKNINVNAAKS
-1226 MAMASSYSTLINK
+1226 IAMASSNSALSNE

-1245 KNSSS
+1245 ENSDS
-1250 SIAMYGKEFQD
+1250 SIAMYGKDLQGE
-1261 EAQAINSSSTLKNS
+1261 SSSILKNS
-1275 GLISINSNHSTGMLN
+1275 GLISINSNHSAGMLN
-1290 KSVNNDSSTQLLD
+1290 KSVNNGSSTQLL
-1303 GGKIIS
+1303 GGGEITS
-1309 SKDASKVT
+1309 SKNTSKVT

-1330 TIDLKGKN
+1330 KINLKGKN

-1343 ANNSSNINIEENAE
+1343 ADNSSNVNVEENAE
-1357 INISDDSIVL
+1357 ISIGDDSIIL
-1367 YSKSDDDTDIKYNIK
+1367 YSKSNDGTIINYNIK
-1382 NTEILGKNQ
+1382 NTEISGKNQ

-1403 NKLTLVPNSVF
+1403 NTLTLVPNSVF
-1414 NVKGENSKALRL
+1414 NVKGENSKALHL

-1432 SNYTFDDIAF
+1432 SRYTFDDITF
-1442 NLKGK
+1442 NLKEK

-1453 AEGST
+1453 AEGRT
-1458 NISLGANSKIN
+1458 NVSLGVNSKIN

-1483 DSDNETLTI
+1483 ENNNETLTI

-1511 AAIALFSPGIAINNG
+1511 AAIALFSPGIAINKG

-1549 EGEININKNAVAMY
+1549 EDEININKNAVAMY
-1563 IKNGAATNSGKI
+1563 IKDGAATNSGNI
-1575 NVNGENGVGMYAK
+1575 NINGENGVGMYAK

-1600 NSQGAGMFSDEDA
+1600 NSQSIGMFGNGDTKVS
-1613 KILNLN
+1613 NLN
-1619 KILLNKENS
+1619 KILLNNENS
-1628 IGIYTK
+1628 VGIYTK
-1634 NEAVNKGNISLL
+1634 NKAVNKGNISLL
-1646 GDSSVGIFAKNILN
+1646 GDSSIGIFAKNILN
-1660 EGVIDFNSKG
+1660 EGVIDLNSKG

-1679 MGKNIKNTGTI
+1679 VGDNIINTGTI
-1690 NLNKEYEIGMY
+1690 NLNKKYEVGMY
-1701 GVGTSTNKAILTN
+1701 GVGTSTNKAVLTN
-1714 DGVINLNANN
+1714 DGAINLNANN

-1733 DIKNSGDINVN
+1733 DVKNSGDININ
-1744 AQNSIGIYANN
+1744 AQDSIGIYADN

-1803 IDITL
+1803 INIAL
-1808 PGIASFSPN
+1808 PGITSFRPN

-1826 VDIAVN
+1826 VDIEVN
-1832 KNTKDFEDF
+1832 KNTQNFEDF
-1841 NIKYDNETYN
+1841 NVKYDNKIYN
-1851 TENSVKLSKSQIA
+1851 TQNSVKLSNSQIA
-1864 NNLDLSLSNKTTNI
+1864 NNLDLSFLNKTTNI

-1883 LDNKSKEKRVKNN
+1883 LDNKSKKKSVKKN

-1917 NLNKDDKIIL
+1917 KLNKNDKIIL
-1927 YVGAEAANYTNKK
+1927 YVGAEAANYTNER

-1950 PFIDELDKSTAIK
+1950 PFIDELDKSTATK

-2001 IKKDSKY
+2001 ITKDSKY
-2008 KDLYIALDKKY
+2008 KDLYIELDKKY

-2036 LLGKNEEFKLHKN
+2036 LLGKNEEFNLHKN

-2092 KVFGANTKRNQRVDG
+2092 KIFGANTKRDQRVDG

-2114 AYGLFVLNNFNL
+2114 AYGLFVLNNFDL
-2126 QMDGTSNG
+2126 KMDGTSNG

>member
-1 MQKNI
+1 MQKSI
-6 FLKVLIL
+6 FLKVLVL
-13 LLSTHI
+13 LLGTQM

-58 NNIDCLNHDG
+58 NNIDGLNHDG
-68 LTTKTKNGDYIDKNL
+68 LTTKTKNVDYIDKNL
-83 LKRHITEIENQEF
+83 LKRHITEIENEEF

-103 VPHFLAFNKSGGSEL
+103 IPHFLAFNKSGGNEL

-138 YGDKDWNLEDML
+138 YKNNNWNLEDML
-150 PKTNSTNPFF
+150 PQAKSTNPLFNIPTVGLISMP
-160 DIPVASP
+160 DIA
-167 VSVPDVKT
+167 K
-175 PKQINDININLVGS
+175 PKDIDEVNINIKGS
-189 GVVLYSDAYYLNT
+189 GALLSDKAYYLKT
-202 EMENEYDKQSNF
+202 DYSSSGDQGNF
-214 SQVTFEKGT
+214 SQVTLEKGT
-223 FLKISPD
+223 FLKVSPD
-230 FKNDYFANRNDGI
+230 RNNKNAGY
-243 LKIKDYKVTKPLFY
+243 LKIKDYKATKPLFY
-257 KEGELENQPSSQE
+257 KKPIGDSEEQYIFNA
-270 GSKNIKNDMG
+270 NDDEK
-280 HFLNAIRTAPYTK
+280 HFLYTLRTAPYNT
-293 FKEGVKIYTD
+293 FKRDVKIYMDSKSYNTD
-303 SQNYN
+303 TRCCDY
-308 PEPSN
+308 EF
-313 GNYDREYGFTVVMET
+313 GFAVVGET
-328 YPNEEE
+328 DPNTNFEKR
-334 DGFGNNII
+334 NISEI
-342 NFNTANIDM
+342 NQKILPTGKFID
-351 INEEL
+351 
-356 VKKNEDK
+356 VA
-363 IDYNLPYFMP
+363 LPYFMP
-373 KDLEIGGQTDKSK
+373 KDLTINDTKDKSK
-386 VPLVYFENDGTVE
+386 VPLVYFENEGIAE
-399 IGKNAKGFL
+399 IGKTAKGFL
-408 MTVVNFASNKLYI
+408 MMVVRDSYSSRLHIY
-421 ANNKGNIVLLPR
+421 NNSGDIVLLTR
-433 DDEKKKA
+433 DDDDEDKKA
-440 AAFFYSP
+440 AVFFHSP
-447 DIEQWEEDTEGN
+447 DVQRENTSAIYT
-459 IIKEH
+459 
-464 IINVNT
+464 NT
-470 GDINL
+470 GNINL
-475 FGSYTMGFLATA
+475 FGMHTVGYLATA
-487 FTGGGGSLK
+487 REGKYLNYNT
-496 DSILSF
+496 LSF
-502 INDGNLIVN
+502 INDGNFVLN
-511 GAKSIGI
+511 GSNSIGM

-523 KGDLGIGSSVHAFK
+523 RGDLQPGSNVHAFK
-537 PITLR
+537 PIILR
-542 GDETIG
+542 GDKAIG
-548 FYNENNALNKKNKS
+548 FYNENDALNKDNKS
-562 FNTMKII
+562 FSTMKVVIG
-569 IADKGNE
+569 DKGNE
-576 TKDYK
+576 TDFYE
-581 SKIADENLEIKEDG
+581 SKIVKGNQDEPEEINIKEDDEDG
-595 KEGKKFKSQSNTT
+595 IWFDYQSNIDD
-608 GNDERSV
+608 NDEESV
-615 DNAIAIVYNAKKP
+615 DNAIAMIYNP
-628 SSAMDLVKTDIQIN
+628 NSENSVMDNFVRTDIQIN
-642 ANSTSGIGIY
+642 AHSTNGIGIY
-652 AKNGTIKLSGEENI
+652 AKRGTIKLLNDI
-666 GDEIKDSFDG
+666 TDDDIKNSFHQT
-676 KIVDKIKENFKN
+676 IVDKIKEYFNNSAK
-688 DTNHVINING
+688 HVINING
-698 GKNNVALYSANDES
+698 GKNNVALYAKQDKNNNPSIIS
-712 EIMYNG
+712 YNG
-718 NININGGKDFEGK
+718 DININGGKDFEGK
-731 ESTDNRAILATD
+731 ESTDNKAILATD
-743 NGKIEFQGNLNVG
+743 QGEIEFQGKLNVG
-756 KDGSLITSNAIIYS
+756 KEDSLITSNAVVYS

-785 YLADNSNGFYALNSL
+785 YLADNSNGFYASNSL
-800 NPNIQSSQP
+800 NPTNQNPQNSQP
-809 QIKIEEGVTVNL
+809 QIKIEKKVAVNL

-834 HIDISGAN
+834 HIDLSGAT
-842 INATGLKSALASIA
+842 INATGLKSALASI
-856 DGTNTSYINAEKAT
+856 GNTSYINAQNAV
-870 ITYDGDSYATYS
+870 INYNGDSYATYS
-882 SQNNAKINLNN
+882 SQKNAKIDLNK
-893 ATIKLKGNS
+893 ATINLKGNS
-902 YGVALDYDKA
+902 YGIALDYDKA
-912 NNTYDVKGLKG
+912 NRTYDVKGLMG

-931 DKVNLFTIKDYK
+931 DKVNLFTIKGYDN
-943 DLRSSLFNDEGSAL
+943 LQSSLFNDEGSAL
-957 NLQDEDTI
+957 NLKDEYTI
-965 GAFRYKIDRSDPNG
+965 NGGTFSYKIDRSDPNG

-984 ALIDGLENFLIDSD
+984 ALIDGLENFLIDSN
-998 IDKSLAGKKGDKISK
+998 IDKSLAGQSGDRISK
-1013 MQTNDEKIAF
+1013 MRNNDEKIAF

-1038 DSGKTVKA
+1038 GSGKTVKA
-1046 DMNKDELKNLS
+1046 VMNEDELKNLS

-1076 ETSITLKDNSKV
+1076 ETSITLKDKSEV
-1088 IVDSKDQKEDAGVG
+1088 IVDRKEKQKEAGVG

-1111 TDKSSLIKV
+1111 TEKNSLIKV
-1120 GSSNT
+1120 GRSDT
-1125 ENATGIYAVSSDVT
+1125 QKATGIYAVSSDVT
-1139 NDGTIQTDS
+1139 NGGTIQTDS
-1148 SLSIGAMLYAQ
+1148 SFSIGAMLYAQ
-1159 NTRPYSRAFI
+1159 NTKPYSRSI
-1169 KQIGGDSK
+1169 DQ
-1177 LNGFITNNGDI
+1177 NGFITNNGDI
-1188 VVNGERSAGIYVD
+1188 VVNGKRSAGIYVD

-1212 ATNNKNINVNAANS
+1212 GTNNKNINVNAANS
-1226 MAMASSYSTLINK
+1226 MAMASSNSKLINK

-1250 SIAMYGKEFQD
+1250 SIAMYGKEFQN

-1275 GLISINSNHSTGMLN
+1275 GLISINSNHSAGMLN

-1343 ANNSSNINIEENAE
+1343 ADNSSIVNVKENAQ
-1357 INISDDSIVL
+1357 ISVGDESIIL
-1367 YSKSDDDTDIKYNIK
+1367 YSKSGDKTNINYDIK
-1382 NTEILGKNQ
+1382 NTEISGKNQ
-1391 TAIYLENSKENA
+1391 TAIYLENITQNA

-1414 NVKGENSKALRL
+1414 NVNGENSKALHL

-1432 SNYTFDDIAF
+1432 SSYTFDDITF

-1458 NISLGANSKIN
+1458 NVSLGANSKIN

-1483 DSDNETLTI
+1483 DSDNKTITI

-1536 MYGIENKNVNLQN
+1536 MYGIENKDVNLQN

-1575 NVNGENGVGMYAK
+1575 NINGENGVGMYAK
-1588 KGSLINSGEILA
+1588 KGSLINSGEISA

-1619 KILLNKENS
+1619 KILLNNKNS

-1634 NEAVNKGNISLL
+1634 NEATNKGNISLL

-1660 EGVIDFNSKG
+1660 EGVINLSSKG

-1679 MGKNIKNTGTI
+1679 VGENIKNTGTI
-1690 NLNKEYEIGMY
+1690 NLNKEYEVGMY
-1701 GVGTSTNKAILTN
+1701 GVGTSTDRAILTN

-1803 IDITL
+1803 IDIAL

-1864 NNLDLSLSNKTTNI
+1864 NNLDLSFLNKTTNI

-1883 LDNKSKEKRVKNN
+1883 LDNKSKEKRVKKN

-1917 NLNKDDKIIL
+1917 NLSKNDKIIL
-1927 YVGAEAANYTNKK
+1927 YIGAEAANYTNKK

-2036 LLGKNEEFKLHKN
+2036 LLGKNEEFNLHKN

-2092 KVFGANTKRNQRVDG
+2092 KVFGANTKRDQRVDG

-2126 QMDGTSNG
+2126 KMDGTSNG

-2184 SAREMKRYTLN
+2184 SAREMKRYTLD

-2233 DLGYGIIENI
+2233 DLGYGIIDNI

-2279 NSYFNILLDSKIY
+2279 SSYFNILLDSKIY

-2299 KANNLARFKDAN
+2299 RANNLARFKDAN

-2358 DLRIKF
+2358 DLRVKF

>member
-38 SYQIGINWLWLKQK
+38 SYQIGVNWLWLKQK

-58 NNIDCLNHDG
+58 NNIDGSNHDD

-83 LKRHITEIENQEF
+83 LKRHITEIENEEF

-138 YGDKDWNLEDML
+138 YKNNNWNLEDML
-150 PKTNSTNPFF
+150 PNAKSTNPLFN
-160 DIPVASP
+160 IPTVGLI
-167 VSVPDVKT
+167 SVPDIAKPENIDEV
-175 PKQINDININLVGS
+175 NINIKGS
-189 GVVLYSDAYYLNT
+189 GALLSDKAYYLETNDSGYSG
-202 EMENEYDKQSNF
+202 NQGNF
-214 SQVTFEKGT
+214 SQVTLEEGT

-230 FKNDYFANRNDGI
+230 YKNKSNGGSLIIEDCVAS
-243 LKIKDYKVTKPLFY
+243 KPLFY
-257 KEGELENQPSSQE
+257 YDTNFSDDYYLDYTEEEHDE
-270 GSKNIKNDMG
+270 KN
-280 HFLNAIRTAPYTK
+280 FLYTLRTAPYNT
-293 FKEGVKIYTD
+293 FKKDVKIYMD
-303 SQNYN
+303 SKNYN
-308 PEPSN
+308 KDPNDFFSEF
-313 GNYDREYGFTVVMET
+313 GFLVVGET
-328 YPNEEE
+328 DPNT
-334 DGFGNNII
+334 
-342 NFNTANIDM
+342 NF
-351 INEEL
+351 E
-356 VKKNEDK
+356 KKNISEINQEILK
-363 IDYNLPYFMP
+363 NPTGKKFIDTTLPYFMP
-373 KDLEIGGQTDKSK
+373 KALRINGKMDKSK
-386 VPLVYFENDGTVE
+386 VPLVYFENEGIAE
-399 IGKNAKGFL
+399 IGRNAKGFL
-408 MTVVNFASNKLYI
+408 MTVARDYTSDKLHIY
-421 ANNKGNIVLLPR
+421 NNSGDIVLLPR
-433 DDEKKKA
+433 DDDENKKA
-440 AAFFYSP
+440 AVFFHSP
-447 DIEQWEEDTEGN
+447 DIEVRQLNAIYTNTEN
-459 IIKEH
+459 
-464 IINVNT
+464 
-470 GDINL
+470 INL
-475 FGSYTMGFLATA
+475 FGMHTVGYLASA
-487 FTGGGGSLK
+487 LK
-496 DSILSF
+496 RKNEPNSMRLKGNTLSF
-502 INDGNLIVN
+502 INDGNFVLN
-511 GAKSIGI
+511 GSNSIGM
-518 AIAGD
+518 AITGD
-523 KGDLGIGSSVHAFK
+523 RGDLQPGSNVHAFK
-537 PITLR
+537 PIILR
-542 GDETIG
+542 GDKTIG
-548 FYNENNALNKKNKS
+548 FYNENNALNKNNKS
-562 FNTMKII
+562 FSTMKIVI
-569 IADKGNE
+569 GDKGNE
-576 TKDYK
+576 TDTYE
-581 SKIADENLEIKEDG
+581 SKIVTEIQDELYIKFEDE
-595 KEGKKFKSQSNTT
+595 EGKKFDPQSNIT
-608 GNDERSV
+608 GNDEKSV
-615 DNAIAIVYNAKKP
+615 DNAIAMIYNPNSKN
-628 SSAMDLVKTDIQIN
+628 SVMDNFVRTDIQIN
-642 ANSTSGIGIY
+642 ANSTNGIGIY
-652 AKNGTIKLSGEENI
+652 AKSGEIRLLDNI
-666 GDEIKDSFDG
+666 ADDDIKNSFHDEIVK
-676 KIVDKIKENFKN
+676 KIKDNFKN
-688 DTNHVINING
+688 ETNHVINING
-698 GKNNVALYSANDES
+698 GKNNVALYAKKDKNNNPSIIS
-712 EIMYNG
+712 YNG
-718 NININGGKDFEGK
+718 DININAGKDFKGEN
-731 ESTDNRAILATD
+731 STDNKAILATD
-743 NGKIEFQGNLNVG
+743 QGEIEFQGKLNVG
-756 KDGSLITSNAIIYS
+756 KEDSLITSNAVVYS

-778 NGSDINM
+778 NGSTINYSTINM
-785 YLADNSNGFYALNSL
+785 NLADNSNGFYALNPTNT
-800 NPNIQSSQP
+800 NPQNSQP
-809 QIKIEEGVTVNL
+809 QIKIEEGIEVNL

-826 GITAGNGG
+826 GIVAGSGG
-834 HIDISGAN
+834 YIDLEGAT
-842 INATGLKSALASIA
+842 INAKGLKSALASI
-856 DGTNTSYINAEKAT
+856 GNTSYINAEDAI

-882 SQNNAKINLNN
+882 SQKEAKINLNN

-902 YGVALDYDKA
+902 YGIALDYDKA
-912 NNTYDVKGLKG
+912 NKTYDVKGLMG
-923 KVNIKPLS
+923 KVKIEPLS
-931 DKVNLFTIKDYK
+931 DKVNIFTIKGYEN
-943 DLRSSLFNDEGSAL
+943 LQTSLFKNEDGAL
-957 NLQDEDTI
+957 NLKDQGTI
-965 GAFRYKIDRSDPNG
+965 RGGSFSYEIDRDNPDG
-979 AKATL
+979 KKATL
-984 ALIDGLENFLIDSD
+984 ALIDGLKNFLIDSN
-998 IDKSLAGKKGDKISK
+998 IDKSLAGQKGDKISDMK
-1013 MQTNDEKIAF
+1013 TDDEKIAF

-1046 DMNKDELKNLS
+1046 DMNENELKNLS

-1070 NAKNKD
+1070 NVTKKD

-1102 LYIDFGRVN
+1102 LYIDFGKVN
-1111 TDKSSLIKV
+1111 TDKSSEIKV

-1125 ENATGIYAVSSDVT
+1125 KNATGIYAVSSDVT
-1139 NDGTIQTDS
+1139 NGGTIQTDS

-1159 NTRPYSRAFI
+1159 NTKPYSRSI
-1169 KQIGGDSK
+1169 DQ
-1177 LNGFITNNGDI
+1177 NGFIINNGDI

-1201 NNFNKVQNAYT
+1201 NNLNEDQNAYT
-1212 ATNNKNINVNAANS
+1212 ATNKENINVNAANS
-1226 MAMASSYSTLINK
+1226 MAMASSNSTLTNE

-1245 KNSSS
+1245 EYSDS
-1250 SIAMYGKEFQD
+1250 SIAMYGKEFQN
-1261 EAQAINSSSTLKNS
+1261 EAQNTKSRSTLKNS
-1275 GLISINSNHSTGMLN
+1275 GRISINSNHSAGMLN
-1290 KSVNNDSSTQLLD
+1290 KSVINDSSTQLLD
-1303 GGKIIS
+1303 GGRIIS

-1317 AISGKNIDVKNGS
+1317 AISGKNIDVENGS
-1330 TIDLKGKN
+1330 KIDLRGKN

-1343 ANNSSNINIEENAE
+1343 ADNSSIVNVKENAQ
-1357 INISDDSIVL
+1357 ISVGDDSIIL
-1367 YSKSDDDTDIKYNIK
+1367 YSKSNDRTNINYNIK

-1414 NVKGENSKALRL
+1414 NVKGENSKALHL
-1426 KSIGNP
+1426 KSMGNP
-1432 SNYTFDDIAF
+1432 SNYTFDDITF
-1442 NLKGK
+1442 NLKEK

-1453 AEGST
+1453 AEGNT
-1458 NISLGANSKIN
+1458 NVSLGANSKIN

-1483 DSDNETLTI
+1483 DSGNETLTI

-1511 AAIALFSPGIAINNG
+1511 AAIALFSPGIAINKG

-1536 MYGIENKNVNLQN
+1536 MYGIDKEKVNLQN
-1549 EGEININKNAVAMY
+1549 ENEININKNAVAMY
-1563 IKNGAATNSGKI
+1563 IKNGAATNSGNI
-1575 NVNGENGVGMYAK
+1575 NINGENGVGMYAK

-1600 NSQGAGMFSDEDA
+1600 NSQSIGMFGNEDT
-1613 KILNLN
+1613 KVSNLN
-1619 KILLNKENS
+1619 KILLNNENS
-1628 IGIYTK
+1628 VGIYTK
-1634 NEAVNKGNISLL
+1634 NKAVNKGNISLL
-1646 GDSSVGIFAKNILN
+1646 GDSSIGIFAKNILN
-1660 EGVIDFNSKG
+1660 EGVIDLNSKG

-1679 MGKNIKNTGTI
+1679 VGDNIINTGTI
-1690 NLNKEYEIGMY
+1690 NLNKEYEVGMY
-1701 GVGTSTNKAILTN
+1701 GVGTSTNKAVLTN
-1714 DGVINLNANN
+1714 DRTINLNANN

-1733 DIKNSGDINVN
+1733 DVKNSGDINVN
-1744 AQNSIGIYANN
+1744 AQNSIGIYADN

-1883 LDNKSKEKRVKNN
+1883 LDNKSKEKRVKKN

-1905 GVNLTK
+1905 GVKVTK

-1927 YVGAEAANYTNKK
+1927 YIGAEAANYTNKK

-1950 PFIDELDKSTAIK
+1950 PFIDELDKSAATK

-1981 AKNNHKIK
+1981 AKNSHKIK

-2001 IKKDSKY
+2001 ITKDSKY

-2058 ASTQTRAYSSADIY
+2058 ASTQTRAYSSAEIY

-2092 KVFGANTKRNQRVDG
+2092 KVFGANTKRDQRADG

-2114 AYGLFVLNNFNL
+2114 AYGLFVLNNFDL

-2134 VFGGIAKERYEFKND
+2134 VFGGIAKERYEFNND

-2171 EEVNHLLKIAATG
+2171 EEVNHLLKISATG
-2184 SAREMKRYTLN
+2184 STREMKRYTLD

-2218 YKFNS
+2218 YKFDS

-2233 DLGYGIIENI
+2233 DLGYGIIDNI

-2279 NSYFNILLDSKIY
+2279 NSYFNVLLDSKIY

-2299 KANNLARFKDAN
+2299 RANNLARFKDAS

-2358 DLRIKF
+2358 DLRVKF

>member
-1 MQKNI
+1 MQKSI
-6 FLKVLIL
+6 FLKVLVL
-13 LLSTHI
+13 LLGTQM

-38 SYQIGINWLWLKQK
+38 SYQIGVNWLWLKQK

-58 NNIDCLNHDG
+58 NNIDGLNHDG

-83 LKRHITEIENQEF
+83 LKRHIAEIENEEF

-103 VPHFLAFNKSGGSEL
+103 IPHFLAKNKMGENELEITNFNTENIK
-118 KIINFD
+118 
-124 PIGLAKDIIIKKPS
+124 KDISVKKPS
-138 YGDKDWNLEDML
+138 YENKDWNLKDML
-150 PKTNSTNPFF
+150 PQAKSTNPLFNIPTVGLISMP
-160 DIPVASP
+160 DIS
-167 VSVPDVKT
+167 K
-175 PKQINDININLVGS
+175 PKDIDEVNINIKGS
-189 GVVLYSDAYYLNT
+189 GAVLSSYAYYLN
-202 EMENEYDKQSNF
+202 KGSGQGNF
-214 SQVTFEKGT
+214 SQVTLEKGT
-223 FLKISPD
+223 FLKVSPD
-230 FKNDYFANRNDGI
+230 FNNPNAGY
-243 LKIKDYKVTKPLFY
+243 LKIKDYKATKPMFY
-257 KEGELENQPSSQE
+257 NNSIDDFEEQDIFNA
-270 GSKNIKNDMG
+270 NNDTK
-280 HFLNAIRTAPYTK
+280 HFLYTLRTAPYNT
-293 FKEGVKIYTD
+293 FKKDVKIYMD
-303 SQNYN
+303 SIKYN
-308 PEPSN
+308 KNPRGYYNEF
-313 GNYDREYGFTVVMET
+313 GFAVVGET
-328 YPNEEE
+328 HDN
-334 DGFGNNII
+334 D
-342 NFNTANIDM
+342 NF
-351 INEEL
+351 E
-356 VKKNEDK
+356 KKNISEINQK
-363 IDYNLPYFMP
+363 IPPTGKLIDVTLPYFMP
-373 KDLEIGGQTDKSK
+373 KTLEINNETDKSK
-386 VPLVYFENDGTVE
+386 VPLVYFENEGIAE
-399 IGKNAKGFL
+399 IGKTAKGFL
-408 MTVVNFASNKLYI
+408 MMVVNDGFSSRLHIY
-421 ANNKGNIVLLPR
+421 NNSGDIVLLPR
-433 DDEKKKA
+433 DDDEDKKA
-440 AAFFYSP
+440 AVFFHSP
-447 DIEQWEEDTEGN
+447 DVRNGN
-459 IIKEH
+459 TNAIYT
-464 IINVNT
+464 NT
-470 GDINL
+470 GNINL
-475 FGSYTMGFLATA
+475 FGMHTVGYLATA
-487 FTGGGGSLK
+487 RKGTDLEDSTLSL
-496 DSILSF
+496 
-502 INDGNLIVN
+502 INDGNFVLN
-511 GAKSIGI
+511 GANSIGM
-518 AIAGD
+518 AIAGNR
-523 KGDLGIGSSVHAFK
+523 GDLKSGSNVHTFK
-537 PITLR
+537 PIILR
-542 GDETIG
+542 GDKAIG
-548 FYNENNALNKKNKS
+548 FYNENDALNEGNKS
-562 FNTMKII
+562 FSTMKVVIG
-569 IADKGNE
+569 DKGNKTNVYE
-576 TKDYK
+576 
-581 SKIADENLEIKEDG
+581 SKIVKYSQDEPKVDIKKDDE
-595 KEGKKFKSQSNTT
+595 EGKKFDSQSNIT
-608 GNDERSV
+608 GNDKKSV
-615 DNAIAIVYNAKKP
+615 DNAIAMIYNP
-628 SSAMDLVKTDIQIN
+628 ISENSVMDNFVRTDIQIN
-642 ANSTSGIGIY
+642 ANSTNGIGIY
-652 AKNGTIKLSGEENI
+652 AKKGTIKLLNEI
-666 GDEIKDSFDG
+666 TDDEIKKSFDE
-676 KIVDKIKENFKN
+676 KIVKKINDNFSN
-688 DTNHVINING
+688 IANHVINING
-698 GKNNVALYSANDES
+698 GKNNIALYVEQYENNTSA
-712 EIMYNG
+712 IIYNG
-718 NININGGKDFEGK
+718 DININGGKDFEGK
-731 ESTDNRAILATD
+731 DSTDNKAIMALNEGNITF
-743 NGKIEFQGNLNVG
+743 EGNLNVG
-756 KDGSLITSNAIIYS
+756 KDGSLITSNAIVYS
-770 DNAKVIIK
+770 DDAEVTIK
-778 NGSDINM
+778 KGSAINM
-785 YLADNSNGFYALNSL
+785 NLADNSNGFYASNSL
-800 NPNIQSSQP
+800 NPANQNLQNSQP
-809 QIKIEEGVTVNL
+809 QIKIEKDAKITL
-821 NGNGV
+821 NGDGV
-826 GITAGNGG
+826 GIVAGNGG
-834 HIDISGAN
+834 YIDLEGAT

-856 DGTNTSYINAEKAT
+856 SDGNTSYINAQNAV
-870 ITYDGDSYATYS
+870 INYNGDSYATYS
-882 SQNNAKINLNN
+882 RQKKAKINLDN
-893 ATIKLKGNS
+893 AIINLKGNS
-902 YGVALDYDKA
+902 YGIALDYDKI
-912 NNTYDVKGLKG
+912 NNAYDVKGLIGEVK
-923 KVNIKPLS
+923 IKPLS

-943 DLRSSLFNDEGSAL
+943 DLQTSLFKDEGSAL
-957 NLQDEDTI
+957 KLRDQSRI
-965 GAFRYKIDRSDPNG
+965 GGFSYKIDRSDLNG

-998 IDKSLAGKKGDKISK
+998 IDKSLAGQRGDKISD
-1013 MQTNDEKIAF
+1013 MHTDDEKIAF

-1028 IKIQRANITL
+1028 IKIQRAKITL

-1046 DMNKDELKNLS
+1046 VMNEDELKNLS

-1076 ETSITLKDNSKV
+1076 KTSITLKDNSKV
-1088 IVDSKDQKEDAGVG
+1088 IVDGKEDQKEAGVG

-1111 TDKSSLIKV
+1111 TDKSSSIKV

-1125 ENATGIYAVSSDVT
+1125 KNATGIYAVSSDVT

-1159 NTRPYSRAFI
+1159 NTKPYSRAFI
-1169 KQIGGDSK
+1169 NQIGGDSN

-1201 NNFNKVQNAYT
+1201 NNFNKDQNAYT

-1226 MAMASSYSTLINK
+1226 MAMASSNSTLINK

-1245 KNSSS
+1245 KNSDS

-1261 EAQAINSSSTLKNS
+1261 EVQNIKSSSTLKNS
-1275 GLISINSNHSTGMLN
+1275 GLISINSNHSAGMLN

-1303 GGKIIS
+1303 GGRIIS

-1343 ANNSSNINIEENAE
+1343 ANNSSTVNIEENAE

-1367 YSKSDDDTDIKYNIK
+1367 YSKSDDDTNIKYNIK

-1414 NVKGENSKALRL
+1414 NVKGENSKALHL

-1432 SNYTFDDIAF
+1432 SSYTFDDITF

-1458 NISLGANSKIN
+1458 NMSLGANSKIN

-1483 DSDNETLTI
+1483 DSGNETLTI

-1536 MYGIENKNVNLQN
+1536 MYGIDDENVNLQN
-1549 EGEININKNAVAMY
+1549 ENEININKNAVAMY

-1575 NVNGENGVGMYAK
+1575 NINGENGVGMYAK

-1619 KILLNKENS
+1619 KILLNKKNS

-1634 NEAVNKGNISLL
+1634 NEATNKGNISLL
-1646 GDSSVGIFAKNILN
+1646 GDGSVGIFAKNILN
-1660 EGVIDFNSKG
+1660 EGVINLSSKG

-1690 NLNKEYEIGMY
+1690 NLNKEYEVGMY
-1701 GVGTSTNKAILTN
+1701 GIGTSTNKAVLTN

-1744 AQNSIGIYANN
+1744 AQDSIGVYADNSI
-1755 SVIDN
+1755 IDN

-1775 MINGSYFK
+1775 MVNGSYFK

-1794 KSVVKDDEE
+1794 KSVVKDGKK
-1803 IDITL
+1803 IDIM
-1808 PGIASFSPN
+1808 PASTPSFLPN

-1826 VDIAVN
+1826 VDIEVN

-2126 QMDGTSNG
+2126 KMDGTSNG

-2171 EEVNHLLKIAATG
+2171 EEVNHLLKISATG
-2184 SAREMKRYTLN
+2184 SAREMKRYTLD

-2218 YKFNS
+2218 YKFDS

-2233 DLGYGIIENI
+2233 DLGYGIIDNI

-2299 KANNLARFKDAN
+2299 RANNLARFKDAN

-2358 DLRIKF
+2358 DLRVKF

>member
-38 SYQIGINWLWLKQK
+38 SYQIGVNWLWLKQK

-58 NNIDCLNHDG
+58 NNIDGSNHDD

-83 LKRHITEIENQEF
+83 LKRHITEIENEEF

-138 YGDKDWNLEDML
+138 YKNNNWNLEDML
-150 PKTNSTNPFF
+150 PNAKSTNPLFN
-160 DIPVASP
+160 IPTVGLI
-167 VSVPDVKT
+167 SVPDIAKPENIDEV
-175 PKQINDININLVGS
+175 NINIKGS
-189 GVVLYSDAYYLNT
+189 GALLSDKAYYLETNDSGYSG
-202 EMENEYDKQSNF
+202 NQGNF
-214 SQVTFEKGT
+214 SQVTLEEGT

-230 FKNDYFANRNDGI
+230 YKNKSNGGSLIIEDCVAS
-243 LKIKDYKVTKPLFY
+243 KPLFY
-257 KEGELENQPSSQE
+257 YDTNFSDDYYLDYTEEEHDE
-270 GSKNIKNDMG
+270 KN
-280 HFLNAIRTAPYTK
+280 FLYTLRTAPYNT
-293 FKEGVKIYTD
+293 FKKDVKIYMD
-303 SQNYN
+303 SKNYN
-308 PEPSN
+308 KDPNDFFSEF
-313 GNYDREYGFTVVMET
+313 GFLVVGET
-328 YPNEEE
+328 DPNT
-334 DGFGNNII
+334 
-342 NFNTANIDM
+342 NF
-351 INEEL
+351 E
-356 VKKNEDK
+356 KKNISEINQEILK
-363 IDYNLPYFMP
+363 NPTGKKFIDTTLPYFMP
-373 KDLEIGGQTDKSK
+373 KALRINGKMDKSK
-386 VPLVYFENDGTVE
+386 VPLVYFENEGIAE
-399 IGKNAKGFL
+399 IGRNAKGFL
-408 MTVVNFASNKLYI
+408 MTVARDYTSDKLHIY
-421 ANNKGNIVLLPR
+421 NNSGDIVLLPR
-433 DDEKKKA
+433 DDDENKKA
-440 AAFFYSP
+440 AVFFHSP
-447 DIEQWEEDTEGN
+447 DIEVRQLNAIYTNTEN
-459 IIKEH
+459 
-464 IINVNT
+464 
-470 GDINL
+470 INL
-475 FGSYTMGFLATA
+475 FGMHTVGYLASA
-487 FTGGGGSLK
+487 LK
-496 DSILSF
+496 RKNEPNSMRLKGNTLSF
-502 INDGNLIVN
+502 INDGNFVLN
-511 GAKSIGI
+511 GSNSIGM
-518 AIAGD
+518 AITGD
-523 KGDLGIGSSVHAFK
+523 RGDLQPGSNVHAFK
-537 PITLR
+537 PIILR
-542 GDETIG
+542 GDKTIG
-548 FYNENNALNKKNKS
+548 FYNENNALNKNNKS
-562 FNTMKII
+562 FSTMKIVI
-569 IADKGNE
+569 GDKGNE
-576 TKDYK
+576 TDTYE
-581 SKIADENLEIKEDG
+581 SKIVTEIQDELYIKFEDE
-595 KEGKKFKSQSNTT
+595 EGKKFDPQSNIT
-608 GNDERSV
+608 GNDEKSV
-615 DNAIAIVYNAKKP
+615 DNAIAMIYNPNSKN
-628 SSAMDLVKTDIQIN
+628 SVMDNFVRTDIQIN
-642 ANSTSGIGIY
+642 ANSTNGIGIY
-652 AKNGTIKLSGEENI
+652 AKSGEIRLLDNI
-666 GDEIKDSFDG
+666 ADDDIKNSFHDEIVK
-676 KIVDKIKENFKN
+676 KIKDNFKN
-688 DTNHVINING
+688 ETNHVINING
-698 GKNNVALYSANDES
+698 GKNNVALYAKKDKNNNPSIIS
-712 EIMYNG
+712 YNG
-718 NININGGKDFEGK
+718 DININAGKDFKGEN
-731 ESTDNRAILATD
+731 STDNKAILATD
-743 NGKIEFQGNLNVG
+743 QGEIEFQGKLNVG
-756 KDGSLITSNAIIYS
+756 KEDSLITSNAVVYS

-778 NGSDINM
+778 NGSTINYSTINM
-785 YLADNSNGFYALNSL
+785 NLADNSNGFYALNPTNT
-800 NPNIQSSQP
+800 NPQNSQP
-809 QIKIEEGVTVNL
+809 QIKIEEGIEVNL

-826 GITAGNGG
+826 GIVAGSGG
-834 HIDISGAN
+834 YIDLEGAT
-842 INATGLKSALASIA
+842 INAKGLKSALASI
-856 DGTNTSYINAEKAT
+856 GNTSYINAEDAI

-882 SQNNAKINLNN
+882 SQKEAKINLNN

-902 YGVALDYDKA
+902 YGIALDYDKA
-912 NNTYDVKGLKG
+912 NKTYDVKGLMG
-923 KVNIKPLS
+923 KVKIEPLS
-931 DKVNLFTIKDYK
+931 DKVNIFTIKGYEN
-943 DLRSSLFNDEGSAL
+943 LQTSLFKNEDGAL
-957 NLQDEDTI
+957 NLKDQGTI
-965 GAFRYKIDRSDPNG
+965 RGGSFSYEIDRDNPDG
-979 AKATL
+979 KKATL
-984 ALIDGLENFLIDSD
+984 ALIDGLKNFLIDSN
-998 IDKSLAGKKGDKISK
+998 IDKSLAGQKGDKISDMK
-1013 MQTNDEKIAF
+1013 TDDEKIAF

-1046 DMNKDELKNLS
+1046 DMNENELKNLS

-1070 NAKNKD
+1070 NVTKKD

-1102 LYIDFGRVN
+1102 LYIDFGKVN
-1111 TDKSSLIKV
+1111 TDKSSEIKV

-1125 ENATGIYAVSSDVT
+1125 KNATGIYAVSSDVT
-1139 NDGTIQTDS
+1139 NGGTIQTDS

-1159 NTRPYSRAFI
+1159 NTKPYSRSI
-1169 KQIGGDSK
+1169 DQ
-1177 LNGFITNNGDI
+1177 NGFIINNGDI

-1201 NNFNKVQNAYT
+1201 NNLNEDQNAYT
-1212 ATNNKNINVNAANS
+1212 ATNKENINVNAANS
-1226 MAMASSYSTLINK
+1226 MAMASSNSTLTNE

-1245 KNSSS
+1245 EYSDS
-1250 SIAMYGKEFQD
+1250 SIAMYGKEFQN
-1261 EAQAINSSSTLKNS
+1261 EAQNTKSRSTLKNS
-1275 GLISINSNHSTGMLN
+1275 GRISINSNHSAGMLN
-1290 KSVNNDSSTQLLD
+1290 KSVINDSSTQLLD
-1303 GGKIIS
+1303 GGRIIS

-1317 AISGKNIDVKNGS
+1317 AISGKNIDVENGS
-1330 TIDLKGKN
+1330 KIDLRGKN

-1343 ANNSSNINIEENAE
+1343 ADNSSIVNVKENAQ
-1357 INISDDSIVL
+1357 ISVGDDSIIL
-1367 YSKSDDDTDIKYNIK
+1367 YSKSSDDTNIKYNIK

-1414 NVKGENSKALRL
+1414 NVKGENSKALHL
-1426 KSIGNP
+1426 KSMGNP
-1432 SNYTFDDIAF
+1432 SNYTFDDITF
-1442 NLKGK
+1442 NLKEK

-1453 AEGST
+1453 AEGNT
-1458 NISLGANSKIN
+1458 NVSLGANSKIN

-1483 DSDNETLTI
+1483 DSGNETLTI

-1511 AAIALFSPGIAINNG
+1511 AAIALFSPGIAINKG

-1536 MYGIENKNVNLQN
+1536 MYGIDKEKVNLQN
-1549 EGEININKNAVAMY
+1549 ENEININKNAVAMY
-1563 IKNGAATNSGKI
+1563 IKNGAATNSGNI
-1575 NVNGENGVGMYAK
+1575 NINGENGVGMYAK

-1600 NSQGAGMFSDEDA
+1600 NSQSIGMFGNEDT
-1613 KILNLN
+1613 KVSNLN
-1619 KILLNKENS
+1619 KILLNNENS
-1628 IGIYTK
+1628 VGIYTK
-1634 NEAVNKGNISLL
+1634 NKAVNKGNISLL
-1646 GDSSVGIFAKNILN
+1646 GDSSIGIFAKNILN
-1660 EGVIDFNSKG
+1660 EGVIDLNSKG

-1679 MGKNIKNTGTI
+1679 VGDNIINTGTI
-1690 NLNKEYEIGMY
+1690 NLNKEYEVGMY
-1701 GVGTSTNKAILTN
+1701 GVGTSTNKAVLTN
-1714 DGVINLNANN
+1714 DRTINLNANN

-1733 DIKNSGDINVN
+1733 DVKNSGDINVN
-1744 AQNSIGIYANN
+1744 AQNSIGIYADN

-1883 LDNKSKEKRVKNN
+1883 LDNKSKEKRVKKN

-1905 GVNLTK
+1905 GVKVTK

-1927 YVGAEAANYTNKK
+1927 YIGAEAANYTNKK

-1950 PFIDELDKSTAIK
+1950 PFIDELDKSAATK

-1981 AKNNHKIK
+1981 AKNSHKIK

-2001 IKKDSKY
+2001 ITKDSKY

-2058 ASTQTRAYSSADIY
+2058 ASTQTRAYSSAEIY

-2092 KVFGANTKRNQRVDG
+2092 KVFGANTKRDQRADG

-2114 AYGLFVLNNFNL
+2114 AYGLFVLNNFDL

-2134 VFGGIAKERYEFKND
+2134 VFGGIAKERYEFNND

-2171 EEVNHLLKIAATG
+2171 EEVNHLLKISATG
-2184 SAREMKRYTLN
+2184 STREMKRYTLD

-2218 YKFNS
+2218 YKFDS

-2233 DLGYGIIENI
+2233 DLGYGIIDNI

-2279 NSYFNILLDSKIY
+2279 NSYFNVLLDSKIY

-2299 KANNLARFKDAN
+2299 RANNLARFKDAS

-2358 DLRIKF
+2358 DLRVKF

>member
-1 MQKNI
+1 MQKSI
-6 FLKVLIL
+6 FLKVLVL
-13 LLSTHI
+13 LLGTQM

-38 SYQIGINWLWLKQK
+38 SYQIGVNWLWLKQK

-58 NNIDCLNHDG
+58 NNIDGSNHDG

-83 LKRHITEIENQEF
+83 LKKHITEIENEK
-96 LLGSGYE
+96 LLLSSGYE
-103 VPHFLAFNKSGGSEL
+103 IPHFLAKNKSSGSEL
-118 KIINFD
+118 KITNFN
-124 PIGLAKDIIIKKPS
+124 PVIIEKEISIKKPS

-167 VSVPDVKT
+167 VFVPNVNK
-175 PKQINDININLVGS
+175 PKPINNININLVGS

-202 EMENEYDKQSNF
+202 KMEDQYEKQSNF

-230 FKNDYFANRNDGI
+230 FKDNNFEKRNDGI
-243 LKIKDYKVTKPLFY
+243 LKIKDYQVTKPLFY
-257 KEGELENQPSSQE
+257 NEGELEHKDPSEE
-270 GSKNIKNDMG
+270 GSTDIKKDMG

-293 FKEGVKIYTD
+293 FKKGVKIYTD
-303 SQNYN
+303 SKSYN
-308 PEPSN
+308 PESSIVSN
-313 GNYDREYGFTVVMET
+313 GYDREYGFTVVMET
-328 YPNEEE
+328 YPNEEYNYNLYK
-334 DGFGNNII
+334 DII
-342 NFNTANIDM
+342 NFETADIGK
-351 INEEL
+351 INDKL
-356 VKKNEDK
+356 ANDEDK
-363 IDYNLPYFMP
+363 IDDNLTYFMP
-373 KDLEIGGQTDKSK
+373 KDLEIGGQKDKSK
-386 VPLVYFENDGTVE
+386 VPLVYFENEGTVE
-399 IGKNAKGFL
+399 IADKAKGFL
-408 MTVVNFASNKLYI
+408 MTVVNLASNKLYI
-421 ANNKGNIVLLPR
+421 ANNKGSIVLLPR
-433 DDEKKKA
+433 YDEDQKA
-440 AAFFYSP
+440 AVFFYSP
-447 DIEQWEEDTEGN
+447 DIGQEPDT
-459 IIKEH
+459 KEH

-475 FGSYTMGFLATA
+475 FGSHTMGFLATA
-487 FTGGGGSLK
+487 AFEDDYGGSLK

-523 KGDLGIGSSVHAFK
+523 KGDLGTGSNVHAFK

-548 FYNENNALNKKNKS
+548 FYNENNTLNKDNKS

-576 TKDYK
+576 TDDYK
-581 SKIADENLEIKEDG
+581 SKIANDKLDIKEDG
-595 KEGKKFKSQSNTT
+595 EEGKIFKSQSNTT

-615 DNAIAIVYNAKKP
+615 DNAIAIVYDANKP
-628 SSAMDLVKTDIQIN
+628 SSVMDLARTDIQIN
-642 ANSTSGIGIY
+642 ANSTNGIGIY
-652 AKNGTIKLSGEENI
+652 AKNGTIKLSGENNDAKI
-666 GDEIKDSFDG
+666 IDSFDE
-676 KIVDKIKENFKN
+676 KIVNKINENFKN

-698 GKNNVALYSANDES
+698 GKNNVALYSADKS
-712 EIMYNG
+712 KIIYNG
-718 NININGGKDFEGK
+718 DININGGKDFEGK

-743 NGKIEFQGNLNVG
+743 QGEIEFQGKLNVG
-756 KDGSLITSNAIIYS
+756 KDDSLITSNAVVYS
-770 DNAKVIIK
+770 DDAEVTIK
-778 NGSDINM
+778 KDSTTNM
-785 YLADNSNGFYALNSL
+785 NLADNSNGFYALNSL
-800 NPNIQSSQP
+800 KPTNPDLENSQS
-809 QIKIEEGVTVNL
+809 QIKIEEGVNVKL

-856 DGTNTSYINAEKAT
+856 DGTNTSYINAENAI

-882 SQNNAKINLNN
+882 SQKKAKINLNN
-893 ATIKLKGNS
+893 ATIKLMGNS
-902 YGVALDYDKA
+902 YGIALDYDKA
-912 NNTYDVKGLKG
+912 NKTYDVKGLMG
-923 KVNIKPLS
+923 KVKIEPLS
-931 DKVNLFTIKDYK
+931 DKANLFTIKGYK
-943 DLRSSLFNDEGSAL
+943 DLKTSLFKDEGGAL
-957 NLQDEDTI
+957 NLQDTI
-965 GAFRYKIDRSDPNG
+965 GDFSYEIDRSDPNG
-979 AKATL
+979 RKATL
-984 ALIDGLENFLIDSD
+984 ALIDGLENFTIDSD
-998 IDKSLAGKKGDKISK
+998 IDKSLAGQRGDKISDMK
-1013 MQTNDEKIAF
+1013 NDDEKIAF

-1038 DSGKTVKA
+1038 NSGKKVEA
-1046 DMNKDELKNLS
+1046 VMSENELKNLS

-1070 NAKNKD
+1070 NATKKD
-1076 ETSITLKDNSKV
+1076 ETSITLKDKSKV
-1088 IVDSKDQKEDAGVG
+1088 IVDGKEDQKEAGVG
-1102 LYIDFGRVN
+1102 LYIDFGNVN
-1111 TDKSSLIKV
+1111 TEKNSLIKV
-1120 GSSNT
+1120 GGSDT
-1125 ENATGIYAVSSDVT
+1125 TNATGIYAVSSDVT

-1159 NTRPYSRAFI
+1159 NPEQPYSQAFI
-1169 KQIGGDSK
+1169 KQI
-1177 LNGFITNNGDI
+1177 NGTSELKSSITNNGDI
-1188 VVNGERSAGIYVD
+1188 VINGERSAGIYVD
-1201 NNFNKVQNAYT
+1201 NNLNEDQNAYT
-1212 ATNNKNINVNAANS
+1212 AINKKNINVKAAKS
-1226 MAMASSYSTLINK
+1226 IAMASSNSTLTNEE
-1239 GNINLN
+1239 NINLN
-1245 KNSSS
+1245 ENSNSSV
-1250 SIAMYGKEFQD
+1250 AMYGKEFQD
-1261 EAQAINSSSTLKNS
+1261 EDQTNNSSSTLKNS
-1275 GLISINSNHSTGMLN
+1275 GRISINSNHSAGMLN
-1290 KSVNNDSSTQLLD
+1290 KSVNNDSYTQLL
-1303 GGKIIS
+1303 GGGEIS
-1309 SKDASKVT
+1309 SSKNTSKVT
-1317 AISGKNIDVKNGS
+1317 AISGKNIDVEDDSK
-1330 TIDLKGKN
+1330 IDLRGKN

-1343 ANNSSNINIEENAE
+1343 ADNSSYVNVKENAK
-1357 INISDDSIVL
+1357 ISVGDDSIVL
-1367 YSKSDDDTDIKYNIK
+1367 YSKSDEETNIKYNIK
-1382 NTEILGKNQ
+1382 NTEISGKNQ

-1403 NKLTLVPNSVF
+1403 NTLTLVPNSVF
-1414 NVKGENSKALRL
+1414 NVKGENSKALHL

-1432 SNYTFDDIAF
+1432 SRYTFDDITF
-1442 NLKGK
+1442 NLKEK

-1453 AEGST
+1453 AEGRT
-1458 NISLGANSKIN
+1458 NVSLGVNSKIN

-1483 DSDNETLTI
+1483 ENNNETLTI

-1511 AAIALFSPGIAINNG
+1511 AAIALFSPGIAINKG

-1549 EGEININKNAVAMY
+1549 EDEININKNAVAMY
-1563 IKNGAATNSGKI
+1563 IKDGAATNSGNI
-1575 NVNGENGVGMYAK
+1575 NINGENGVGMYAK

-1600 NSQGAGMFSDEDA
+1600 NSQSIGMFGNGDTKVS
-1613 KILNLN
+1613 NLN
-1619 KILLNKENS
+1619 KILLNNENS
-1628 IGIYTK
+1628 VGIYTK
-1634 NEAVNKGNISLL
+1634 NKAVNKGNISLL
-1646 GDSSVGIFAKNILN
+1646 GDSSIGIFAKNILN
-1660 EGVIDFNSKG
+1660 EGVIDLNSKG

-1679 MGKNIKNTGTI
+1679 VGDNIINTGTI
-1690 NLNKEYEIGMY
+1690 NLNKKYEVGMY
-1701 GVGTSTNKAILTN
+1701 GVGTSTNKAVLTN
-1714 DGVINLNANN
+1714 DGAINLNANN

-1733 DIKNSGDINVN
+1733 DVKNSGDININ
-1744 AQNSIGIYANN
+1744 AQDSIGIYADN

-1803 IDITL
+1803 INIAL
-1808 PGIASFSPN
+1808 PGITSFRPN

-1826 VDIAVN
+1826 VDIEVN
-1832 KNTKDFEDF
+1832 KNTQNFEDF
-1841 NIKYDNETYN
+1841 NVKYDNKIYN
-1851 TENSVKLSKSQIA
+1851 TQNSVKLSNSQIA
-1864 NNLDLSLSNKTTNI
+1864 NNLDLSFLNKTTNI

-1883 LDNKSKEKRVKNN
+1883 LDNKSKKKSVKKN

-1917 NLNKDDKIIL
+1917 KLNKNDKIIL
-1927 YVGAEAANYTNKK
+1927 YVGAEAANYTNER

-1950 PFIDELDKSTAIK
+1950 PFIDELDKSTATK

-2001 IKKDSKY
+2001 ITKDSKY
-2008 KDLYIALDKKY
+2008 KDLYIELDKKY

-2036 LLGKNEEFKLHKN
+2036 LLGKNEEFNLHKN

-2058 ASTQTRAYSSADIY
+2058 ASTQTRAYSSAEIY

-2092 KVFGANTKRNQRVDG
+2092 KIFGANTKRDQRADG

-2134 VFGGIAKERYEFKND
+2134 VFGGIAKERYEFNND

-2184 SAREMKRYTLN
+2184 SAREMKRYTLD

-2218 YKFNS
+2218 YKFDS

-2233 DLGYGIIENI
+2233 DLGYGIIDNI

-2299 KANNLARFKDAN
+2299 RANNLARFKDTN

-2344 GGYQTQFKDRFIGL
+2344 GGYQTQFKDKFIGL

>member
-1 MQKNI
+1 MQKSI
-6 FLKVLIL
+6 FLKVLVL
-13 LLSTHI
+13 LLGTQM

-58 NNIDCLNHDG
+58 NNIDGLNHDG
-68 LTTKTKNGDYIDKNL
+68 LTTKTKNVDYIDKNL
-83 LKRHITEIENQEF
+83 LKRHITEIENEEF

-103 VPHFLAFNKSGGSEL
+103 IPHFLAFNKSGGNEL

-138 YGDKDWNLEDML
+138 YKNNNWNLEDML
-150 PKTNSTNPFF
+150 PQAKSTNPLFNIPTVGLISMP
-160 DIPVASP
+160 DIA
-167 VSVPDVKT
+167 K
-175 PKQINDININLVGS
+175 PKDIDEVNINIKGS
-189 GVVLYSDAYYLNT
+189 GALLSDKAYYLKT
-202 EMENEYDKQSNF
+202 DYSSSGDQGNF
-214 SQVTFEKGT
+214 SQVTLEKGT
-223 FLKISPD
+223 FLKVSPD
-230 FKNDYFANRNDGI
+230 RNNKNAGY
-243 LKIKDYKVTKPLFY
+243 LKIKDYKATKPLFY
-257 KEGELENQPSSQE
+257 KKPIGDSEEQYIFNA
-270 GSKNIKNDMG
+270 NDDEK
-280 HFLNAIRTAPYTK
+280 HFLYTLRTAPYNT
-293 FKEGVKIYTD
+293 FKRDVKIYMDSKSYNTD
-303 SQNYN
+303 TRCCDY
-308 PEPSN
+308 EF
-313 GNYDREYGFTVVMET
+313 GFAVVGET
-328 YPNEEE
+328 DPNTNFEKR
-334 DGFGNNII
+334 NISEI
-342 NFNTANIDM
+342 NQKILPTGKFID
-351 INEEL
+351 
-356 VKKNEDK
+356 VA
-363 IDYNLPYFMP
+363 LPYFMP
-373 KDLEIGGQTDKSK
+373 KDLTINDTKDKSK
-386 VPLVYFENDGTVE
+386 VPLVYFENEGIAE
-399 IGKNAKGFL
+399 IGKTAKGFL
-408 MTVVNFASNKLYI
+408 MMVVRDSYSSRLHIY
-421 ANNKGNIVLLPR
+421 NNSGDIVLLTR
-433 DDEKKKA
+433 DDDDEDKKA
-440 AAFFYSP
+440 AVFFHSP
-447 DIEQWEEDTEGN
+447 DVQRENTSAIYT
-459 IIKEH
+459 
-464 IINVNT
+464 NT
-470 GDINL
+470 GNINL
-475 FGSYTMGFLATA
+475 FGMHTVGYLATA
-487 FTGGGGSLK
+487 REGKYLNYNT
-496 DSILSF
+496 LSF
-502 INDGNLIVN
+502 INDGNFVLN
-511 GAKSIGI
+511 GSNSIGM

-523 KGDLGIGSSVHAFK
+523 RGDLQPGSNVHAFK
-537 PITLR
+537 PIILR
-542 GDETIG
+542 GDKAIG
-548 FYNENNALNKKNKS
+548 FYNENDALNKDNKS
-562 FNTMKII
+562 FSTMKVVIG
-569 IADKGNE
+569 DKGNE
-576 TKDYK
+576 TNTYK
-581 SKIADENLEIKEDG
+581 SKIVKESQDEPKVDIKEDDEEG
-595 KEGKKFKSQSNTT
+595 KEFYPQSNIEDNED
-608 GNDERSV
+608 NDERSV
-615 DNAIAIVYNAKKP
+615 DNAIAMIYNPNSKN
-628 SSAMDLVKTDIQIN
+628 SVMDNFVRTDIQIN
-642 ANSTSGIGIY
+642 ANSTNGIGIY
-652 AKNGTIKLSGEENI
+652 AKSGTIKLLNEI
-666 GDEIKDSFDG
+666 TDDKIKDSFDE
-676 KIVDKIKENFKN
+676 KIVKKINENFSNSAK
-688 DTNHVINING
+688 HVINING
-698 GKNNVALYSANDES
+698 GINNTALYAKQDENNNPS
-712 EIMYNG
+712 VIIYNG
-718 NININGGKDFEGK
+718 DININAGKDFEGK
-731 ESTDNRAILATD
+731 DSTDNKAIMAL
-743 NGKIEFQGNLNVG
+743 NKGNVEFEGNLTAG
-756 KDGSLITSNAIIYS
+756 KDGSLIASNAIIYS
-770 DNAKVIIK
+770 DDAKVTIK

-785 YLADNSNGFYALNSL
+785 YLSDSSNGFYASNSSDPT
-800 NPNIQSSQP
+800 NPDLENSQP
-809 QIKIEEGVTVNL
+809 QIKIKENVEVNL

-834 HIDISGAN
+834 HIDLSGAT
-842 INATGLKSALASIA
+842 IKATGLKSALASIA
-856 DGTNTSYINAEKAT
+856 SDGNTSYINAKNAT

-882 SQNNAKINLNN
+882 SQKDAKINLNN
-893 ATIKLKGNS
+893 ATINLKGNS
-902 YGVALDYDKA
+902 YGIALDYDKI
-912 NNTYDVKGLKG
+912 NRTYDVKGLKG

-1088 IVDSKDQKEDAGVG
+1088 IVDSKDQKENAGVG

-1159 NTRPYSRAFI
+1159 NTKPYSRAFI
-1169 KQIGGDSK
+1169 DQIGGDSN
-1177 LNGFITNNGDI
+1177 LTGFITNNGDI

-1201 NNFNKVQNAYT
+1201 NNFNKDQNAYT

-1226 MAMASSYSTLINK
+1226 MAMASSNSTLINK

-1245 KNSSS
+1245 KNSNS
-1250 SIAMYGKEFQD
+1250 SIAMYGKEFQN
-1261 EAQAINSSSTLKNS
+1261 EAQNTKSSSTLKNS
-1275 GLISINSNHSTGMLN
+1275 GLISINSNHSAGMLN

-1317 AISGKNIDVKNGS
+1317 AISGKNINVKNGS

-1343 ANNSSNINIEENAE
+1343 ANNSSNVNIEENAK
-1357 INISDDSIVL
+1357 INIGDDSIVL
-1367 YSKSDDDTDIKYNIK
+1367 YSKSDEETDIKYNIK

-1391 TAIYLENSKENA
+1391 TAIYLENITQNA
-1403 NKLTLVPNSVF
+1403 NKLTLVPNSTF
-1414 NVKGENSKALRL
+1414 NVKGENSKALHL

-1432 SNYTFDDIAF
+1432 SSYTFDDITF

-1458 NISLGANSKIN
+1458 NVSLGANSKIN
-1469 MDELAYGSIGLALQ
+1469 MDKLAYGSIGLALQ

-1536 MYGIENKNVNLQN
+1536 MYGIDDENVNLQN

-1575 NVNGENGVGMYAK
+1575 NINGENGVGMYAK

-1613 KILNLN
+1613 KISNLN
-1619 KILLNKENS
+1619 KILLNKKNS

-1634 NEAVNKGNISLL
+1634 NEATNKGNISLL
-1646 GDSSVGIFAKNILN
+1646 GDSSIGIFAKNILN

-1679 MGKNIKNTGTI
+1679 VGENIKNTGTI
-1690 NLNKEYEIGMY
+1690 NLNKEYEVGMY
-1701 GVGTSTNKAILTN
+1701 GIGTSTNKAVLTN
-1714 DGVINLNANN
+1714 DGVINLNAKN

-1803 IDITL
+1803 IDIAL

-1917 NLNKDDKIIL
+1917 NLSKNDKIIL
-1927 YVGAEAANYTNKK
+1927 YIGAEAANYTNER

-2008 KDLYIALDKKY
+2008 KDLYIELDKKY

-2036 LLGKNEEFKLHKN
+2036 LLGKNEEFNLHKN

-2092 KVFGANTKRNQRVDG
+2092 KIFGANTKRDQRVDG

-2114 AYGLFVLNNFNL
+2114 AYGLFVLNNFDL
-2126 QMDGTSNG
+2126 KMDGTSNG

-2171 EEVNHLLKIAATG
+2171 EEVNHLLKISATG
-2184 SAREMKRYTLN
+2184 SAREMKRYTLD

-2218 YKFNS
+2218 YKFDS

-2233 DLGYGIIENI
+2233 DLGYGIIDNI

-2279 NSYFNILLDSKIY
+2279 SSYFNILLDSKIY

-2299 KANNLARFKDAN
+2299 RANNLARFKDTN

>member
-1 MQKNI
+1 M
-6 FLKVLIL
+6 
-13 LLSTHI
+13 LLS
-19 SLSAKSIIPHFTTG
+19 
-33 LDDNH
+33 
-38 SYQIGINWLWLKQK
+38 
-52 SPNSFS
+52 
-58 NNIDCLNHDG
+58 
-68 LTTKTKNGDYIDKNL
+68 
-83 LKRHITEIENQEF
+83 
-96 LLGSGYE
+96 SGYE
-103 VPHFLAFNKSGGSEL
+103 IPHFLAKNKSGGSEL

-124 PIGLAKDIIIKKPS
+124 SIGLAKDIIIKKPS
-138 YGDKDWNLEDML
+138 YKNDNWNLKDML
-150 PKTNSTNPFF
+150 PKTNSTNPLF

-167 VSVPDVKT
+167 VPVPSVNK
-175 PKQINDININLVGS
+175 PKPISDIDINLVGS

-202 EMENEYDKQSNF
+202 EMEDRYEKQSNF

-230 FKNDYFANRNDGI
+230 FKNDEYYDRNDGI

-257 KEGELENQPSSQE
+257 KEGELENKDPSE
-270 GSKNIKNDMG
+270 KGSKDIDHDMG

-303 SQNYN
+303 SKGYN
-308 PEPSN
+308 AESSISN
-313 GNYDREYGFTVVMET
+313 GYDREYGFTVVMET
-328 YPNEEE
+328 YPNEEY
-334 DGFGNNII
+334 DYNLYKDII
-342 NFNTANIDM
+342 NFKTADINM
-351 INEEL
+351 INKEL
-356 VKKNEDK
+356 ANDKDK
-363 IDYNLPYFMP
+363 IDDNLPYFMP
-373 KDLEIGGQTDKSK
+373 KDLEIGEQKDKSK
-386 VPLVYFENDGTVE
+386 VPLVYFENEGTVE
-399 IGKNAKGFL
+399 IADKAKGFL
-408 MTVVNFASNKLYI
+408 MTVVFNDASDKLYI
-421 ANNKGNIVLLPR
+421 ANNKGSIVLLPR
-433 DDEKKKA
+433 YVKSQKA

-447 DIEQWEEDTEGN
+447 DIEQEEDT
-459 IIKEH
+459 KEH
-464 IINVNT
+464 VINVNT

-487 FTGGGGSLK
+487 AFEDDYGGSLK

-511 GAKSIGI
+511 GANSIGI

-523 KGDLGIGSSVHAFK
+523 KGDLGTGSNVHAFK

-548 FYNENNALNKKNKS
+548 FYNENNTLNEDNKS
-562 FNTMKII
+562 FNTMKIV

-581 SKIADENLEIKEDG
+581 SKIANDKLDIKEDG
-595 KEGKKFKSQSNTT
+595 KEGKKFESQSNLT

-615 DNAIAIVYNAKKP
+615 DNAIAIVYDANKP
-628 SSAMDLVKTDIQIN
+628 SSVMDLAKTDIQIN
-642 ANSTSGIGIY
+642 ANSTNGIGIY
-652 AKNGTIKLSGEENI
+652 AKNGTIKLSGENNDAKI
-666 GDEIKDSFDG
+666 IDSFNK
-676 KIVDKIKENFKN
+676 KIVDKINENFKN
-688 DTNHVINING
+688 RVNHVINING

-712 EIMYNG
+712 KIIYNG

-756 KDGSLITSNAIIYS
+756 KEDSLITSSAVVYS
-770 DNAKVIIK
+770 DNAEVTVKK
-778 NGSDINM
+778 GKKGSVINM
-785 YLADNSNGFYALNSL
+785 NLADNSNGFYALNPTNT
-800 NPNIQSSQP
+800 NPQNSQP
-809 QIKIEEGVTVNL
+809 QITIEKGVNIKL

-834 HIDISGAN
+834 HIDISGAT
-842 INATGLKSALASIA
+842 INATGLKSALASI
-856 DGTNTSYINAEKAT
+856 GNTSYINAQNAV
-870 ITYDGDSYATYS
+870 INYDGDSYATYS
-882 SQNNAKINLNN
+882 SQENAKIDLNK
-893 ATIKLKGNS
+893 ATINLKGNS
-902 YGVALDYDKA
+902 YGIALDYNKA
-912 NNTYDVKGLKG
+912 NNTYDVKGLMG

-931 DKVNLFTIKDYK
+931 DKVNLFTIKDYN
-943 DLRSSLFNDEGSAL
+943 DLRSSRFNNEDGAL
-957 NLQDEDTI
+957 NLEDEGII
-965 GAFRYKIDRSDPNG
+965 GVGSFSYKIDRSDPNG

-984 ALIDGLENFLIDSD
+984 ALIDGLENFLIDSN
-998 IDKSLAGKKGDKISK
+998 IDKSLAGQKGDKISE
-1013 MQTNDEKIAF
+1013 MYTDDEKIAF

-1038 DSGKTVKA
+1038 GSGKTVKA
-1046 DMNKDELKNLS
+1046 VMNEDELKNLS
-1057 MSKPFAIAVSAGP
+1057 MNKPFAIAVSAGP

-1076 ETSITLKDNSKV
+1076 ETSITLKDKSEV
-1088 IVDSKDQKEDAGVG
+1088 IVDRKEDQKEDAGVG

-1111 TDKSSLIKV
+1111 TDKNSLIKV
-1120 GSSNT
+1120 GSSDT
-1125 ENATGIYAVSSDVT
+1125 QKATGIYAVSSDVT
-1139 NDGTIQTDS
+1139 NGGTIQTDS

-1159 NTRPYSRAFI
+1159 NPEQPYSQAFI
-1169 KQIGGDSK
+1169 KQI
-1177 LNGFITNNGDI
+1177 NGTSELKSSITNNGDI
-1188 VVNGERSAGIYVD
+1188 VINGEKSAGIYVD
-1201 NNFNKVQNAYT
+1201 NNLNEDQNAYT
-1212 ATNNKNINVNAANS
+1212 ATNKKNINVNAAKS
-1226 MAMASSYSTLINK
+1226 IAMASSNSTLTNE

-1245 KNSSS
+1245 ESSSS
-1250 SIAMYGKEFQD
+1250 SIAMYGKEFQN
-1261 EAQAINSSSTLKNS
+1261 EAQNTKSSSTLKNS
-1275 GLISINSNHSTGMLN
+1275 GRISINSNHSAGMLN
-1290 KSVNNDSSTQLLD
+1290 KSVNNDSYTQLLNR
-1303 GGKIIS
+1303 GEIIS
-1309 SKDASKVT
+1309 SKNTSKVT
-1317 AISGKNIDVKNGS
+1317 AISGKNIDVENGS
-1330 TIDLKGKN
+1330 KIDLRGKN

-1343 ANNSSNINIEENAE
+1343 ADNSSIVNVKENAK
-1357 INISDDSIVL
+1357 ISVGDDSIIL
-1367 YSKSDDDTDIKYNIK
+1367 YSKSNDGTNINYNIK
-1382 NTEILGKNQ
+1382 NTEISGKNQ

-1403 NKLTLVPNSVF
+1403 NKLILTSNSVF
-1414 NVKGENSKALRL
+1414 DVKGEDSKALHL
-1426 KSIGNP
+1426 KSIVNP
-1432 SNYTFDDIAF
+1432 SNYSFDDITF

-1458 NISLGANSKIN
+1458 NVSLGANSKIN

-1483 DSDNETLTI
+1483 DSDNKTI
-1492 TNKGT
+1492 TIANKGT
-1497 INVAKSDKDNKIYS
+1497 INVAKSDKDNKFYS
-1511 AAIALFSPGIAINNG
+1511 AAIALFSPGIAINKG

-1536 MYGIENKNVNLQN
+1536 MYGIDNEKIKLQN
-1549 EGEININKNAVAMY
+1549 ENEININKNAVAMY
-1563 IKNGAATNSGKI
+1563 IKNGAAKNSGKI
-1575 NVNGENGVGMYAK
+1575 NINGKNGVGMYAK

-1600 NSQGAGMFSDEDA
+1600 SSQGAGMFSDEDA
-1613 KILNLN
+1613 KISNLN
-1619 KILLNKENS
+1619 KILLNNENS
-1628 IGIYTK
+1628 VGIYTK

-1660 EGVIDFNSKG
+1660 EGVIDLNSKG

-1679 MGKNIKNTGTI
+1679 VGENIINTGTI
-1690 NLNKEYEIGMY
+1690 NLNKKYEVGMY
-1701 GVGTSTNKAILTN
+1701 GVGTSTNKAVLTN
-1714 DGVINLNANN
+1714 DGAINLNANN

-1733 DIKNSGDINVN
+1733 DVKNSGDINVN
-1744 AQNSIGIYANN
+1744 AQDSIGIYADN

-1803 IDITL
+1803 INIAL
-1808 PGIASFSPN
+1808 PGIASFRPN

-1864 NNLDLSLSNKTTNI
+1864 NNLDLSFLNKTTNI

-1883 LDNKSKEKRVKNN
+1883 LDNKSKKKRVKNNNN

-1905 GVNLTK
+1905 GINLTK
-1911 PIKGLD
+1911 PIKGLG
-1917 NLNKDDKIIL
+1917 NLKKDDKIIL
-1927 YVGAEAANYTNKK
+1927 YIGAEAANYTNER

-1950 PFIDELDKSTAIK
+1950 PFIDELDESTATK

-2001 IKKDSKY
+2001 ITKDSKY

-2036 LLGKNEEFKLHKN
+2036 LLGKNEEFNLHKN

-2092 KVFGANTKRNQRVDG
+2092 KVFGTNTKRDQRADG

-2126 QMDGTSNG
+2126 KMDGTSNG

-2184 SAREMKRYTLN
+2184 SAREMKRCTLD

-2218 YKFNS
+2218 YKFDS

-2233 DLGYGIIENI
+2233 DLGYGIIDNI

-2265 NLGIELGYT
+2265 NLGVELGYT
-2274 HLLDE
+2274 YLLDDT
-2279 NSYFNILLDSKIY
+2279 SYFNVLLDSKIY

-2299 KANNLARFKDAN
+2299 RANNLARFKDTN

>member
-1 MQKNI
+1 MQKSI

-38 SYQIGINWLWLKQK
+38 SYQIGVNWLWLKQK

-58 NNIDCLNHDG
+58 NNIDGLNHDG
-68 LTTKTKNGDYIDKNL
+68 LTTKTKNVDYIDKNL
-83 LKRHITEIENQEF
+83 LKRHITEIENEEF

-103 VPHFLAFNKSGGSEL
+103 IPHFLAFNKSGGNEL

-138 YGDKDWNLEDML
+138 YENKDWNLKDML
-150 PKTNSTNPFF
+150 PQAKSTNPLFNIPTVGLISMP
-160 DIPVASP
+160 DIAKPENIDEV
-167 VSVPDVKT
+167 
-175 PKQINDININLVGS
+175 NINIKGS
-189 GVVLYSDAYYLNT
+189 GAVLSSEAYYLNT
-202 EMENEYDKQSNF
+202 KGRDQGNF
-214 SQVTFEKGT
+214 SQVTLEKGT
-223 FLKISPD
+223 FLKISSKYKEG
-230 FKNDYFANRNDGI
+230 F
-243 LKIKDYKVTKPLFY
+243 LKIKDYKATMPLFY
-257 KEGELENQPSSQE
+257 NNYNQPIGDSE
-270 GSKNIKNDMG
+270 EKNTFYANDDEK
-280 HFLNAIRTAPYTK
+280 HFLYTLRTAPYNT
-293 FKEGVKIYTD
+293 FKKDVKIYMDSNSYNTD
-303 SQNYN
+303 TRCCEY
-308 PEPSN
+308 EFGFAVVGETN
-313 GNYDREYGFTVVMET
+313 GNNSFK
-328 YPNEEE
+328 
-334 DGFGNNII
+334 
-342 NFNTANIDM
+342 
-351 INEEL
+351 
-356 VKKNEDK
+356 KKNISEINQEVLDK
-363 IDYNLPYFMP
+363 DPTGKLIDVALPYFMP
-373 KDLEIGGQTDKSK
+373 KALKINRETDKSK
-386 VPLVYFENDGTVE
+386 VPLVYFENEGIAE
-399 IGKNAKGFL
+399 IGKTAKGFL
-408 MTVVNFASNKLYI
+408 MMVVNHRTSDKLHIY
-421 ANNKGNIVLLPR
+421 NNSGDIVLLPR
-433 DDEKKKA
+433 DDDDEDKKA
-440 AAFFYSP
+440 AVFFHSP
-447 DIEQWEEDTEGN
+447 DVKNGN
-459 IIKEH
+459 TSVIYT
-464 IINVNT
+464 NT
-470 GDINL
+470 GNINL
-475 FGSYTMGFLATA
+475 FGMHTVGYLATA
-487 FTGGGGSLK
+487 REEKYLNYNT
-496 DSILSF
+496 LSF
-502 INDGNLIVN
+502 INDGNFVLN
-511 GAKSIGI
+511 GANSIGM

-523 KGDLGIGSSVHAFK
+523 RGDLQPGSNVHTFK
-537 PITLR
+537 PIILR
-542 GDETIG
+542 GDKTIG
-548 FYNENNALNKKNKS
+548 FYNENDALNEGNKS
-562 FNTMKII
+562 FSTMKIVI
-569 IADKGNE
+569 GDKGNE
-576 TKDYK
+576 TDIYE
-581 SKIADENLEIKEDG
+581 SKIVKDDWDVPEEINIKEDDEDG
-595 KEGKKFKSQSNTT
+595 VWFDSQSNIT
-608 GNDERSV
+608 GNDDKSV
-615 DNAIAIVYNAKKP
+615 DNAIAMIYNPNSKN
-628 SSAMDLVKTDIQIN
+628 SVMDNFVRTDIQIN
-642 ANSTSGIGIY
+642 ANSTNGIGIY
-652 AKNGTIKLSGEENI
+652 AKSGTIKLLNEI
-666 GDEIKDSFDG
+666 TDTEIKDNFDK
-676 KIVDKIKENFKN
+676 KIVKKINDNFKN
-688 DTNHVINING
+688 DTNHTINING
-698 GKNNVALYSANDES
+698 GKNNIALYAEQDES
-712 EIMYNG
+712 NNPSVIIYNG

-743 NGKIEFQGNLNVG
+743 HGEIEFQGKLNVG
-756 KDGSLITSNAIIYS
+756 KDGSLITSNAVVYS
-770 DNAKVIIK
+770 DDAKVTIK

-785 YLADNSNGFYALNSL
+785 YLADNSNGFYASNSSDPTNKYL
-800 NPNIQSSQP
+800 QNSQP
-809 QIKIEEGVTVNL
+809 QITIEKGVNVKL

-834 HIDISGAN
+834 HIDLSGAT
-842 INATGLKSALASIA
+842 IKATGLKSALASIA
-856 DGTNTSYINAEKAT
+856 DGTNASYINAQNAV
-870 ITYDGDSYATYS
+870 INYDGDSYATYS
-882 SQNNAKINLNN
+882 SQKDAKIDLNK
-893 ATIKLKGNS
+893 ATINLKGNS
-902 YGVALDYDKA
+902 YGIALDYDKA
-912 NNTYDVKGLKG
+912 NNTYDVKGLMG

-931 DKVNLFTIKDYK
+931 DKVNLFTIKDYN
-943 DLRSSLFNDEGSAL
+943 DLRSSRFNNEDGAL
-957 NLQDEDTI
+957 NLEDEGII
-965 GAFRYKIDRSDPNG
+965 GVGTFSYKIDRSDPNG

-984 ALIDGLENFLIDSD
+984 ALIDGLKNFLIDSD

-1013 MQTNDEKIAF
+1013 MQTDDEKIAF

-1038 DSGKTVKA
+1038 ESGKTVRANMDK
-1046 DMNKDELKNLS
+1046 NELKNLS
-1057 MSKPFAIAVSAGP
+1057 MNKPFAIAVSAGP
-1070 NAKNKD
+1070 NAKDKD

-1088 IVDSKDQKEDAGVG
+1088 IVNSKDQKEDAGVG
-1102 LYIDFGRVN
+1102 LYIDFGKVN
-1111 TDKSSLIKV
+1111 TDKSSSIKV
-1120 GSSNT
+1120 GSSDT

-1148 SLSIGAMLYAQ
+1148 SFSIGAMLYAQ
-1159 NTRPYSRAFI
+1159 NTKPYSRAFI
-1169 KQIGGDSK
+1169 DQ
-1177 LNGFITNNGDI
+1177 NGFITNNGDI

-1201 NNFNKVQNAYT
+1201 NNFNKVQNAYI

-1226 MAMASSYSTLINK
+1226 MAMASSNSTLINK

-1250 SIAMYGKEFQD
+1250 SIAMYGKEFQN
-1261 EAQAINSSSTLKNS
+1261 EAQNTKSSSTLKNS
-1275 GLISINSNHSTGMLN
+1275 GLISINSNHSAGMLN
-1290 KSVNNDSSTQLLD
+1290 KSVINDSSTQLLD
-1303 GGKIIS
+1303 GGRIIS

-1317 AISGKNIDVKNGS
+1317 AISGKNIDVENGS
-1330 TIDLKGKN
+1330 TINLRGKN

-1343 ANNSSNINIEENAE
+1343 ANNSSNVNIEENAE
-1357 INISDDSIVL
+1357 ISVGDESIIL
-1367 YSKSDDDTDIKYNIK
+1367 YSKSGDKTNINYNIK
-1382 NTEILGKNQ
+1382 NTEISDKNQ

-1414 NVKGENSKALRL
+1414 NVKGENSKALYL

-1432 SNYTFDDIAF
+1432 SSYTFDDITF

-1458 NISLGANSKIN
+1458 NVSLGANSKIN

-1575 NVNGENGVGMYAK
+1575 NINGENGVGMYAK

-1600 NSQGAGMFSDEDA
+1600 NSHGAGMFSDEDA
-1613 KILNLN
+1613 KISNLN
-1619 KILLNKENS
+1619 KILLNNKNS

-1690 NLNKEYEIGMY
+1690 NLNKEYEVGMY

-1714 DGVINLNANN
+1714 DGAINLNANN

-1851 TENSVKLSKSQIA
+1851 TQNSVKLSNSQIA
-1864 NNLDLSLSNKTTNI
+1864 NNLDLSFLNKTTNI

-1883 LDNKSKEKRVKNN
+1883 LDNKSKKKRVKKN

-1927 YVGAEAANYTNKK
+1927 YIGAEAANYTNKK

-2001 IKKDSKY
+2001 ITKDSKY
-2008 KDLYIALDKKY
+2008 KDLYIELDKKY

-2092 KVFGANTKRNQRVDG
+2092 KVFGANTKRDQRVDG

-2184 SAREMKRYTLN
+2184 SAREMKRYTLD

-2218 YKFNS
+2218 YKFDS
-2223 GFKISPYAGV
+2223 GFKISPYTGV

-2252 LDVDSKDYYSIRP
+2252 LDVNSKDYYSIRP
-2265 NLGIELGYT
+2265 NLGVELGYT

-2279 NSYFNILLDSKIY
+2279 NSYFNILLDSRIY

-2299 KANNLARFKDAN
+2299 RANNLARFKDTN

>member
-6 FLKVLIL
+6 FLKVLVL
-13 LLSTHI
+13 LLGTQM

-38 SYQIGINWLWLKQK
+38 SYQIGVNWLWLKQK

-58 NNIDCLNHDG
+58 NNIDGSNHDG

-83 LKRHITEIENQEF
+83 LKKHITEIENEK
-96 LLGSGYE
+96 LLLSSGYE
-103 VPHFLAFNKSGGSEL
+103 IPHFLAKNKSGGNEL

-138 YGDKDWNLEDML
+138 YENNNWNLKDML

-167 VSVPDVKT
+167 VFVPNVNK
-175 PKQINDININLVGS
+175 PKPINNININLVGS

-202 EMENEYDKQSNF
+202 KMEDQYEKQSNF

-230 FKNDYFANRNDGI
+230 FKDNNFEKRNDGI
-243 LKIKDYKVTKPLFY
+243 LKIKDYQVTKPLFY
-257 KEGELENQPSSQE
+257 NEGELEHKDPSEE
-270 GSKNIKNDMG
+270 GSTDIKKDMG

-293 FKEGVKIYTD
+293 FKKGVKIYTD
-303 SQNYN
+303 SKSYN
-308 PEPSN
+308 PESSIVSN
-313 GNYDREYGFTVVMET
+313 GYDREYGFTVVMET
-328 YPNEEE
+328 YPNEEYNYNLYK
-334 DGFGNNII
+334 DII
-342 NFNTANIDM
+342 NFETADIGK
-351 INEEL
+351 INDKL
-356 VKKNEDK
+356 ANDEDK
-363 IDYNLPYFMP
+363 IDDNLPYFMP
-373 KDLEIGGQTDKSK
+373 KDLEIGEQKDKSK
-386 VPLVYFENDGTVE
+386 VPLVYFENEGTVE
-399 IGKNAKGFL
+399 IADKAKGFL
-408 MTVVNFASNKLYI
+408 MTVVNLASNKLYI
-421 ANNKGNIVLLPR
+421 ANNKGSIVLLPR
-433 DDEKKKA
+433 YDEDQKA
-440 AAFFYSP
+440 AVFFYSP
-447 DIEQWEEDTEGN
+447 DIGQEPDT
-459 IIKEH
+459 KEH

-475 FGSYTMGFLATA
+475 FGSHTMGFLATA
-487 FTGGGGSLK
+487 AFEDDYGGSLK

-523 KGDLGIGSSVHAFK
+523 KGDLGIGSNVHAFK

-548 FYNENNALNKKNKS
+548 FYNENNALNKYNKS

-576 TKDYK
+576 TDDYK
-581 SKIADENLEIKEDG
+581 SKIANDKLDIKEDG
-595 KEGKKFKSQSNTT
+595 EEGKIFKSQSNTT

-615 DNAIAIVYNAKKP
+615 DNAIAIVYDANKP
-628 SSAMDLVKTDIQIN
+628 SSVMDLAKTDIQIN
-642 ANSTSGIGIY
+642 ANSTNGIGIY
-652 AKNGTIKLSGEENI
+652 AKNGTIKLSGENNDAKI
-666 GDEIKDSFDG
+666 IDSFDE
-676 KIVDKIKENFKN
+676 KIVNKINENFKN

-743 NGKIEFQGNLNVG
+743 QGKIEFQGKLNVG
-756 KDGSLITSNAIIYS
+756 KDGLLITSNAVVYS
-770 DNAKVIIK
+770 DDAEVTIK
-778 NGSDINM
+778 DSTINM
-785 YLADNSNGFYALNSL
+785 YLADNSNGFYALNPTNT
-800 NPNIQSSQP
+800 NPQNSQP
-809 QIKIEEGVTVNL
+809 QIKIEENVEVNL

-826 GITAGNGG
+826 GIAAGNGG
-834 HIDISGAN
+834 HIDLSGAN
-842 INATGLKSALASIA
+842 IKATGLKSALASI
-856 DGTNTSYINAEKAT
+856 GNTSYINAENAT

-882 SQNNAKINLNN
+882 SQKKAKINLNN
-893 ATIKLKGNS
+893 ATIKLMGNS
-902 YGVALDYDKA
+902 YGIALDYDKA
-912 NNTYDVKGLKG
+912 NKTYDVKGLMG
-923 KVNIKPLS
+923 KVKIEPLS
-931 DKVNLFTIKDYK
+931 DKANLFTIKGYK
-943 DLRSSLFNDEGSAL
+943 DLKTSLFKDEGGAL
-957 NLQDEDTI
+957 NLQDTI
-965 GAFRYKIDRSDPNG
+965 GDFSYEIDRSDPNG
-979 AKATL
+979 RKATL
-984 ALIDGLENFLIDSD
+984 ALIDGLENFTIDSD
-998 IDKSLAGKKGDKISK
+998 IDKSLAGQRGDKISDMK
-1013 MQTNDEKIAF
+1013 NDDEKIAF

-1028 IKIQRANITL
+1028 IKIQRAKITL
-1038 DSGKTVKA
+1038 DSGKKVEA
-1046 DMNKDELKNLS
+1046 VMNEDELKNLS

-1070 NAKNKD
+1070 NATKKD
-1076 ETSITLKDNSKV
+1076 ETSITLKNNSKV
-1088 IVDSKDQKEDAGVG
+1088 IVDSKVQKEDAGVG
-1102 LYIDFGRVN
+1102 LYIDFGKVN
-1111 TDKSSLIKV
+1111 TDKGSSIKV

-1125 ENATGIYAVSSDVT
+1125 KKATGIYAVSSDVT

-1159 NTRPYSRAFI
+1159 NPEQPYSQTFI
-1169 KQIGGDSK
+1169 DHIGGTSELK
-1177 LNGFITNNGDI
+1177 SSITNNGDI
-1188 VVNGERSAGIYVD
+1188 VVTGERSAGIYVD
-1201 NNFNKVQNAYT
+1201 NNLNKDKNAYT
-1212 ATNNKNINVNAANS
+1212 AVNNKSINVKAAKS
-1226 MAMASSYSTLINK
+1226 IAMASSNSTLTNK

-1245 KNSSS
+1245 EKSDS

-1261 EAQAINSSSTLKNS
+1261 EKQTTNSISTLKNS
-1275 GLISINSNHSTGMLN
+1275 GRISINSNHSAGMLN
-1290 KSVNNDSSTQLLD
+1290 KSVNNDSSTQLLN
-1303 GGKIIS
+1303 GGEIIS
-1309 SKDASKVT
+1309 SKNTSKVT
-1317 AISGKNIDVKNGS
+1317 AISGKNIDVENGS
-1330 TIDLKGKN
+1330 KIDLRGKN

-1343 ANNSSNINIEENAE
+1343 ADNSSDVNVEENAK
-1357 INISDDSIVL
+1357 ISIGDDSIIL
-1367 YSKSDDDTDIKYNIK
+1367 YSKSDDNTNIDYNIK
-1382 NTEILGKNQ
+1382 NTEISGKNQ
-1391 TAIYLENSKENA
+1391 TAIYLENSKENV
-1403 NKLTLVPNSVF
+1403 NKLILTSNSVF
-1414 NVKGENSKALRL
+1414 DVKGEDSKALHL

-1432 SNYTFDDIAF
+1432 SNYTFDDITF

-1458 NISLGANSKIN
+1458 NVSLGANSKIN

-1483 DSDNETLTI
+1483 DSDNKTI
-1492 TNKGT
+1492 TIANKGT

-1511 AAIALFSPGIAINNG
+1511 AAIALFSPGIAINKG

-1536 MYGIENKNVNLQN
+1536 MYGIDNEKIKLQN
-1549 EGEININKNAVAMY
+1549 ENEININKNAVAMY
-1563 IKNGAATNSGKI
+1563 IKNGAATNSGNI
-1575 NVNGENGVGMYAK
+1575 NINGENGVGMYAK

-1600 NSQGAGMFSDEDA
+1600 SSQGAGMFSDEDA
-1613 KILNLN
+1613 KISNLN
-1619 KILLNKENS
+1619 KILLNNENS
-1628 IGIYTK
+1628 VGIYTK

-1660 EGVIDFNSKG
+1660 EGVIDLNSKG

-1679 MGKNIKNTGTI
+1679 VGENIINKGTI
-1690 NLNKEYEIGMY
+1690 NLNKKYEVGMY
-1701 GVGTSTNKAILTN
+1701 GIGTSTNKAVLTN
-1714 DGVINLNANN
+1714 DGAINLNANN

-1733 DIKNSGDINVN
+1733 DVKNSGDININ
-1744 AQNSIGIYANN
+1744 AQDSIGIYADN

-1803 IDITL
+1803 INIAL
-1808 PGIASFSPN
+1808 PGITSFRPN

-1826 VDIAVN
+1826 VDIEVN
-1832 KNTKDFEDF
+1832 KNTQNFEDF
-1841 NIKYDNETYN
+1841 NVKYDNKIYN
-1851 TENSVKLSKSQIA
+1851 TQNSVKLSNSQIA
-1864 NNLDLSLSNKTTNI
+1864 NNLDLSFLNKTTNI

-1883 LDNKSKEKRVKNN
+1883 LDNKSKKKRVKKN

-1905 GVNLTK
+1905 GVKLTK
-1911 PIKGLD
+1911 PIKGLG
-1917 NLNKDDKIIL
+1917 NLNKNDKIIL
-1927 YVGAEAANYTNKK
+1927 YIGAEAANYTNER

-1950 PFIDELDKSTAIK
+1950 PFIDELDESTATK

-2001 IKKDSKY
+2001 ITKDSKY

-2036 LLGKNEEFKLHKN
+2036 LLGKNEEFNLHKN

-2092 KVFGANTKRNQRVDG
+2092 KIFGANTKRNQRVDG

-2114 AYGLFVLNNFNL
+2114 AYGLFVLNNFDL
-2126 QMDGTSNG
+2126 KMDGTSNG
-2134 VFGGIAKERYEFKND
+2134 VFGGIAKERYEFNND

-2218 YKFNS
+2218 YKFDS

-2299 KANNLARFKDAN
+2299 RANNLARFKDTN

>member
-6 FLKVLIL
+6 FLKVLVL
-13 LLSTHI
+13 LLGTQM

-58 NNIDCLNHDG
+58 NNIDGLNHDD
-68 LTTKTKNGDYIDKNL
+68 LTTKTKNGNYVDKNL
-83 LKRHITEIENQEF
+83 LKRHITEIENEKF

-103 VPHFLAFNKSGGSEL
+103 IPHFLAFNKSGGNEL

-138 YGDKDWNLEDML
+138 YKNNNWNLEDML
-150 PKTNSTNPFF
+150 PQAKSTNPLFNIPTVGLISMP
-160 DIPVASP
+160 DIA
-167 VSVPDVKT
+167 K
-175 PKQINDININLVGS
+175 PKDIDEVNINIKGS
-189 GVVLYSDAYYLNT
+189 GALLSDKAYYLKT
-202 EMENEYDKQSNF
+202 DYSSSGDQGNF
-214 SQVTFEKGT
+214 SQVTLEKGT
-223 FLKISPD
+223 FLKISSD
-230 FKNDYFANRNDGI
+230 DKKGF
-243 LKIKDYKVTKPLFY
+243 LKIKDYKATKPLFY
-257 KEGELENQPSSQE
+257 KKPIGDSEEQDIFNA
-270 GSKNIKNDMG
+270 NDDEK
-280 HFLNAIRTAPYTK
+280 HFLYTLRTAPYNT
-293 FKEGVKIYTD
+293 FKRDVKIYMDSKSYNTD
-303 SQNYN
+303 TRCCDY
-308 PEPSN
+308 EF
-313 GNYDREYGFTVVMET
+313 GFAVVGET
-328 YPNEEE
+328 DPNTNFEKR
-334 DGFGNNII
+334 NISEI
-342 NFNTANIDM
+342 NQGKKLID
-351 INEEL
+351 
-356 VKKNEDK
+356 VA
-363 IDYNLPYFMP
+363 LPYFMP
-373 KDLEIGGQTDKSK
+373 KDLTINDTKDKSK
-386 VPLVYFENDGTVE
+386 VPLVYFENEGIAE
-399 IGKNAKGFL
+399 IGKTAKGFL
-408 MTVVNFASNKLYI
+408 MMVVRDSYSSRLHIY
-421 ANNKGNIVLLPR
+421 NNSGDIVLLTR
-433 DDEKKKA
+433 DDDDEDKKA
-440 AAFFYSP
+440 VVFFHSP
-447 DIEQWEEDTEGN
+447 DVSKKNTSAIYT
-459 IIKEH
+459 
-464 IINVNT
+464 NT
-470 GDINL
+470 GNINL
-475 FGSYTMGFLATA
+475 FGMYTVGYLATA
-487 FTGGGGSLK
+487 REGKYLNYNT
-496 DSILSF
+496 LSF
-502 INDGNLIVN
+502 INDGNFVLN
-511 GAKSIGI
+511 GSNSIGM

-523 KGDLGIGSSVHAFK
+523 RGDLQPGSNVHAFK
-537 PITLR
+537 PIILR
-542 GDETIG
+542 GDKAIG
-548 FYNENNALNKKNKS
+548 FYNANDALNKDNKS
-562 FNTMKII
+562 FSTMKVVIG
-569 IADKGNE
+569 DKGNE
-576 TKDYK
+576 TDFYE
-581 SKIADENLEIKEDG
+581 SKIVKGNQDEPEEINIKKDDEDG
-595 KEGKKFKSQSNTT
+595 IWFDYQSNIDD
-608 GNDERSV
+608 NDEESV
-615 DNAIAIVYNAKKP
+615 DNAIAMIYNP
-628 SSAMDLVKTDIQIN
+628 NSENSVMDNFVRTDIQIN
-642 ANSTSGIGIY
+642 AHSTNGIGIY
-652 AKNGTIKLSGEENI
+652 AKSGTIKLLNDI
-666 GDEIKDSFDG
+666 TDDKIKDSFDK

-688 DTNHVINING
+688 GTNHVINING
-698 GKNNVALYSANDES
+698 GKNNTALYAKQDKNNNPSV
-712 EIMYNG
+712 IIYNG

-743 NGKIEFQGNLNVG
+743 HGEIEFQGKLNVG
-756 KDGSLITSNAIIYS
+756 KEDSLITSNAVVYS
-770 DNAKVIIK
+770 DNAKVTIK
-778 NGSDINM
+778 NGSTIGSTINM
-785 YLADNSNGFYALNSL
+785 NLADNSNGFYASNSS
-800 NPNIQSSQP
+800 NPANKNPKNSQP
-809 QIKIEEGVTVNL
+809 QITIEEGVNVKL
-821 NGNGV
+821 NGDGV
-826 GITAGNGG
+826 GIVAGNGG
-834 HIDISGAN
+834 HIDLQGAT
-842 INATGLKSALASIA
+842 IEATGLKSALASI
-856 DGTNTSYINAEKAT
+856 GNTSYINAQNAV
-870 ITYDGDSYATYS
+870 INYSGNSYATYS
-882 SQNNAKINLNN
+882 SQKDAKINLDK

-902 YGVALDYDKA
+902 YGIALDYDKLTK
-912 NNTYDVKGLKG
+912 NYDVKGLMG

-943 DLRSSLFNDEGSAL
+943 DLQSSLFNDEGSAL
-957 NLQDEDTI
+957 NLKDENDI
-965 GAFRYKIDRSDPNG
+965 GAFSYKIDRGDSKG

-998 IDKSLAGKKGDKISK
+998 IDKSLAGQSGDKISDMDTDDK
-1013 MQTNDEKIAF
+1013 KIAF

-1038 DSGKTVKA
+1038 GSGKTVKA
-1046 DMNKDELKNLS
+1046 VMNKDELKNLS

-1076 ETSITLKDNSKV
+1076 ETSITLKDKSEV
-1088 IVDSKDQKEDAGVG
+1088 IVDHKEKQKEAGVG

-1111 TDKSSLIKV
+1111 TEKSSLIKV

-1125 ENATGIYAVSSDVT
+1125 KKATGIYAVSSDVT
-1139 NDGTIQTDS
+1139 NGGTIQTDS
-1148 SLSIGAMLYAQ
+1148 SFSIGAMLYAQ
-1159 NTRPYSRAFI
+1159 NTKPYSRSI
-1169 KQIGGDSK
+1169 DQ
-1177 LNGFITNNGDI
+1177 NGFIINNGDI

-1226 MAMASSYSTLINK
+1226 MAMASSNSTLTNE

-1245 KNSSS
+1245 KNSDS
-1250 SIAMYGKEFQD
+1250 SIAMYGKEFQN
-1261 EAQAINSSSTLKNS
+1261 EAQNTKSRSTLKNS
-1275 GLISINSNHSTGMLN
+1275 GRISINSNHSAGMLN
-1290 KSVNNDSSTQLLD
+1290 KSVNDDSSTQLLD
-1303 GGKIIS
+1303 GGRIIS

-1317 AISGKNIDVKNGS
+1317 AISGKNIDVENGS
-1330 TIDLKGKN
+1330 KIDLRGKN

-1343 ANNSSNINIEENAE
+1343 ADNSSIVNVKENAQ
-1357 INISDDSIVL
+1357 ISVGDESIIL
-1367 YSKSDDDTDIKYNIK
+1367 YSKSGDKTNINYNIK
-1382 NTEILGKNQ
+1382 NTEISGKNQ

-1414 NVKGENSKALRL
+1414 NVKGENSKALHL

-1432 SNYTFDDIAF
+1432 SNYSFDDITF

-1458 NISLGANSKIN
+1458 NVSLGVNSKIN

-1483 DSDNETLTI
+1483 DSDNKTITI

-1536 MYGIENKNVNLQN
+1536 MYGIDDENVNLQN

-1563 IKNGAATNSGKI
+1563 TKNGAATNSGKI
-1575 NVNGENGVGMYAK
+1575 NINGENGVGMYAK

-1600 NSQGAGMFSDEDA
+1600 SSQGAGMFSDEDA
-1613 KILNLN
+1613 KISNLN

-1634 NEAVNKGNISLL
+1634 NEATNKGNISLL

-1660 EGVIDFNSKG
+1660 EGVINLSSKG

-1690 NLNKEYEIGMY
+1690 NLNKEYEVGMY
-1701 GVGTSTNKAILTN
+1701 GIGTFTNKAVLTN

-1733 DIKNSGDINVN
+1733 NIKNSGDINVN

-1775 MINGSYFK
+1775 MVNGSYFK

-1803 IDITL
+1803 IDIAL
-1808 PGIASFSPN
+1808 PGIASFRPN

-1851 TENSVKLSKSQIA
+1851 TQNSVKLSKSQIA

-1927 YVGAEAANYTNKK
+1927 YIGAEAANYTNQK

-1950 PFIDELDKSTAIK
+1950 PFIDELDKSTATK

-1972 QAFATFDKN
+1972 QAFVTFDKN

-1989 SFVMSKIPYVNF
+1989 SFAMSKIPYVNF
-2001 IKKDSKY
+2001 ITKDSKY

-2036 LLGKNEEFKLHKN
+2036 LLGKNEEFNLHKN

-2072 DREFNDLMRWDTNT
+2072 DREFNDLMRWDTNA

-2092 KVFGANTKRNQRVDG
+2092 KIFGANTKRDQRADG

-2126 QMDGTSNG
+2126 KMDGTSNG

-2184 SAREMKRYTLN
+2184 SAREMKRYTLD

-2218 YKFNS
+2218 YKFDS

-2233 DLGYGIIENI
+2233 DLGYGIIDNI

-2299 KANNLARFKDAN
+2299 KANNLARFKDTN

-2320 KEDKGAEFTLVGK
+2320 KEDKGAEFILVGK

>member
-1 MQKNI
+1 MQKSI
-6 FLKVLIL
+6 FLKVLVL
-13 LLSTHI
+13 LLGTQM

-38 SYQIGINWLWLKQK
+38 SYQIGVNWLWLKQK

-58 NNIDCLNHDG
+58 NNIDGLNHDG

-83 LKRHITEIENQEF
+83 LKRHITEIENEEF

-103 VPHFLAFNKSGGSEL
+103 VPHFLAKNKMGDNELEITNFNTENIK
-118 KIINFD
+118 
-124 PIGLAKDIIIKKPS
+124 KDISIKKPS
-138 YGDKDWNLEDML
+138 YENKDWNLKDML
-150 PKTNSTNPFF
+150 PQAKSTNPLFNIPTVGLISMP
-160 DIPVASP
+160 DIA
-167 VSVPDVKT
+167 K
-175 PKQINDININLVGS
+175 PKDIDEVNINIKGS
-189 GVVLYSDAYYLNT
+189 GAYLSSYAYYLNT
-202 EMENEYDKQSNF
+202 KGDDQGNF
-214 SQVTFEKGT
+214 SQVTLEKGV
-223 FLKISPD
+223 FLKISSKYKEG
-230 FKNDYFANRNDGI
+230 F
-243 LKIKDYKVTKPLFY
+243 LKIKDYKATMPLFY
-257 KEGELENQPSSQE
+257 NNYNQPIGDSE
-270 GSKNIKNDMG
+270 EKGTFYANDDEK
-280 HFLNAIRTAPYTK
+280 HFLYTLRTAPYNT
-293 FKEGVKIYTD
+293 FKKDVKIYMD
-303 SQNYN
+303 SKSYNTKEQCCNY
-308 PEPSN
+308 EFGFAVVGETN
-313 GNYDREYGFTVVMET
+313 GN
-328 YPNEEE
+328 
-334 DGFGNNII
+334 NN
-342 NFNTANIDM
+342 FD
-351 INEEL
+351 
-356 VKKNEDK
+356 KKNISEINQEILKDPIGK
-363 IDYNLPYFMP
+363 KPIDVTLPYFMP
-373 KDLEIGGQTDKSK
+373 KALKINNEVDKSK
-386 VPLVYFENDGTVE
+386 VPLVYFENEGMAE
-399 IGKNAKGFL
+399 IGKTAKGFL
-408 MTVVNFASNKLYI
+408 MMVVNHSPSDKLHIY
-421 ANNKGNIVLLPR
+421 NNSGDIVLLPR
-433 DDEKKKA
+433 DDDEDKKA
-440 AAFFYSP
+440 AVFFHSP
-447 DIEQWEEDTEGN
+447 DVPRKNTSAIYT
-459 IIKEH
+459 
-464 IINVNT
+464 NT
-470 GDINL
+470 GNINL
-475 FGSYTMGFLATA
+475 FGMHTVGYLASALETYLNES
-487 FTGGGGSLK
+487 T
-496 DSILSF
+496 LSF
-502 INDGNLIVN
+502 INDGNFVLN
-511 GAKSIGI
+511 GANSIGM

-523 KGDLGIGSSVHAFK
+523 KGNLKSGSNVHTFK
-537 PITLR
+537 PIILR
-542 GDETIG
+542 GDKTIG
-548 FYNENNALNKKNKS
+548 FYNENDALNKDNKS
-562 FNTMKII
+562 FSTMKVVIG
-569 IADKGNE
+569 DKGNE
-576 TKDYK
+576 TDIYE
-581 SKIADENLEIKEDG
+581 SKIVKDDWDVLEEIDIKEDDEEG
-595 KEGKKFKSQSNTT
+595 KEFYPQSNIEDNED
-608 GNDERSV
+608 NDERSV
-615 DNAIAIVYNAKKP
+615 DNAIAMIYNPNSKN
-628 SSAMDLVKTDIQIN
+628 SVMDNFVRTDIQIN
-642 ANSTSGIGIY
+642 ANSTNGIGIY
-652 AKNGTIKLSGEENI
+652 AKSGTMKLLNEI
-666 GDEIKDSFDG
+666 TDDEIANSFHK
-676 KIVDKIKENFKN
+676 KIVEKIDENFKN

-698 GKNNVALYSANDES
+698 GKNNVALYAEQDES
-712 EIMYNG
+712 NNPSVIIYNG

-731 ESTDNRAILATD
+731 ESTDNRAILAAD
-743 NGKIEFQGNLNVG
+743 QGEIEFQGKLNVG
-756 KDGSLITSNAIIYS
+756 KEDSLITSNAVVYS

-778 NGSDINM
+778 NGSAINM
-785 YLADNSNGFYALNSL
+785 NLADNSNGFYASNSL
-800 NPNIQSSQP
+800 NPANQNLQNSQP
-809 QIKIEEGVTVNL
+809 QIKIEKDAKITL
-821 NGNGV
+821 NGDGV
-826 GITAGNGG
+826 GIVAGNGG
-834 HIDISGAN
+834 HIDISGAT

-856 DGTNTSYINAEKAT
+856 NGTNASYINAQNAV
-870 ITYDGDSYATYS
+870 INYDGDSYATYS
-882 SQNNAKINLNN
+882 SQENAKIDLNK
-893 ATIKLKGNS
+893 ATINLKGNS
-902 YGVALDYDKA
+902 YGIALDYDKA
-912 NNTYDVKGLKG
+912 NNTYDVKGLMG
-923 KVNIKPLS
+923 KVKIKPLS

-943 DLRSSLFNDEGSAL
+943 DLKSSLFYDEGSAL
-957 NLQDEDTI
+957 NLQDQAAI
-965 GAFRYKIDRSDPNG
+965 GAFSYKIDRSNPNG

-1013 MQTNDEKIAF
+1013 MQTDDEKIAF

-1038 DSGKTVKA
+1038 ESGKTVRANMDK
-1046 DMNKDELKNLS
+1046 NELKNLS

-1070 NAKNKD
+1070 NAKKKN
-1076 ETSITLKDNSKV
+1076 ETSITLKDKSEV
-1088 IVDSKDQKEDAGVG
+1088 IVDRKDQKEEAGVG
-1102 LYIDFGRVN
+1102 LYIDFGKVN
-1111 TDKSSLIKV
+1111 TEKNSLIKV
-1120 GSSNT
+1120 GGSDT
-1125 ENATGIYAVSSDVT
+1125 QKATGIYAVSSDVT
-1139 NDGTIQTDS
+1139 NGGTIQTDS
-1148 SLSIGAMLYAQ
+1148 SFSIGAMLYAQ
-1159 NTRPYSRAFI
+1159 NTKPYSRAFI
-1169 KQIGGDSK
+1169 DQ
-1177 LNGFITNNGDI
+1177 NGFITNNGDI

-1201 NNFNKVQNAYT
+1201 NNFNKVQNAYI

-1226 MAMASSYSTLINK
+1226 MAMASSNSTLINK

-1250 SIAMYGKEFQD
+1250 SIAMYGKEFQN
-1261 EAQAINSSSTLKNS
+1261 EAQNTKSSSTLKNS
-1275 GLISINSNHSTGMLN
+1275 GLISINSNHSAGMLN
-1290 KSVNNDSSTQLLD
+1290 KSVINDSSTQLLD
-1303 GGKIIS
+1303 GGRIIS

-1317 AISGKNIDVKNGS
+1317 AISGKNIDVENGS
-1330 TIDLKGKN
+1330 KIDLRGKN

-1343 ANNSSNINIEENAE
+1343 ANNSSNVNIEENAK
-1357 INISDDSIVL
+1357 INIGDESIIL
-1367 YSKSDDDTDIKYNIK
+1367 YSKSNDKTNINYNIK

-1391 TAIYLENSKENA
+1391 TAIYLENITQNA

-1414 NVKGENSKALRL
+1414 NVKGENSKALHL

-1432 SNYTFDDIAF
+1432 SNYTFDDITF

-1458 NISLGANSKIN
+1458 NVSLGANSKIN

-1483 DSDNETLTI
+1483 DSDNKTI
-1492 TNKGT
+1492 TIANKGT

-1536 MYGIENKNVNLQN
+1536 MYGIDDENVNLQN

-1575 NVNGENGVGMYAK
+1575 NINGENGVGMYAK

-1613 KILNLN
+1613 KISNLN

-1660 EGVIDFNSKG
+1660 EGVIDLNSKG

-1690 NLNKEYEIGMY
+1690 NLNKEYEVGMY
-1701 GVGTSTNKAILTN
+1701 GVGTSTNKAVLTN
-1714 DGVINLNANN
+1714 DGAINLNANN

-1744 AQNSIGIYANN
+1744 AQNSIGIYADN

-1803 IDITL
+1803 IDIAL

-1826 VDIAVN
+1826 VDIEVN
-1832 KNTKDFEDF
+1832 KNTRDFEDF
-1841 NIKYDNETYN
+1841 NIKYENETYN

-1917 NLNKDDKIIL
+1917 NLSKNDKIIL
-1927 YVGAEAANYTNKK
+1927 YIGAEAANYTNKK

-1950 PFIDELDKSTAIK
+1950 PFIDELDKSTATK

-2001 IKKDSKY
+2001 ITKDSKY

-2058 ASTQTRAYSSADIY
+2058 ASTQTRAYSSTDIY

-2092 KVFGANTKRNQRVDG
+2092 KIFGASTKRDQRADG

-2114 AYGLFVLNNFNL
+2114 AYGLFVLNNFDL

-2134 VFGGIAKERYEFKND
+2134 VFGGIAKERYEFNND

-2171 EEVNHLLKIAATG
+2171 EEVNHLLKISATG
-2184 SAREMKRYTLN
+2184 STREMKRYTLD

-2218 YKFNS
+2218 YKFDS
-2223 GFKISPYAGV
+2223 GFKISPYTGV

-2252 LDVDSKDYYSIRP
+2252 LDVNSKDYYSIRP
-2265 NLGIELGYT
+2265 NLGVELGYT

-2279 NSYFNILLDSKIY
+2279 NSYFNILLDSRIY

-2299 KANNLARFKDAN
+2299 RANNLARFKDTN

>member
-1 MQKNI
+1 MQKSI
-6 FLKVLIL
+6 FLKVLVL
-13 LLSTHI
+13 LLGTQM

-38 SYQIGINWLWLKQK
+38 SYQIGVNWLWLKQK
-52 SPNSFS
+52 SS
-58 NNIDCLNHDG
+58 NHFLNKTNGQTSED
-68 LTTKTKNGDYIDKNL
+68 LTTKIRNGDYVDKNL
-83 LKRHITEIENQEF
+83 LKKHITEIENEK
-96 LLGSGYE
+96 LLLSSGYE
-103 VPHFLAFNKSGGSEL
+103 IPHFLAKNKSGGSEL

-150 PKTNSTNPFF
+150 PKTNSTNPLF

-175 PKQINDININLVGS
+175 PKQINDIDINLVGS

-202 EMENEYDKQSNF
+202 EMEDQYKKQSNF

-270 GSKNIKNDMG
+270 GSKNINDDMG
-280 HFLNAIRTAPYTK
+280 YFLNAIRTAPYTK

-308 PEPSN
+308 SESN
-313 GNYDREYGFTVVMET
+313 GDYDREYGFTVVMET
-328 YPNEEE
+328 YPNE
-334 DGFGNNII
+334 DYVNYII
-342 NFNTANIDM
+342 NFDTANIDM
-351 INEEL
+351 INEKL
-356 VKKNEDK
+356 ANEDK
-363 IDYNLPYFMP
+363 IDDNLPYFMP
-373 KDLEIGGQTDKSK
+373 KDLVIGGETDKSK
-386 VPLVYFENDGTVE
+386 VPLVYFENEGTVE
-399 IGKNAKGFL
+399 IADKAKGFL
-408 MTVVNFASNKLYI
+408 MTVVNAPSNKLYI
-421 ANNKGNIVLLPR
+421 ANNKGSIVLLPR
-433 DDEKKKA
+433 YDESKKA

-447 DIEQWEEDTEGN
+447 DIEQEPDT
-459 IIKEH
+459 KEH

-475 FGSYTMGFLATA
+475 FGSHTMGFLATA
-487 FTGGGGSLK
+487 FANVYSPGSLK

-511 GAKSIGI
+511 GANSIGI

-548 FYNENNALNKKNKS
+548 FYNENNALNKDNKS

-576 TKDYK
+576 TEDYY

-595 KEGKKFKSQSNTT
+595 KEGKNFKPQSNKAS
-608 GNDERSV
+608 NDERSV
-615 DNAIAIVYNAKKP
+615 DNAIAIVYNANEP
-628 SSAMDLVKTDIQIN
+628 LSVMDLVKTDIQIN
-642 ANSTSGIGIY
+642 ANSTNGIGIY
-652 AKNGTIKLSGEENI
+652 AKNGTIKLLDENSYAK
-666 GDEIKDSFDG
+666 IKDSFDE
-676 KIVDKIKENFKN
+676 KIVNKINENFKN
-688 DTNHVINING
+688 RANHVINING
-698 GKNNVALYSANDES
+698 GKNNVALYSADKS
-712 EIMYNG
+712 KIIYNG
-718 NININGGKDFEGK
+718 DININAGKDFEGR

-743 NGKIEFQGNLNVG
+743 HGEIEFQGKLNVG
-756 KDGSLITSNAIIYS
+756 KDDSLITSNAVVYS
-770 DNAKVIIK
+770 DDAEVTIK
-778 NGSDINM
+778 KDSTINM
-785 YLADNSNGFYALNSL
+785 NLADNSNGFYALNSL
-800 NPNIQSSQP
+800 NPTNPNPQNSQS
-809 QIKIEEGVTVNL
+809 QIKIEEGVNVKL

-826 GITAGNGG
+826 GIVAGNGG
-834 HIDISGAN
+834 YIDLSGAT
-842 INATGLKSALASIA
+842 IEATGLKSALASIA
-856 DGTNTSYINAEKAT
+856 TNASYINAEKAI

-882 SQNNAKINLNN
+882 SQNNAKINLDN
-893 ATIKLKGNS
+893 ATIKLNGNS
-902 YGVALDYDKA
+902 YGIALDYDKA
-912 NNTYDVKGLKG
+912 NNTYDVKGLMG
-923 KVNIKPLS
+923 KVKIKPLS

-943 DLRSSLFNDEGSAL
+943 DLQSSLFKDEGSAL
-957 NLQDEDTI
+957 NLKDQDNI
-965 GAFRYKIDRSDPNG
+965 GSDFSYEIDRSDPNG

-984 ALIDGLENFLIDSD
+984 ALIDGLENFLIDSN
-998 IDKSLAGKKGDKISK
+998 IDKSLAGQSGDRISK
-1013 MQTNDEKIAF
+1013 MRNNDEKIAF

-1038 DSGKTVKA
+1038 GGGKTVKA
-1046 DMNKDELKNLS
+1046 VMNKDELKNLS

-1070 NAKNKD
+1070 NATKKD
-1076 ETSITLKDNSKV
+1076 ETSITLKNNSKV
-1088 IVDSKDQKEDAGVG
+1088 IVDSKDQKKEAGVG
-1102 LYIDFGRVN
+1102 LYIDFGKVN
-1111 TDKSSLIKV
+1111 TDKGSSIKV

-1125 ENATGIYAVSSDVT
+1125 KKATGIYAVSSDVT

-1159 NTRPYSRAFI
+1159 NPEQPYSQTFI
-1169 KQIGGDSK
+1169 DHNELKSS
-1177 LNGFITNNGDI
+1177 ITNNGDI

-1201 NNFNKVQNAYT
+1201 NNLNKNQNAYI
-1212 ATNNKNINVNAANS
+1212 ATNNNNIEVNAANS
-1226 MAMASSYSTLINK
+1226 IAMASSNSTLTNE

-1245 KNSSS
+1245 ENSNS

-1261 EAQAINSSSTLKNS
+1261 EKQTTNSISTLKNS
-1275 GLISINSNHSTGMLN
+1275 GRISINSNHSAGMLN
-1290 KSVNNDSSTQLLD
+1290 KSVINDSSTQLLN
-1303 GGKIIS
+1303 GGEIIS
-1309 SKDASKVT
+1309 SKNTSKVT
-1317 AISGKNIDVKNGS
+1317 AISGKNIDVENGS
-1330 TIDLKGKN
+1330 KIDLRGKN

-1343 ANNSSNINIEENAE
+1343 ADNSSIVNVKENAQ
-1357 INISDDSIVL
+1357 ISVGDDSIIL
-1367 YSKSDDDTDIKYNIK
+1367 YSKSNDDTNINYNIK
-1382 NTEILGKNQ
+1382 NTEISGKNQ

-1403 NKLTLVPNSVF
+1403 NKLILTSNSVF
-1414 NVKGENSKALRL
+1414 DVKGEDSKALHL
-1426 KSIGNP
+1426 KSIVNP
-1432 SNYTFDDIAF
+1432 SNYSFDDITF

-1458 NISLGANSKIN
+1458 NVSLGANSKIN

-1483 DSDNETLTI
+1483 ENNNETLTI

-1497 INVAKSDKDNKIYS
+1497 INVAKSDKDNTIYS
-1511 AAIALFSPGIAINNG
+1511 AAIALFSPGIAINKG

-1536 MYGIENKNVNLQN
+1536 MYGIDNEKIKLQN
-1549 EGEININKNAVAMY
+1549 ENEININKNAVAMY

-1575 NVNGENGVGMYAK
+1575 NINGENGVGMYAK

-1600 NSQGAGMFSDEDA
+1600 SSQGAGMFSDEDA
-1613 KILNLN
+1613 KISNLN

-1646 GDSSVGIFAKNILN
+1646 GDSSIGIFAKNILN
-1660 EGVIDFNSKG
+1660 EGVIDLNSKG

-1679 MGKNIKNTGTI
+1679 VGDNIINTGTI
-1690 NLNKEYEIGMY
+1690 NLNKKYEVGMY
-1701 GVGTSTNKAILTN
+1701 GVGTSTNKAVLTN

-1733 DIKNSGDINVN
+1733 DVKNSGDININ
-1744 AQNSIGIYANN
+1744 AQDSIGIYADN

-1803 IDITL
+1803 INIAL
-1808 PGIASFSPN
+1808 PGIASFRPN

-1826 VDIAVN
+1826 VDIEVN
-1832 KNTKDFEDF
+1832 KNTQNFEDF
-1841 NIKYDNETYN
+1841 NVKYDNKIYN
-1851 TENSVKLSKSQIA
+1851 TQNSVKLSNSQIA
-1864 NNLDLSLSNKTTNI
+1864 NNLDLSFLNKTTNI

-1883 LDNKSKEKRVKNN
+1883 LDNKSKKKIVKNN

-1905 GVNLTK
+1905 GVKLTK
-1911 PIKGLD
+1911 PIKGLG
-1917 NLNKDDKIIL
+1917 NLNKNDKIIL
-1927 YVGAEAANYTNKK
+1927 YIGAEAANYTNER

-1950 PFIDELDKSTAIK
+1950 PFIDELDESTATK

-2001 IKKDSKY
+2001 ITKDSKY

-2036 LLGKNEEFKLHKN
+2036 LLGKNEEFNLHKN

-2092 KVFGANTKRNQRVDG
+2092 KIFGANTKRDQRADG

-2114 AYGLFVLNNFNL
+2114 AYGLFVLNNFDL
-2126 QMDGTSNG
+2126 KMDGTSNG
-2134 VFGGIAKERYEFKND
+2134 VFGGIAKERYEFNND

-2184 SAREMKRYTLN
+2184 SAREMKRYTLD

-2218 YKFNS
+2218 YKFDS

-2233 DLGYGIIENI
+2233 DLGYGIIDNI

-2265 NLGIELGYT
+2265 DLGIELGYT

-2279 NSYFNILLDSKIY
+2279 NSYFNILLDSRIY

-2299 KANNLARFKDAN
+2299 RANNLARFKDTN

-2358 DLRIKF
+2358 DLRVKF

>member
-1 MQKNI
+1 MQKSI

-19 SLSAKSIIPHFTTG
+19 SLSAKSSIIPHFTTC

-38 SYQIGINWLWLKQK
+38 SYQIGVNWLWLKQK
-52 SPNSFS
+52 SPNHF
-58 NNIDCLNHDG
+58 LNKTNGQTNED
-68 LTTKTKNGDYIDKNL
+68 LTTKIRNGDYVDKNL
-83 LKRHITEIENQEF
+83 LKKHITEIENEK
-96 LLGSGYE
+96 LLLSSGYE
-103 VPHFLAFNKSGGSEL
+103 IPHFLAKNKSGGNEL
-118 KIINFD
+118 KITNFN
-124 PIGLAKDIIIKKPS
+124 PVIIEKEISIKKPS
-138 YGDKDWNLEDML
+138 YGDKDWILEDML

-175 PKQINDININLVGS
+175 PKQINDIDINLVGS

-202 EMENEYDKQSNF
+202 EMEDQYEKQSNF

-270 GSKNIKNDMG
+270 GSKNINDDMG

-308 PEPSN
+308 PESN
-313 GNYDREYGFTVVMET
+313 GDYDREYGFTVVMET
-328 YPNEEE
+328 YPNE
-334 DGFGNNII
+334 DDFNYII
-342 NFNTANIDM
+342 NFDTANIDM
-351 INEEL
+351 INEKL
-356 VKKNEDK
+356 ANEDK
-363 IDYNLPYFMP
+363 IDDNLPYFMP
-373 KDLEIGGQTDKSK
+373 KDLVIGGETDKSK
-386 VPLVYFENDGTVE
+386 VPLVYFENEGTVE
-399 IGKNAKGFL
+399 IADKAKGFL
-408 MTVVNFASNKLYI
+408 MTVVNAPSNKLYI
-421 ANNKGNIVLLPR
+421 ANNKGSIVLLPR
-433 DDEKKKA
+433 YDESKKA

-447 DIEQWEEDTEGN
+447 DIEQEPDT
-459 IIKEH
+459 KEH

-475 FGSYTMGFLATA
+475 FGSHTMGFLATA
-487 FTGGGGSLK
+487 FANAYSPGSLK

-511 GAKSIGI
+511 GANSIGI

-548 FYNENNALNKKNKS
+548 FYNENNALNKDNKS

-576 TKDYK
+576 TEDYY

-595 KEGKKFKSQSNTT
+595 KEGKNFKPQSNKAS
-608 GNDERSV
+608 NDERSV
-615 DNAIAIVYNAKKP
+615 DNAIAIVYNANEP
-628 SSAMDLVKTDIQIN
+628 LSVMDLVKTDIQIN
-642 ANSTSGIGIY
+642 ANSTNGIGIY
-652 AKNGTIKLSGEENI
+652 AKNGTIKLLDENSYAK
-666 GDEIKDSFDG
+666 IKDSFDE
-676 KIVDKIKENFKN
+676 KIVNKINENFKN
-688 DTNHVINING
+688 RANHVINING
-698 GKNNVALYSANDES
+698 GKNNVALYSADKS
-712 EIMYNG
+712 KIIYNG
-718 NININGGKDFEGK
+718 DININGGKDFEGR

-743 NGKIEFQGNLNVG
+743 HGEIEFQGKLNVG
-756 KDGSLITSNAIIYS
+756 KDDSLITSNAVVYS
-770 DNAKVIIK
+770 DDAEVTIK
-778 NGSDINM
+778 KDSTINM
-785 YLADNSNGFYALNSL
+785 NLADNSNGFYALNSL
-800 NPNIQSSQP
+800 NPTNPNPQNSQS
-809 QIKIEEGVTVNL
+809 QIKIEEGVNVKL

-826 GITAGNGG
+826 GIVAGNGG
-834 HIDISGAN
+834 YIDLSGAT
-842 INATGLKSALASIA
+842 IEATGLKSALASIA
-856 DGTNTSYINAEKAT
+856 TNASYINAEKAI

-882 SQNNAKINLNN
+882 SQNNAKINLDN
-893 ATIKLKGNS
+893 ATIKLNGNS
-902 YGVALDYDKA
+902 YGIALDYDKA
-912 NNTYDVKGLKG
+912 NNTYDVKGLMG
-923 KVNIKPLS
+923 KVKIKPLS

-943 DLRSSLFNDEGSAL
+943 DLQSSLFKDEGSAL
-957 NLQDEDTI
+957 NLKYEGTI
-965 GAFRYKIDRSDPNG
+965 GGGSFSYEIDRSDPNG

-998 IDKSLAGKKGDKISK
+998 IDKSLAGQKGDKISDMK
-1013 MQTNDEKIAF
+1013 TDDEKIAF

-1028 IKIQRANITL
+1028 IKIQRAKITL

-1070 NAKNKD
+1070 NATKKD

-1102 LYIDFGRVN
+1102 LYIDFGKVN
-1111 TDKSSLIKV
+1111 TDKSSEIKV

-1139 NDGTIQTDS
+1139 NGGTIQTDS

-1159 NTRPYSRAFI
+1159 NTGPYSRAFI
-1169 KQIGGDSK
+1169 DQ
-1177 LNGFITNNGDI
+1177 NGFIINNGDI

-1201 NNFNKVQNAYT
+1201 NNLNKDKSAYT
-1212 ATNNKNINVNAANS
+1212 ATNKKNINVNAAKS
-1226 MAMASSYSTLINK
+1226 IAMASSNSALSNE

-1245 KNSSS
+1245 ENSDS
-1250 SIAMYGKEFQD
+1250 SIAMYGKDLQGE
-1261 EAQAINSSSTLKNS
+1261 SSSILKNS
-1275 GLISINSNHSTGMLN
+1275 GLISINSNHSAGMLN
-1290 KSVNNDSSTQLLD
+1290 KSVNNGSSTQLL
-1303 GGKIIS
+1303 GGGEITS
-1309 SKDASKVT
+1309 SKNTSKVT

-1343 ANNSSNINIEENAE
+1343 ANNSSNVNIEENAK
-1357 INISDDSIVL
+1357 ISVGDESIIL
-1367 YSKSDDDTDIKYNIK
+1367 YSKSGDKTSINYNIK
-1382 NTEILGKNQ
+1382 NTEISGKNQ
-1391 TAIYLENSKENA
+1391 TAIYLENITQNA

-1414 NVKGENSKALRL
+1414 NVNGEDSKALHL

-1432 SNYTFDDIAF
+1432 SNYTFNDIAF

-1453 AEGST
+1453 AENST
-1458 NISLGANSKIN
+1458 NVNLGANSKIN

-1483 DSDNETLTI
+1483 GNNDETLTI
-1492 TNKGT
+1492 TNEGT

-1511 AAIALFSPGIAINNG
+1511 AAIALFSPGIAINKG

-1536 MYGIENKNVNLQN
+1536 MYGIDYEKVNLQN
-1549 EGEININKNAVAMY
+1549 ENEININKNAVAMY

-1575 NVNGENGVGMYAK
+1575 NINGENGVGMYAK
-1588 KGSLINSGEILA
+1588 NGSLINSGEILA
-1600 NSQGAGMFSDEDA
+1600 NSQGIGMFGNEDT
-1613 KILNLN
+1613 KVSNLN
-1619 KILLNKENS
+1619 KILLNNKNS
-1628 IGIYTK
+1628 VGIYTK

-1646 GDSSVGIFAKNILN
+1646 GDSSIGIFAKNILN
-1660 EGVIDFNSKG
+1660 EGVIDLNSKG

-1679 MGKNIKNTGTI
+1679 VGDNIINTGTI
-1690 NLNKEYEIGMY
+1690 NLNKEYEVGMY
-1701 GVGTSTNKAILTN
+1701 GVGTSADRAILIN
-1714 DGVINLNANN
+1714 DGAINLNANN

-1744 AQNSIGIYANN
+1744 AKNSIGIYADN

-1803 IDITL
+1803 INIAL
-1808 PGIASFSPN
+1808 PGIASFRPN

-1826 VDIAVN
+1826 VDIEVN
-1832 KNTKDFEDF
+1832 KNTQNFEDF
-1841 NIKYDNETYN
+1841 NVKYDNKIYN
-1851 TENSVKLSKSQIA
+1851 TQNSVKLSNSQIA
-1864 NNLDLSLSNKTTNI
+1864 NNLDLSFLNKTTNI

-1883 LDNKSKEKRVKNN
+1883 LDNKSKKKSVKKN

-1917 NLNKDDKIIL
+1917 KLNKNDKIIL
-1927 YVGAEAANYTNKK
+1927 YVGAEAANYTNER

-1950 PFIDELDKSTAIK
+1950 PFIDELDKSTATK

-2001 IKKDSKY
+2001 ITKDSKY
-2008 KDLYIALDKKY
+2008 KDLYIELDKKY

-2036 LLGKNEEFKLHKN
+2036 LLGKNEEFNLHKN

-2058 ASTQTRAYSSADIY
+2058 ASTQTRAYSSAEIY

-2092 KVFGANTKRNQRVDG
+2092 KIFGANTKRDQRADG

-2134 VFGGIAKERYEFKND
+2134 VFGGIAKERYEFNND

-2184 SAREMKRYTLN
+2184 SAREMKRYTLD

-2218 YKFNS
+2218 YKFDS

-2233 DLGYGIIENI
+2233 DLGYGIIDNI

-2299 KANNLARFKDAN
+2299 RANNLARFKDTN

-2358 DLRIKF
+2358 DLRVKF

>member
-6 FLKVLIL
+6 FLKVLVL
-13 LLSTHI
+13 VLGTQM

-38 SYQIGINWLWLKQK
+38 SYQIGVNWLWLKQK

-58 NNIDCLNHDG
+58 NNIDGSNHDG

-83 LKRHITEIENQEF
+83 LKKHITEIENEK
-96 LLGSGYE
+96 LLLSSGYE
-103 VPHFLAFNKSGGSEL
+103 IPHFLAKNKSGGNEL

-138 YGDKDWNLEDML
+138 YENNNWNLKDML
-150 PKTNSTNPFF
+150 PNANSTNPFF

-167 VSVPDVKT
+167 VFVPNVNK
-175 PKQINDININLVGS
+175 PKPINNININLVGS

-202 EMENEYDKQSNF
+202 KMEDQYEKQSNF

-230 FKNDYFANRNDGI
+230 FKDNNFEKRNDGI
-243 LKIKDYKVTKPLFY
+243 LKIKDYQVTKPLFY
-257 KEGELENQPSSQE
+257 NEGELEHKDPSEE
-270 GSKNIKNDMG
+270 GSTDIKKDMG

-293 FKEGVKIYTD
+293 FKKGVKIYTD
-303 SQNYN
+303 SKSYN
-308 PEPSN
+308 PESSIVSN
-313 GNYDREYGFTVVMET
+313 GYDREYGFTVVMET
-328 YPNEEE
+328 YPNEEYNYNLYK
-334 DGFGNNII
+334 DII
-342 NFNTANIDM
+342 NFETADIGK
-351 INEEL
+351 INDKL
-356 VKKNEDK
+356 ANDEDK
-363 IDYNLPYFMP
+363 IDDNLTYFMP
-373 KDLEIGGQTDKSK
+373 KDLEIGGQKDKSK
-386 VPLVYFENDGTVE
+386 VPLVYFENEGTVE
-399 IGKNAKGFL
+399 IADKAKGFL
-408 MTVVNFASNKLYI
+408 MTVVNLASNKLYI
-421 ANNKGNIVLLPR
+421 ANNKGSIVLLPR
-433 DDEKKKA
+433 YDEDQKA
-440 AAFFYSP
+440 AVFFYSP
-447 DIEQWEEDTEGN
+447 DIGQEPDT
-459 IIKEH
+459 KEH

-475 FGSYTMGFLATA
+475 FGSHTMGFLATA
-487 FTGGGGSLK
+487 AFEDDYGGSLK

-523 KGDLGIGSSVHAFK
+523 KGDLGTGSNVHAFK

-548 FYNENNALNKKNKS
+548 FYNENNTLNKDNKS

-576 TKDYK
+576 TDDYK
-581 SKIADENLEIKEDG
+581 SKIANDKLDIKEDG
-595 KEGKKFKSQSNTT
+595 EEGKIFKSQSNTT

-615 DNAIAIVYNAKKP
+615 DNAIAIVYDANKP
-628 SSAMDLVKTDIQIN
+628 SSVMDLAKTDIQIN
-642 ANSTSGIGIY
+642 ANSTNGIGIY
-652 AKNGTIKLSGEENI
+652 AKNGTIKLSGENNDAKI
-666 GDEIKDSFDG
+666 IDSFDE
-676 KIVDKIKENFKN
+676 KIVNKINENFKN

-902 YGVALDYDKA
+902 YGIALDYDKA
-912 NNTYDVKGLKG
+912 TSNYDVKGLMG
-923 KVNIKPLS
+923 KVKIEPLS
-931 DKVNLFTIKDYK
+931 DKVNLFTIKGYK
-943 DLRSSLFNDEGSAL
+943 DLQSSLFKDEVSAL
-957 NLQDEDTI
+957 NLKDQNNI
-965 GAFRYKIDRSDPNG
+965 GGFSYEIDRSDSNG

-984 ALIDGLENFLIDSD
+984 ALIDGLENFLIDSN
-998 IDKSLAGKKGDKISK
+998 IDKSLAGQKGDKISK
-1013 MQTNDEKIAF
+1013 MQTDDEKIAF

-1046 DMNKDELKNLS
+1046 DMNENELKNLS
-1057 MSKPFAIAVSAGP
+1057 MNKPFAIAVSAGP

-1076 ETSITLKDNSKV
+1076 ETSITLKDKSEV
-1088 IVDSKDQKEDAGVG
+1088 IVDRKEKQKEAGVG

-1111 TDKSSLIKV
+1111 TEKNSLIKV

-1125 ENATGIYAVSSDVT
+1125 KKATGIYAVSSDVT
-1139 NDGTIQTDS
+1139 NGGTIQTDS

-1159 NTRPYSRAFI
+1159 NPEQPYSQAFI
-1169 KQIGGDSK
+1169 KQIGANQLRSSIIND
-1177 LNGFITNNGDI
+1177 GDI
-1188 VVNGERSAGIYVD
+1188 VINGERSAGIYVD
-1201 NNFNKVQNAYT
+1201 NNLNEDQNAYT
-1212 ATNNKNINVNAANS
+1212 ATNKENINVNAANS
-1226 MAMASSYSTLINK
+1226 MAMASSNSTLTNE

-1245 KNSSS
+1245 NKSDS
-1250 SIAMYGKEFQD
+1250 SIAMYGKEFQN

-1275 GLISINSNHSTGMLN
+1275 GLISINSNHSAGMLN

-1343 ANNSSNINIEENAE
+1343 ANNSSNVNIEENAE
-1357 INISDDSIVL
+1357 ISVGDESIIL
-1367 YSKSDDDTDIKYNIK
+1367 YSKSNDKTNINYNIK
-1382 NTEILGKNQ
+1382 NTEISDKNQ
-1391 TAIYLENSKENA
+1391 TAIYLENITQNA
-1403 NKLTLVPNSVF
+1403 NKLILVPNSVF
-1414 NVKGENSKALRL
+1414 NVKGENSKALHL

-1432 SNYTFDDIAF
+1432 SNYTFDDITF

-1453 AEGST
+1453 AEGNT
-1458 NISLGANSKIN
+1458 NVSLGVNSKIN

-1483 DSDNETLTI
+1483 DSDNKTI
-1492 TNKGT
+1492 TIANKGT

-1511 AAIALFSPGIAINNG
+1511 AAIALFSPGIAINKG

-1549 EGEININKNAVAMY
+1549 EDEININKNAVAMY
-1563 IKNGAATNSGKI
+1563 IKDGAATNSGNI
-1575 NVNGENGVGMYAK
+1575 NINGENGVGMYAK

-1600 NSQGAGMFSDEDA
+1600 NSQSIGMFGNGDTKVS
-1613 KILNLN
+1613 NLN
-1619 KILLNKENS
+1619 KILLNNENS
-1628 IGIYTK
+1628 VGIYTK
-1634 NEAVNKGNISLL
+1634 NKAVNKGNISLL
-1646 GDSSVGIFAKNILN
+1646 GDSSIGIFAKNILN
-1660 EGVIDFNSKG
+1660 EGVIDLNSKG

-1679 MGKNIKNTGTI
+1679 VGENIINTGTI
-1690 NLNKEYEIGMY
+1690 NLNKKYEVGMY
-1701 GVGTSTNKAILTN
+1701 GVGTSTNKAVLTN
-1714 DGVINLNANN
+1714 DGAINLNANN

-1733 DIKNSGDINVN
+1733 DVKNSGDININ
-1744 AQNSIGIYANN
+1744 AQDSIGIYADN

-1803 IDITL
+1803 IDIAL

-1826 VDIAVN
+1826 VDIEVN
-1832 KNTKDFEDF
+1832 KNTQNFEDF
-1841 NIKYDNETYN
+1841 NVKYDNKIYN
-1851 TENSVKLSKSQIA
+1851 TQNSVKLSNSQIA
-1864 NNLDLSLSNKTTNI
+1864 NNLDLSFLNKTTNI

-1883 LDNKSKEKRVKNN
+1883 LDNKSKKKRVKKN

-1927 YVGAEAANYTNKK
+1927 YIGAEAANYTNER

-1950 PFIDELDKSTAIK
+1950 PFIDELDKSTATK

-2036 LLGKNEEFKLHKN
+2036 LLGKNEEFNLHKN

-2092 KVFGANTKRNQRVDG
+2092 KIFGANTKRDQRVDG

-2114 AYGLFVLNNFNL
+2114 AYGLFVLNNFDL
-2126 QMDGTSNG
+2126 KMDGTSNG

-2171 EEVNHLLKIAATG
+2171 EEVNHLLKISATG
-2184 SAREMKRYTLN
+2184 STREMKRYTLD

-2218 YKFNS
+2218 YKFDS

-2233 DLGYGIIENI
+2233 DLGYGIIDNI

-2265 NLGIELGYT
+2265 NLGVELGYT

-2279 NSYFNILLDSKIY
+2279 NSYFNVLLDSKIY

-2299 KANNLARFKDAN
+2299 RANNLARFKDTN

>member
-1 MQKNI
+1 M
-6 FLKVLIL
+6 
-13 LLSTHI
+13 
-19 SLSAKSIIPHFTTG
+19 
-33 LDDNH
+33 
-38 SYQIGINWLWLKQK
+38 
-52 SPNSFS
+52 
-58 NNIDCLNHDG
+58 
-68 LTTKTKNGDYIDKNL
+68 
-83 LKRHITEIENQEF
+83 ITRN
-96 LLGSGYE
+96 
-103 VPHFLAFNKSGGSEL
+103 A
-118 KIINFD
+118 
-124 PIGLAKDIIIKKPS
+124 
-138 YGDKDWNLEDML
+138 
-150 PKTNSTNPFF
+150 
-160 DIPVASP
+160 
-167 VSVPDVKT
+167 
-175 PKQINDININLVGS
+175 
-189 GVVLYSDAYYLNT
+189 VVYSDDA
-202 EMENEYDKQSNF
+202 
-214 SQVTFEKGT
+214 
-223 FLKISPD
+223 
-230 FKNDYFANRNDGI
+230 
-243 LKIKDYKVTKPLFY
+243 KVT
-257 KEGELENQPSSQE
+257 
-270 GSKNIKNDMG
+270 
-280 HFLNAIRTAPYTK
+280 
-293 FKEGVKIYTD
+293 
-303 SQNYN
+303 
-308 PEPSN
+308 
-313 GNYDREYGFTVVMET
+313 
-328 YPNEEE
+328 
-334 DGFGNNII
+334 
-342 NFNTANIDM
+342 
-351 INEEL
+351 
-356 VKKNEDK
+356 
-363 IDYNLPYFMP
+363 
-373 KDLEIGGQTDKSK
+373 
-386 VPLVYFENDGTVE
+386 
-399 IGKNAKGFL
+399 
-408 MTVVNFASNKLYI
+408 
-421 ANNKGNIVLLPR
+421 
-433 DDEKKKA
+433 
-440 AAFFYSP
+440 
-447 DIEQWEEDTEGN
+447 
-459 IIKEH
+459 
-464 IINVNT
+464 
-470 GDINL
+470 
-475 FGSYTMGFLATA
+475 
-487 FTGGGGSLK
+487 
-496 DSILSF
+496 
-502 INDGNLIVN
+502 
-511 GAKSIGI
+511 
-518 AIAGD
+518 
-523 KGDLGIGSSVHAFK
+523 
-537 PITLR
+537 
-542 GDETIG
+542 
-548 FYNENNALNKKNKS
+548 
-562 FNTMKII
+562 
-569 IADKGNE
+569 
-576 TKDYK
+576 
-581 SKIADENLEIKEDG
+581 
-595 KEGKKFKSQSNTT
+595 
-608 GNDERSV
+608 
-615 DNAIAIVYNAKKP
+615 
-628 SSAMDLVKTDIQIN
+628 
-642 ANSTSGIGIY
+642 
-652 AKNGTIKLSGEENI
+652 
-666 GDEIKDSFDG
+666 
-676 KIVDKIKENFKN
+676 
-688 DTNHVINING
+688 
-698 GKNNVALYSANDES
+698 
-712 EIMYNG
+712 
-718 NININGGKDFEGK
+718 
-731 ESTDNRAILATD
+731 
-743 NGKIEFQGNLNVG
+743 
-756 KDGSLITSNAIIYS
+756 
-770 DNAKVIIK
+770 IK

-785 YLADNSNGFYALNSL
+785 YLADNSNGFYASNSL
-800 NPNIQSSQP
+800 NPTNQNPQNSQP
-809 QIKIEEGVTVNL
+809 QIKIEKKVAVNL

-834 HIDISGAN
+834 HIDLSGAT
-842 INATGLKSALASIA
+842 INATGLKSALASI
-856 DGTNTSYINAEKAT
+856 GNTSYINAQNAV
-870 ITYDGDSYATYS
+870 INYNGDSYATYS
-882 SQNNAKINLNN
+882 SQKNAKIDLNK
-893 ATIKLKGNS
+893 ATINLKGNS
-902 YGVALDYDKA
+902 YGIALDYDKA
-912 NNTYDVKGLKG
+912 NNTYDVKGLMG

-931 DKVNLFTIKDYK
+931 DKVNLFTIKDYN
-943 DLRSSLFNDEGSAL
+943 DLRSSRFNNEDGAL
-957 NLQDEDTI
+957 NLEDEGTI
-965 GAFRYKIDRSDPNG
+965 GVGTFSYKIDRSDPNG

-1046 DMNKDELKNLS
+1046 IMDETELKNLS

-1070 NAKNKD
+1070 NAKKKN

-1088 IVDSKDQKEDAGVG
+1088 IVNSKDQKEAGVG

-1111 TDKSSLIKV
+1111 TDKSSSIKV

-1125 ENATGIYAVSSDVT
+1125 KNATGIYAVSSDVT
-1139 NDGTIQTDS
+1139 NDGTIQTNS

-1159 NTRPYSRAFI
+1159 NTKPYSRAFI
-1169 KQIGGDSK
+1169 KQIGGDSN

-1201 NNFNKVQNAYT
+1201 NNFNKVQNSYT
-1212 ATNNKNINVNAANS
+1212 GTNNKNINVNAANS
-1226 MAMASSYSTLINK
+1226 MAMASSYSTLTNK

-1245 KNSSS
+1245 NKSDS
-1250 SIAMYGKEFQD
+1250 SIAMYGKEFQN

-1275 GLISINSNHSTGMLN
+1275 GLISINSNHSAGMLN

-1330 TIDLKGKN
+1330 TINLRGKN

-1343 ANNSSNINIEENAE
+1343 ANNSSKVNIEENAK
-1357 INISDDSIVL
+1357 ISVGDESIIL
-1367 YSKSDDDTDIKYNIK
+1367 YSKSGDKTSINYNIK
-1382 NTEILGKNQ
+1382 NTEISGKNQ
-1391 TAIYLENSKENA
+1391 TAIYLENITQNA

-1414 NVKGENSKALRL
+1414 NVNGENSKALHL
-1426 KSIGNP
+1426 KSMGNP

-1453 AEGST
+1453 AEGNT
-1458 NISLGANSKIN
+1458 NVSLGANSKIN

-1483 DSDNETLTI
+1483 ENNNETLTI
-1492 TNKGT
+1492 TNEGT

-1600 NSQGAGMFSDEDA
+1600 SSQGAGMFSDEDA

-1619 KILLNKENS
+1619 KILLNNKNS

-1660 EGVIDFNSKG
+1660 EGVINLSSKG

-1679 MGKNIKNTGTI
+1679 VGENIKNTGTI
-1690 NLNKEYEIGMY
+1690 NLNKKYEVGMY
-1701 GVGTSTNKAILTN
+1701 GVGTSTDRAILTN

-1724 QIGMYAKFA
+1724 TIVMYAKFA

-1803 IDITL
+1803 IDIAL

-1878 EIPKN
+1878 EIPVN
-1883 LDNKSKEKRVKNN
+1883 LDNKSKKKRVKNN

-1911 PIKGLD
+1911 PIKGLG
-1917 NLNKDDKIIL
+1917 NLSKNDKIIL
-1927 YVGAEAANYTNKK
+1927 YIGAEAANYTNKK

-1950 PFIDELDKSTAIK
+1950 PFIDELDKSTATK

-2036 LLGKNEEFKLHKN
+2036 LLGKNEEFNLHKN

-2072 DREFNDLMRWDTNT
+2072 DIEFNDLMRWDTNT

-2092 KVFGANTKRNQRVDG
+2092 KVFGANTKRDQRVDG

-2126 QMDGTSNG
+2126 KMDGTSNG

-2184 SAREMKRYTLN
+2184 SAREMKRYTLD

-2204 YTLGFDVKN
+2204 YTLGFDFKN

-2218 YKFNS
+2218 YKFDS

-2233 DLGYGIIENI
+2233 DLGYGIIDNI

-2265 NLGIELGYT
+2265 NIGVELGYT

-2279 NSYFNILLDSKIY
+2279 SSYFNILLDSKIY

-2299 KANNLARFKDAN
+2299 RANNLARFKDAN

-2358 DLRIKF
+2358 DLRVKF

>member
-1 MQKNI
+1 MN
-6 FLKVLIL
+6 
-13 LLSTHI
+13 
-19 SLSAKSIIPHFTTG
+19 
-33 LDDNH
+33 
-38 SYQIGINWLWLKQK
+38 
-52 SPNSFS
+52 
-58 NNIDCLNHDG
+58 
-68 LTTKTKNGDYIDKNL
+68 
-83 LKRHITEIENQEF
+83 
-96 LLGSGYE
+96 
-103 VPHFLAFNKSGGSEL
+103 
-118 KIINFD
+118 
-124 PIGLAKDIIIKKPS
+124 
-138 YGDKDWNLEDML
+138 
-150 PKTNSTNPFF
+150 
-160 DIPVASP
+160 
-167 VSVPDVKT
+167 
-175 PKQINDININLVGS
+175 
-189 GVVLYSDAYYLNT
+189 
-202 EMENEYDKQSNF
+202 
-214 SQVTFEKGT
+214 
-223 FLKISPD
+223 
-230 FKNDYFANRNDGI
+230 
-243 LKIKDYKVTKPLFY
+243 
-257 KEGELENQPSSQE
+257 
-270 GSKNIKNDMG
+270 
-280 HFLNAIRTAPYTK
+280 
-293 FKEGVKIYTD
+293 
-303 SQNYN
+303 
-308 PEPSN
+308 
-313 GNYDREYGFTVVMET
+313 
-328 YPNEEE
+328 
-334 DGFGNNII
+334 
-342 NFNTANIDM
+342 
-351 INEEL
+351 
-356 VKKNEDK
+356 
-363 IDYNLPYFMP
+363 
-373 KDLEIGGQTDKSK
+373 
-386 VPLVYFENDGTVE
+386 
-399 IGKNAKGFL
+399 
-408 MTVVNFASNKLYI
+408 
-421 ANNKGNIVLLPR
+421 
-433 DDEKKKA
+433 
-440 AAFFYSP
+440 
-447 DIEQWEEDTEGN
+447 
-459 IIKEH
+459 
-464 IINVNT
+464 
-470 GDINL
+470 
-475 FGSYTMGFLATA
+475 
-487 FTGGGGSLK
+487 
-496 DSILSF
+496 
-502 INDGNLIVN
+502 
-511 GAKSIGI
+511 
-518 AIAGD
+518 
-523 KGDLGIGSSVHAFK
+523 
-537 PITLR
+537 
-542 GDETIG
+542 
-548 FYNENNALNKKNKS
+548 
-562 FNTMKII
+562 
-569 IADKGNE
+569 
-576 TKDYK
+576 
-581 SKIADENLEIKEDG
+581 
-595 KEGKKFKSQSNTT
+595 
-608 GNDERSV
+608 
-615 DNAIAIVYNAKKP
+615 
-628 SSAMDLVKTDIQIN
+628 
-642 ANSTSGIGIY
+642 
-652 AKNGTIKLSGEENI
+652 
-666 GDEIKDSFDG
+666 
-676 KIVDKIKENFKN
+676 
-688 DTNHVINING
+688 
-698 GKNNVALYSANDES
+698 
-712 EIMYNG
+712 
-718 NININGGKDFEGK
+718 
-731 ESTDNRAILATD
+731 
-743 NGKIEFQGNLNVG
+743 
-756 KDGSLITSNAIIYS
+756 
-770 DNAKVIIK
+770 
-778 NGSDINM
+778 
-785 YLADNSNGFYALNSL
+785 LADNSNGFYALNPTNT
-800 NPNIQSSQP
+800 NPQNSQP
-809 QIKIEEGVTVNL
+809 QIKIEEGIEVNL

-826 GITAGNGG
+826 GIVAGSGG
-834 HIDISGAN
+834 YIDLEGAT
-842 INATGLKSALASIA
+842 INAKGLKSALASI
-856 DGTNTSYINAEKAT
+856 GNTSYINAEDAI

-882 SQNNAKINLNN
+882 SQKEAKINLNN

-902 YGVALDYDKA
+902 YGIALDYDKA
-912 NNTYDVKGLKG
+912 NKTYDVKGLMG
-923 KVNIKPLS
+923 KVKIEPLS
-931 DKVNLFTIKDYK
+931 DKVNIFTIKGYEN
-943 DLRSSLFNDEGSAL
+943 LQTSLFKNEDGAL
-957 NLQDEDTI
+957 NLKDQGTI
-965 GAFRYKIDRSDPNG
+965 RGGSFSYEIDRDNPDG
-979 AKATL
+979 KKATL
-984 ALIDGLENFLIDSD
+984 ALIDGLKNFLIDSN
-998 IDKSLAGKKGDKISK
+998 IDKSLAGQKGDKISDMK
-1013 MQTNDEKIAF
+1013 TDDEKIAF

-1046 DMNKDELKNLS
+1046 DMNENELKNLS

-1070 NAKNKD
+1070 NVTKKD

-1102 LYIDFGRVN
+1102 LYIDFGKVN
-1111 TDKSSLIKV
+1111 TDKSSEIKV

-1125 ENATGIYAVSSDVT
+1125 KNATGIYAVSSDVT
-1139 NDGTIQTDS
+1139 NGGTIQTDS

-1159 NTRPYSRAFI
+1159 NTKPYSRSI
-1169 KQIGGDSK
+1169 DQ
-1177 LNGFITNNGDI
+1177 NGFIINNGDI

-1201 NNFNKVQNAYT
+1201 NNLNEDQNAYT
-1212 ATNNKNINVNAANS
+1212 ATNKENINVNAANS
-1226 MAMASSYSTLINK
+1226 MAMASSNSTLTNE

-1245 KNSSS
+1245 EYSDS
-1250 SIAMYGKEFQD
+1250 SIAMYGKEFQN
-1261 EAQAINSSSTLKNS
+1261 EAQNTKSRSTLKNS
-1275 GLISINSNHSTGMLN
+1275 GRISINSNHSAGMLN
-1290 KSVNNDSSTQLLD
+1290 KSVINDSSTQLLD
-1303 GGKIIS
+1303 GGRIIS

-1317 AISGKNIDVKNGS
+1317 AISGKNIDVENGS
-1330 TIDLKGKN
+1330 KIDLRGKN

-1343 ANNSSNINIEENAE
+1343 ADNSSIVNVKENAQ
-1357 INISDDSIVL
+1357 ISVGDDSIIL
-1367 YSKSDDDTDIKYNIK
+1367 YSKSNDRTNINYNIK

-1414 NVKGENSKALRL
+1414 NVKGENSKALHL
-1426 KSIGNP
+1426 KSMGNP
-1432 SNYTFDDIAF
+1432 SNYTFDDITF
-1442 NLKGK
+1442 NLKEK

-1453 AEGST
+1453 AEGNT
-1458 NISLGANSKIN
+1458 NVSLGANSKIN

-1483 DSDNETLTI
+1483 DSGNETLTI

-1511 AAIALFSPGIAINNG
+1511 AAIALFSPGIAINKG

-1536 MYGIENKNVNLQN
+1536 MYGIDKEKVNLQN
-1549 EGEININKNAVAMY
+1549 ENEININKNAVAMY
-1563 IKNGAATNSGKI
+1563 IKNGAATNSGNI
-1575 NVNGENGVGMYAK
+1575 NINGENGVGMYAK

-1600 NSQGAGMFSDEDA
+1600 NSQSIGMFGNEDT
-1613 KILNLN
+1613 KVSNLN
-1619 KILLNKENS
+1619 KILLNNENS
-1628 IGIYTK
+1628 VGIYTK
-1634 NEAVNKGNISLL
+1634 NKAVNKGNISLL
-1646 GDSSVGIFAKNILN
+1646 GDSSIGIFAKNILN
-1660 EGVIDFNSKG
+1660 EGVIDLNSKG

-1679 MGKNIKNTGTI
+1679 VGDNIINTGTI
-1690 NLNKEYEIGMY
+1690 NLNKEYEVGMY
-1701 GVGTSTNKAILTN
+1701 GVGTSTNKAVLTN
-1714 DGVINLNANN
+1714 DRTINLNANN

-1733 DIKNSGDINVN
+1733 DVKNSGDINVN
-1744 AQNSIGIYANN
+1744 AQNSIGIYADN

-1883 LDNKSKEKRVKNN
+1883 LDNKSKEKRVKKN

-1905 GVNLTK
+1905 GVKVTK

-1927 YVGAEAANYTNKK
+1927 YIGAEAANYTNKK

-1950 PFIDELDKSTAIK
+1950 PFIDELDKSAATK

-1981 AKNNHKIK
+1981 AKNSHKIK

-2001 IKKDSKY
+2001 ITKDSKY

-2058 ASTQTRAYSSADIY
+2058 ASTQTRAYSSAEIY

-2092 KVFGANTKRNQRVDG
+2092 KVFGANTKRDQRADG

-2114 AYGLFVLNNFNL
+2114 AYGLFVLNNFDL

-2134 VFGGIAKERYEFKND
+2134 VFGGIAKERYEFNND

-2171 EEVNHLLKIAATG
+2171 EEVNHLLKISATG
-2184 SAREMKRYTLN
+2184 STREMKRYTLD

-2218 YKFNS
+2218 YKFDS

-2233 DLGYGIIENI
+2233 DLGYGIIDNI

-2279 NSYFNILLDSKIY
+2279 NSYFNVLLDSKIY

-2299 KANNLARFKDAN
+2299 RANNLARFKDAS

-2358 DLRIKF
+2358 DLRVKF

>member
-1 MQKNI
+1 MQKSI
-6 FLKVLIL
+6 FLKVLVL
-13 LLSTHI
+13 LLGTQM

-38 SYQIGINWLWLKQK
+38 SYQIGVNWLWLKQK
-52 SPNSFS
+52 SS
-58 NNIDCLNHDG
+58 NHFLNKTNGQTSED
-68 LTTKTKNGDYIDKNL
+68 LTTKIRNGDYVDKNL
-83 LKRHITEIENQEF
+83 LKKHITEIENEK
-96 LLGSGYE
+96 LLLSSGYE
-103 VPHFLAFNKSGGSEL
+103 IPHFLAKNKSGGSEL

-138 YGDKDWNLEDML
+138 YGDKDWNLKDML
-150 PKTNSTNPFF
+150 PKANSTNPLF
-160 DIPVASP
+160 DIPVTSQVP
-167 VSVPDVKT
+167 VSDVKK
-175 PKQINDININLVGS
+175 PKPINDININLVGS

-202 EMENEYDKQSNF
+202 EMEDQYEKQSNF

-230 FKNDYFANRNDGI
+230 FKKDEYYDRNDGI

-257 KEGELENQPSSQE
+257 NEGELENKPSSEE
-270 GSKNIKNDMG
+270 GSTDIKKDMG

-293 FKEGVKIYTD
+293 FKKGVKIYTD
-303 SQNYN
+303 SQDYN
-308 PEPSN
+308 TEAPDS
-313 GNYDREYGFTVVMET
+313 YDREYGFTVVMET
-328 YPNEEE
+328 YPNKDSFDETT
-334 DGFGNNII
+334 
-342 NFNTANIDM
+342 NFKTANIGE
-351 INEEL
+351 INKEL
-356 VKKNEDK
+356 ANEDK
-363 IDYNLPYFMP
+363 IDDNLPYFMP
-373 KDLEIGGQTDKSK
+373 KDLVIGGQKDKSK
-386 VPLVYFENDGTVE
+386 VPLVYFENEGTVE
-399 IGKNAKGFL
+399 IADKAKGFL
-408 MTVVNFASNKLYI
+408 MTVVFDPASNKLYI

-433 DDEKKKA
+433 YVEDQKA

-447 DIEQWEEDTEGN
+447 DIRQEEDT
-459 IIKEH
+459 KEH

-475 FGSYTMGFLATA
+475 FGSHTMGFLATA
-487 FTGGGGSLK
+487 FTGGFDGGGSLK

-523 KGDLGIGSSVHAFK
+523 KGDLGMGSNVHAFK

-542 GDETIG
+542 GDKTIG
-548 FYNENNALNKKNKS
+548 FYNENNTLNEGNKS

-576 TKDYK
+576 TEDYY
-581 SKIADENLEIKEDG
+581 SKIADKNLEIKEDG
-595 KEGKKFKSQSNTT
+595 EEGKEFEPQSNLTD
-608 GNDERSV
+608 NDERSV
-615 DNAIAIVYNAKKP
+615 DNAIAIVYNANKP
-628 SSAMDLVKTDIQIN
+628 SSVMDLAKTDIQIN
-642 ANSTSGIGIY
+642 ANSTNGIGIY
-652 AKNGTIKLSGEENI
+652 AKNGTIKLLDENSYAK
-666 GDEIKDSFDG
+666 IKDSFDE
-676 KIVDKIKENFKN
+676 KIVNKINENFKN
-688 DTNHVINING
+688 RANHVINING
-698 GKNNVALYSANDES
+698 GKNNVALYSADKS
-712 EIMYNG
+712 KIIYNG
-718 NININGGKDFEGK
+718 DININAGKDFEGR

-743 NGKIEFQGNLNVG
+743 HGEIEFQGKLNVG
-756 KDGSLITSNAIIYS
+756 KDDSLITSNAVVYS
-770 DNAKVIIK
+770 DDAEVTIK
-778 NGSDINM
+778 KDSTINM
-785 YLADNSNGFYALNSL
+785 NLADNSNGFYALNSL
-800 NPNIQSSQP
+800 NPTNPNPQNSQS
-809 QIKIEEGVTVNL
+809 QIKIEEGVNVKL

-826 GITAGNGG
+826 GIVAGNGG
-834 HIDISGAN
+834 YIDLSGAT
-842 INATGLKSALASIA
+842 IEATGLKSALASIA
-856 DGTNTSYINAEKAT
+856 TNASYINAEKAI

-882 SQNNAKINLNN
+882 SQNNAKINLDN
-893 ATIKLKGNS
+893 ATIKLNGNS
-902 YGVALDYDKA
+902 YGIALDYDKA
-912 NNTYDVKGLKG
+912 NNTYDVKGLMG
-923 KVNIKPLS
+923 KVKIKPLS

-943 DLRSSLFNDEGSAL
+943 DLQSSLFKDEGSAL
-957 NLQDEDTI
+957 NLKDQDNI
-965 GAFRYKIDRSDPNG
+965 GSDFSYEIDRSDPNG

-984 ALIDGLENFLIDSD
+984 ALIDGLENFLIDSN
-998 IDKSLAGKKGDKISK
+998 IDKSLAGQSGDRISK
-1013 MQTNDEKIAF
+1013 MRNNDEKIAF

-1038 DSGKTVKA
+1038 GGGKTVKA
-1046 DMNKDELKNLS
+1046 VMNKDELKNLS

-1070 NAKNKD
+1070 NATKKD
-1076 ETSITLKDNSKV
+1076 ETSITLKNNSKV
-1088 IVDSKDQKEDAGVG
+1088 IVDSKDQKKEAGVG
-1102 LYIDFGRVN
+1102 LYIDFGKVN
-1111 TDKSSLIKV
+1111 TDKGSSIKV

-1125 ENATGIYAVSSDVT
+1125 KKATGIYAVSSDVT

-1159 NTRPYSRAFI
+1159 NPEQPYSQTFI
-1169 KQIGGDSK
+1169 DHNELKSS
-1177 LNGFITNNGDI
+1177 ITNNGDI

-1201 NNFNKVQNAYT
+1201 NNLNKNQNAYI
-1212 ATNNKNINVNAANS
+1212 ATNNNNIEVNAANS
-1226 MAMASSYSTLINK
+1226 IAMASSNSTLTNE

-1245 KNSSS
+1245 ENSNS

-1261 EAQAINSSSTLKNS
+1261 EKQTTNSISTLKNS
-1275 GLISINSNHSTGMLN
+1275 GRISINSNHSAGMLN
-1290 KSVNNDSSTQLLD
+1290 KSVINDSSTQLLN
-1303 GGKIIS
+1303 GGEIIS
-1309 SKDASKVT
+1309 SKNTSKVT
-1317 AISGKNIDVKNGS
+1317 AISGKNIDVENGS
-1330 TIDLKGKN
+1330 KIDLRGKN

-1343 ANNSSNINIEENAE
+1343 ADNSSIVNVKENAQ
-1357 INISDDSIVL
+1357 ISVGDDSIIL
-1367 YSKSDDDTDIKYNIK
+1367 YSKSNDDTNINYNIK
-1382 NTEILGKNQ
+1382 NTEISGKNQ

-1403 NKLTLVPNSVF
+1403 NKLILTSNSVF
-1414 NVKGENSKALRL
+1414 DVKGEDSKALHL
-1426 KSIGNP
+1426 KSIVNP
-1432 SNYTFDDIAF
+1432 SNYSFDDITF

-1458 NISLGANSKIN
+1458 NVSLGANSKIN

-1483 DSDNETLTI
+1483 ENNNETLTI

-1497 INVAKSDKDNKIYS
+1497 INVAKSDKDNTIYS
-1511 AAIALFSPGIAINNG
+1511 AAIALFSPGIAINKG

-1536 MYGIENKNVNLQN
+1536 MYGIDNEKIKLQN
-1549 EGEININKNAVAMY
+1549 ENEININKNAVAMY

-1575 NVNGENGVGMYAK
+1575 NINGENGVGMYAK

-1600 NSQGAGMFSDEDA
+1600 SSQGAGMFSDEDA
-1613 KILNLN
+1613 KISNLN

-1646 GDSSVGIFAKNILN
+1646 GDSSIGIFAKNILN
-1660 EGVIDFNSKG
+1660 EGVIDLNSKG

-1679 MGKNIKNTGTI
+1679 VGDNIINTGTI
-1690 NLNKEYEIGMY
+1690 NLNKKYEVGMY
-1701 GVGTSTNKAILTN
+1701 GVGTSTNKAVLTN

-1733 DIKNSGDINVN
+1733 DVKNSGDININ
-1744 AQNSIGIYANN
+1744 AQDSIGIYADN

-1803 IDITL
+1803 INIAL
-1808 PGIASFSPN
+1808 PGIASFRPN

-1826 VDIAVN
+1826 VDIEVN
-1832 KNTKDFEDF
+1832 KNTQNFEDF
-1841 NIKYDNETYN
+1841 NVKYDNKIYN
-1851 TENSVKLSKSQIA
+1851 TQNSVKLSNSQIA
-1864 NNLDLSLSNKTTNI
+1864 NNLDLSFLNKTTNI

-1883 LDNKSKEKRVKNN
+1883 LDNKSKKKIVKNN

-1905 GVNLTK
+1905 GVKLTK
-1911 PIKGLD
+1911 PIKGLG
-1917 NLNKDDKIIL
+1917 NLNKNDKIIL
-1927 YVGAEAANYTNKK
+1927 YIGAEAANYTNER

-1950 PFIDELDKSTAIK
+1950 PFIDELDESTATK

-2001 IKKDSKY
+2001 ITKDSKY

-2036 LLGKNEEFKLHKN
+2036 LLGKNEEFNLHKN

-2092 KVFGANTKRNQRVDG
+2092 KIFGANTKRDQRADG

-2114 AYGLFVLNNFNL
+2114 AYGLFVLNNFDL
-2126 QMDGTSNG
+2126 KMDGTSNG
-2134 VFGGIAKERYEFKND
+2134 VFGGIAKERYEFNND

-2184 SAREMKRYTLN
+2184 SAREMKRYTLD

-2218 YKFNS
+2218 YKFDS

-2233 DLGYGIIENI
+2233 DLGYGIIDNI

-2265 NLGIELGYT
+2265 DLGIELGYT

-2279 NSYFNILLDSKIY
+2279 NSYFNILLDSRIY

-2299 KANNLARFKDAN
+2299 RANNLARFKDTN

-2358 DLRIKF
+2358 DLRVKF

>member
-1 MQKNI
+1 MQKSI
-6 FLKVLIL
+6 FLKVLVL
-13 LLSTHI
+13 LLGTQM

-38 SYQIGINWLWLKQK
+38 SYQIGVNWLWLKQK

-58 NNIDCLNHDG
+58 NNIDGLNHDG

-83 LKRHITEIENQEF
+83 LKRHITEIENEEF

-138 YGDKDWNLEDML
+138 YKNNNWNLEDML
-150 PKTNSTNPFF
+150 PNAKSTNPLFN
-160 DIPVASP
+160 IPTVGLI
-167 VSVPDVKT
+167 SVPDIAKPENIDEV
-175 PKQINDININLVGS
+175 NINIKGS
-189 GVVLYSDAYYLNT
+189 GALLSDKAYYLETNDSGYSG
-202 EMENEYDKQSNF
+202 NQGNF
-214 SQVTFEKGT
+214 SQVTLEEGT

-230 FKNDYFANRNDGI
+230 YKNKSNGGSLIIEDCVAS
-243 LKIKDYKVTKPLFY
+243 KPLFY
-257 KEGELENQPSSQE
+257 YDTNFSDDYYLDYTEEEHDE
-270 GSKNIKNDMG
+270 KN
-280 HFLNAIRTAPYTK
+280 FLYTLRTAPYNT
-293 FKEGVKIYTD
+293 FKKDVKIYMD
-303 SQNYN
+303 SKNYN
-308 PEPSN
+308 KDPNDFFSEF
-313 GNYDREYGFTVVMET
+313 GFLVVGET
-328 YPNEEE
+328 DPNT
-334 DGFGNNII
+334 
-342 NFNTANIDM
+342 NF
-351 INEEL
+351 E
-356 VKKNEDK
+356 KKNISEINQEILK
-363 IDYNLPYFMP
+363 NPTGKKFIDTTLPYFMP
-373 KDLEIGGQTDKSK
+373 KALRINGKMDKSK
-386 VPLVYFENDGTVE
+386 VPLVYFENEGIAE
-399 IGKNAKGFL
+399 IGRNAKGFL
-408 MTVVNFASNKLYI
+408 MTVARDYTSDKLHIY
-421 ANNKGNIVLLPR
+421 NNSGDIVLLPR
-433 DDEKKKA
+433 DDDENKKA
-440 AAFFYSP
+440 AVFFHSP
-447 DIEQWEEDTEGN
+447 DIEVRQLNAIYTNTEN
-459 IIKEH
+459 
-464 IINVNT
+464 
-470 GDINL
+470 INL
-475 FGSYTMGFLATA
+475 FGMHTVGYLASA
-487 FTGGGGSLK
+487 LK
-496 DSILSF
+496 RKNEPNSMRLKGNTLSF
-502 INDGNLIVN
+502 INDGNFVLN
-511 GAKSIGI
+511 GSNSIGM
-518 AIAGD
+518 AITGD
-523 KGDLGIGSSVHAFK
+523 RGDLQPGSNVHAFK
-537 PITLR
+537 PIILR
-542 GDETIG
+542 GDKTIG
-548 FYNENNALNKKNKS
+548 FYNENNALNKNNKS
-562 FNTMKII
+562 FSTMKIVI
-569 IADKGNE
+569 GDKGNE
-576 TKDYK
+576 TDTYE
-581 SKIADENLEIKEDG
+581 SKIVTEIQDELYIKFEDE
-595 KEGKKFKSQSNTT
+595 EGKKFDPQSNIT
-608 GNDERSV
+608 GNDEKSV
-615 DNAIAIVYNAKKP
+615 DNAIAMIYNPNSKN
-628 SSAMDLVKTDIQIN
+628 SVMDNFVRTDIQIN
-642 ANSTSGIGIY
+642 ANSTNGIGIY
-652 AKNGTIKLSGEENI
+652 AKSGEIRLLDNI
-666 GDEIKDSFDG
+666 ADDDIKNSFHDEIVK
-676 KIVDKIKENFKN
+676 KIKDNFKN

-698 GKNNVALYSANDES
+698 GKNNAALYAKQDQNNPSV
-712 EIMYNG
+712 IIYNG
-718 NININGGKDFEGK
+718 DININAGKDFKGEN
-731 ESTDNRAILATD
+731 STDNKAILATD
-743 NGKIEFQGNLNVG
+743 QGEIEFQGKLNVG
-756 KDGSLITSNAIIYS
+756 KEDSLITSNAVVYS

-778 NGSDINM
+778 NGSTIDSAINM
-785 YLADNSNGFYALNSL
+785 NLADNSNGFYASNFSK
-800 NPNIQSSQP
+800 PNIQSSQP
-809 QIKIEEGVTVNL
+809 QIKIEEGAKINL
-821 NGNGV
+821 NGDGV
-826 GITAGNGG
+826 GIVAGNGG
-834 HIDISGAN
+834 HIDLEGAT
-842 INATGLKSALASIA
+842 INAKGLKSALASI
-856 DGTNTSYINAEKAT
+856 GNTSYINAQKAV
-870 ITYDGDSYATYS
+870 INYDGDSYATYS
-882 SQNNAKINLNN
+882 SQKNAKIDLNK
-893 ATIKLKGNS
+893 ATINLKGNS
-902 YGVALDYDKA
+902 YGIALDYDKA
-912 NNTYDVKGLKG
+912 NNTYDVKGLMG
-923 KVNIKPLS
+923 KVKIIPLS
-931 DKVNLFTIKDYK
+931 DKVNLFTIKGYK
-943 DLRSSLFNDEGSAL
+943 DLKSSLFNDEGGAL
-957 NLQDEDTI
+957 NLRETI
-965 GAFRYKIDRSDPNG
+965 GDFTYEIDRSDPNG

-1038 DSGKTVKA
+1038 GSDKTIKA
-1046 DMNKDELKNLS
+1046 VMNEDELKNLS

-1076 ETSITLKDNSKV
+1076 ETSITLKDNSQV
-1088 IVDSKDQKEDAGVG
+1088 IVDRKDQKEDAGVG
-1102 LYIDFGRVN
+1102 LYIDFGKVN
-1111 TDKSSLIKV
+1111 TEKSSSIKV

-1139 NDGTIQTDS
+1139 NGGTIQTDS

-1159 NTRPYSRAFI
+1159 NTGPYSRAFI
-1169 KQIGGDSK
+1169 DQ
-1177 LNGFITNNGDI
+1177 NGFIINNGDI

-1201 NNFNKVQNAYT
+1201 NNLNKDKSAYT
-1212 ATNNKNINVNAANS
+1212 ATNKKNINVNAAKS
-1226 MAMASSYSTLINK
+1226 IAMASSNSTLTNE

-1245 KNSSS
+1245 EYSDS
-1250 SIAMYGKEFQD
+1250 SIAMYGKEFQN
-1261 EAQAINSSSTLKNS
+1261 EAQNTKSSSTLKNS
-1275 GLISINSNHSTGMLN
+1275 GLISINSNHSAGMLN
-1290 KSVNNDSSTQLLD
+1290 KSVNNGSSTQLL
-1303 GGKIIS
+1303 GGGEITS

-1330 TIDLKGKN
+1330 KINLKGKN

-1343 ANNSSNINIEENAE
+1343 ADNSSNVNVEENAE
-1357 INISDDSIVL
+1357 ISIGDDSIIL
-1367 YSKSDDDTDIKYNIK
+1367 YSKSNDGTIINYNIK
-1382 NTEILGKNQ
+1382 NTEISGKNQ

-1403 NKLTLVPNSVF
+1403 NTLILTSNSVF
-1414 NVKGENSKALRL
+1414 DVKGEDSKALHL

-1432 SNYTFDDIAF
+1432 SNYTFNDIAF

-1453 AEGST
+1453 AENST
-1458 NISLGANSKIN
+1458 NVNLGANSKIN

-1483 DSDNETLTI
+1483 GNNDETLTI
-1492 TNKGT
+1492 TNEGT

-1511 AAIALFSPGIAINNG
+1511 AAIALFSPGIAINKG

-1536 MYGIENKNVNLQN
+1536 MYGIDYEKVNLQN
-1549 EGEININKNAVAMY
+1549 ENEININKNAVAMY

-1575 NVNGENGVGMYAK
+1575 NINGENGVGMYAK
-1588 KGSLINSGEILA
+1588 NGSLINSGEILA

-1634 NEAVNKGNISLL
+1634 NEATNKGNISLL
-1646 GDSSVGIFAKNILN
+1646 GDGSVGIFAKNILN
-1660 EGVIDFNSKG
+1660 EGVVNLSSKG

-1690 NLNKEYEIGMY
+1690 NLNKEYEVGMY
-1701 GVGTSTNKAILTN
+1701 GIGTSANKAVLTN
-1714 DGVINLNANN
+1714 DGAINLNANN

-1744 AQNSIGIYANN
+1744 AQNSIGIYADN

-1803 IDITL
+1803 IDIAL

-1826 VDIAVN
+1826 VDIEVN
-1832 KNTKDFEDF
+1832 KNTRDFEDF
-1841 NIKYDNETYN
+1841 NIKYENETYN

-1883 LDNKSKEKRVKNN
+1883 LDNKSKEKRVKKN

-1905 GVNLTK
+1905 GVKVTK

-1927 YVGAEAANYTNKK
+1927 YIGAEAANYTNKK

-2001 IKKDSKY
+2001 ITKDSKY

-2036 LLGKNEEFKLHKN
+2036 LLGKNEEFNLHKN

-2092 KVFGANTKRNQRVDG
+2092 KVFGTNTKRDQRADG

-2126 QMDGTSNG
+2126 KMDGTSNG

-2184 SAREMKRYTLN
+2184 SAREMKRCTLD

-2218 YKFNS
+2218 YKFDS

-2233 DLGYGIIENI
+2233 DLGYGIIDNI

-2299 KANNLARFKDAN
+2299 KANNLARFKDTN